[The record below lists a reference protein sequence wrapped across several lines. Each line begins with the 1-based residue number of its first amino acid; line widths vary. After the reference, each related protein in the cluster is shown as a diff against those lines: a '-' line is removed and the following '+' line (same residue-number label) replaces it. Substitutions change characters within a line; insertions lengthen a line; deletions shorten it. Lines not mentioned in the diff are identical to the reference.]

1 MNKDQKIEELRQKI
15 DMLEAQ
21 KQSLQEELY
30 KVEVAFQDF
39 KSHYSSVMLDMSAQL
54 SSLSD
59 SIRSLRSELA
69 TLTSVETEP
78 EPVVVTEQVKDE
90 TSTSDFVLNG
100 VPVDVNDETTKE
112 EAEYDT
118 SYEACVAGMDSST
131 VISDLNKTS
140 NPVQETV
147 EPEPVQEAEATE
159 QTQETVESEPV
170 QEAVA
175 TEPVQETVESEP
187 VQETVESEPVQ
198 EAVATESVQEAVAT
212 ESVQETVKEEQ
223 THETAKA
230 ESTQKTAETE
240 TARKTYNVHAS
251 AKAKPKE
258 ETIFDKLRDNFDWE
272 KFIGENLIMK
282 LGILIVLIGVAIGGK
297 YALEHQL
304 ISPAMRMIMGVV
316 FGAAL
321 QGVAIKLKKDYKKL
335 SAVLASGSMATLY
348 FMTFF
353 SYHLYGLIPM
363 PVAFVLMMLI
373 TVATV
378 WQACTYDMEI
388 IAIIGLVAAYVIPF
402 VLSTGEGSPWALFSY
417 ISIINAGV
425 MFISVKRYWR
435 ILFVS
440 AYVSSWLI
448 YGVVYRTLDFPE
460 TSDAV
465 KLLVFLFINFAIFY
479 VTFLAYKVKHKMI
492 FQNFDIVYLLSN
504 SFMFFG
510 LGYNV
515 VFNNETLAPY
525 VAWHSFANALIHG
538 IVAFILIKKN
548 MVDKSV
554 YRLITGLAISFVTI
568 AIMVWATGHWL
579 TMFWMLE
586 GTVLFTVSRIS
597 KRPFYEKMSYPVF
610 FLALISLI
618 IDWGNPNGG
627 HLRMLTPMFEA
638 FAHYRSM
645 WDTSTAAVQG
655 NALSIINTVVFI
667 LLCIFIGVIDNRY
680 PMVEDEETQNSW
692 MRKASQCLRVM
703 AVFVVTAAILVHIER
718 PWLTMVWMLEATI
731 LFTFARVRKNLFFEK
746 SAYPVFALAFSSLLI
761 DWGNPNVDHL
771 KVMTPFFKAFT
782 SDDAV
787 SLSSVLSIV
796 DTVVFA
802 LLAIF
807 VAVVDHR
814 YPMVENE
821 ETKDSWMMIAASYL
835 KSMAVFVV
843 TAAILVHIDHPWLTM
858 CWMLEATLLFGFS
871 RIRKMLFYEK
881 SSYPVFALAVISL
894 LVDWGNPNAEH
905 LDFMTFWFEELCP
918 AGYGY
923 ALYVANTIVCMALAV
938 CAAVLNYRYPLEETE
953 ETENSFV
960 VIASQFLAVMAIFV
974 VTTAIFVHIE
984 QPWMTVLW
992 CAEALLLCYLG
1003 RTKSILLVERGAYI
1017 MVVLSTLAFLNVWDD
1032 LPYSYDL
1039 GSRIEK
1045 FENNFGIKI
1054 SEIWTSV
1061 VAGLS
1066 LVATLVGQIWI
1077 INKYKPINDGV
1088 AERFDLNFRLKLFL
1102 VAVLA
1107 FIIWTHTPWVITTA
1121 LLFGLAL
1128 LTLIF
1133 ALRDDAR
1140 LKSAFV
1146 AVFCLGFFCWL
1157 CDVFTAYENTFTFG
1171 DNEDLSTNTKHIIML
1186 VGSLIDVAL
1195 IYMMRRY
1202 NEMPKFEACKISW
1215 FPFIALLVLMPFVAV
1230 GYVYC
1235 YHVGSWIDHQTLD
1248 TRVVK
1253 RLFTSFV
1260 FCYALAYFSTWTFVS
1275 LKYKLNDF
1283 KKFTMTCLCLVLLI
1297 KLFVG
1302 LFDLRIHGEEVSFN
1316 VIHLISLALTLFS
1329 GWTLYLYKKQE
1340 KCMFGMSEE
1349 ATTKAFDTFL
1359 YFGSVAVG
1367 GKELNKI
1374 CCLLDSPEA
1383 FGVVFSVFLGIVSL
1397 FGVYYGL
1404 YKDKKYLRIEGF
1416 VLLGFTLL
1424 KLFFYDM
1431 AHFDQI
1437 YKVIAL
1443 ISLGLLMLVM
1453 AFFYQKIAKEKGKTK
1468 EKGLP
1473 KTEELPNGE
1482 AESNVEKIEQPKEE
1496 DSKVEAE

>member
-1 MNKDQKIEELRQKI
+1 MNKDQKILELQQKI
-15 DMLEAQ
+15 DLLETQ
-21 KQSLQEELY
+21 KQSLQEQLN
-30 KVEVAFQDF
+30 KVGYEFHDF
-39 KSHYSSVMLDMSAQL
+39 KSKYTYVMSEMSTQL
-54 SSLSD
+54 SSLSE
-59 SIRSLRSELA
+59 SINSLRNEL
-69 TLTSVETEP
+69 TILTTAETEP
-78 EPVVVTEQVKDE
+78 QPVVTDPVYETCSTGIEKSTVVSDSVESTVKPEQVE
-90 TSTSDFVLNG
+90 T
-100 VPVDVNDETTKE
+100 
-112 EAEYDT
+112 
-118 SYEACVAGMDSST
+118 
-131 VISDLNKTS
+131 
-140 NPVQETV
+140 
-147 EPEPVQEAEATE
+147 
-159 QTQETVESEPV
+159 EPV
-170 QEAVA
+170 QEAVQ
-175 TEPVQETVESEP
+175 TEPVQETVEADP
-187 VQETVESEPVQ
+187 VQEAVQTEPVQ
-198 EAVATESVQEAVAT
+198 EAVRTEL
-212 ESVQETVKEEQ
+212 VQET
-223 THETAKA
+223 AKT
-230 ESTQKTAETE
+230 EYTQKTAATE
-240 TARKTYNVHAS
+240 TAQRNTS
-251 AKAKPKE
+251 AESCQSAPSKPQE

-304 ISPAMRMIMGVV
+304 LSPTMRIIIGTL

-321 QGVAIKLKKDYKKL
+321 QGVAIKLKKEYKKL
-335 SAVLASGSMATLY
+335 SAVLASGAMATLY
-348 FMTFF
+348 FMTYFAYDF
-353 SYHLYGLIPM
+353 YGLIPM
-363 PVAFVLMMLI
+363 PVAFVLMTLI

-378 WQACTYDMEI
+378 WQACTYDMEV

-402 VLSTGEGSPWALFSY
+402 MLSTGEGSPWALFSY

-440 AYVSSWLI
+440 AYVSSWFI

-465 KLLVFLFINFAIFY
+465 KLLLFLFINFVIFY

-515 VFNNETLAPY
+515 MFNNETLAPY
-525 VAWHSFANALIHG
+525 VAWFSFANALIHG

-627 HLRMLTPMFEA
+627 HLRMLTPLFEA
-638 FAHYRSM
+638 FTSYRSM
-645 WDTSTAAVQG
+645 WDTTTAAVQG

-667 LLCIFIGVIDNRY
+667 ILCIFIGVVDNRY

-692 MRKASQCLRVM
+692 MNLANKCLRVM
-703 AVFVVTAAILVHIER
+703 AVFVVTTAILVHIDH

-731 LFTFARVRKNLFFEK
+731 LFTFARVRKNVFFEK
-746 SAYPVFALAFSSLLI
+746 SAYPVF
-761 DWGNPNVDHL
+761 V
-771 KVMTPFFKAFT
+771 
-782 SDDAV
+782 
-787 SLSSVLSIV
+787 
-796 DTVVFA
+796 
-802 LLAIF
+802 
-807 VAVVDHR
+807 
-814 YPMVENE
+814 
-821 ETKDSWMMIAASYL
+821 
-835 KSMAVFVV
+835 
-843 TAAILVHIDHPWLTM
+843 
-858 CWMLEATLLFGFS
+858 
-871 RIRKMLFYEK
+871 
-881 SSYPVFALAVISL
+881 LAVISL
-894 LVDWGNPNAEH
+894 LIDWGNPNAEH
-905 LDFMTFWFEELCP
+905 LDFMTFWFEESCP
-918 AGYGY
+918 AGYSY
-923 ALYVANTIVCMALAV
+923 ALYVANTVVCMILAV

-953 ETENSFV
+953 ETKNSFV
-960 VIASQFLAVMAIFV
+960 MKASQYLSVMAIFV

-992 CAEALLLCYLG
+992 CAEASLLCYLG
-1003 RTKSILLVERGAYI
+1003 RTKSICLVERGAYV
-1017 MVVLSTLAFLNVWDD
+1017 MVALSSLAFLNVWND
-1032 LPYSYDL
+1032 LPYPYDFE
-1039 GSRIEK
+1039 SRIEK
-1045 FENNFGIKI
+1045 FENNFGIRI

-1066 LVATLVGQIWI
+1066 LVATLVGQIWM
-1077 INKYKPINDGV
+1077 INKFKLEKDGV
-1088 AERFDLNFRLKLFL
+1088 AERFDLNFKLKLYL

-1107 FIIWTHTPWVITTA
+1107 FFIWTHTPWVITTA

-1140 LKSAFV
+1140 LKKAFV
-1146 AVFCLGFFCWL
+1146 AVFGLGIFCWL
-1157 CDVFTAYENTFTFG
+1157 CDVFTAYESTFG
-1171 DNEDLSTNTKHIIML
+1171 DDGELSTNTKQIIML
-1186 VGSLIDVAL
+1186 LGSVIDVAL

-1202 NEMPKFEACKISW
+1202 NEMPKFEASKISW
-1215 FPFIALLVLMPFVAV
+1215 FLFIALLVLMPFVAV

-1235 YHVGSWIDHQTLD
+1235 YHVGSWMEHQTLD
-1248 TRVVK
+1248 NRVAI

-1260 FCYALAYFSTWTFVS
+1260 FCFAMAYFSTWTFVS

-1283 KKFTMTCLCLVLLI
+1283 KKFTMTCLCLVLFA

-1302 LFDLRIHGEEVSFN
+1302 LFDLRIRGEEVDFN
-1316 VIHLISLALTLFS
+1316 VIHLFSLVLTLFS
-1329 GWTLYLYKKQE
+1329 AWTLYLYKKQE

-1349 ATTKAFDTFL
+1349 MTTKAFDTFL
-1359 YFGSVAVG
+1359 FFGFVAVG
-1367 GKELNKI
+1367 GKELNKL
-1374 CCLLDSPEA
+1374 CCLVESPEA
-1383 FGVVFSVFLGIVSL
+1383 FGVAFSVFLGIVSL

-1431 AHFDQI
+1431 ARFDQI

-1453 AFFYQKIAKEKGKTK
+1453 AFFYQKIAKEKEKMK
-1468 EKGLP
+1468 EQELP
-1473 KTEELPNGE
+1473 KTGE
-1482 AESNVEKIEQPKEE
+1482 ISNDDVQPKEV

>member
-1 MNKDQKIEELRQKI
+1 MNKDQKIYELQQKI
-15 DMLEAQ
+15 ELLESQ
-21 KQSLQEELY
+21 KQGLKEQLNKIESSFYE
-30 KVEVAFQDF
+30 F
-39 KSHYSSVMLDMSAQL
+39 KTQYTSVMLDLSSQL
-54 SSLSD
+54 SFLSESVNSLRNELTILTTAETEPQPVVTDPVYETCSTGIEKSTVVSD
-59 SIRSLRSELA
+59 SVEY
-69 TLTSVETEP
+69 TVKPEQVETE
-78 EPVVVTEQVKDE
+78 
-90 TSTSDFVLNG
+90 
-100 VPVDVNDETTKE
+100 
-112 EAEYDT
+112 
-118 SYEACVAGMDSST
+118 
-131 VISDLNKTS
+131 
-140 NPVQETV
+140 PVQETV
-147 EPEPVQEAEATE
+147 EPEPVQETV
-159 QTQETVESEPV
+159 QTEPV
-170 QEAVA
+170 QEAVQ
-175 TEPVQETVESEP
+175 TEPVQETVK
-187 VQETVESEPVQ
+187 
-198 EAVATESVQEAVAT
+198 TEY
-212 ESVQETVKEEQ
+212 
-223 THETAKA
+223 
-230 ESTQKTAETE
+230 TQKTAATE
-240 TARKTYNVHAS
+240 TAQRNMS
-251 AKAKPKE
+251 AESRQSAPSKPQE

-304 ISPAMRMIMGVV
+304 LSPTMRIIIGTL

-321 QGVAIKLKKDYKKL
+321 QGVAIKLKKEYKKL
-335 SAVLASGSMATLY
+335 SAVLASGAMATLY
-348 FMTFF
+348 FMTYFAYDF
-353 SYHLYGLIPM
+353 YGLIPM
-363 PVAFVLMMLI
+363 PVAFVLMTLI

-378 WQACTYDMEI
+378 WQACTYDMEV

-402 VLSTGEGSPWALFSY
+402 MLSTGEGSPWALFSY

-440 AYVSSWLI
+440 AYVSSWFI

-465 KLLVFLFINFAIFY
+465 KLLLFLFINFVIFY

-515 VFNNETLAPY
+515 MFNNETLAPY
-525 VAWHSFANALIHG
+525 VAWFSFANALIHG

-597 KRPFYEKMSYPVF
+597 KRPFYEKLSYPVF

-627 HLRMLTPMFEA
+627 HLRMLTPLFEA
-638 FAHYRSM
+638 FASYRSM
-645 WDTSTAAVQG
+645 WDTTTAAVQG

-667 LLCIFIGVIDNRY
+667 MLCIFIGVVDNRY

-692 MRKASQCLRVM
+692 MNLANKCLRVM

-731 LFTFARVRKNLFFEK
+731 LFTFARVRKNVFFEK
-746 SAYPVFALAFSSLLI
+746 SAYPVF
-761 DWGNPNVDHL
+761 V
-771 KVMTPFFKAFT
+771 
-782 SDDAV
+782 
-787 SLSSVLSIV
+787 
-796 DTVVFA
+796 
-802 LLAIF
+802 
-807 VAVVDHR
+807 
-814 YPMVENE
+814 
-821 ETKDSWMMIAASYL
+821 
-835 KSMAVFVV
+835 
-843 TAAILVHIDHPWLTM
+843 
-858 CWMLEATLLFGFS
+858 
-871 RIRKMLFYEK
+871 
-881 SSYPVFALAVISL
+881 LAVISL
-894 LVDWGNPNAEH
+894 LIDWGNPNAEH
-905 LDFMTFWFEELCP
+905 LDFMTFWFEESCP

-923 ALYVANTIVCMALAV
+923 ALYVINTVVCMILAV
-938 CAAVLNYRYPLEETE
+938 CAAVLNYRYPLKETE
-953 ETENSFV
+953 ETKDSFV
-960 VIASQFLAVMAIFV
+960 SKSSQFLSVMAIFV

-992 CAEALLLCYLG
+992 CAEASLLCYLG
-1003 RTKSILLVERGAYI
+1003 RTKSICLVERGAYV
-1017 MVVLSTLAFLNVWDD
+1017 MVALSSLAFLNVWND
-1032 LPYSYDL
+1032 LPYPYDFE
-1039 GSRIEK
+1039 SRIEK
-1045 FENNFGIKI
+1045 FENNFGIRI

-1066 LVATLVGQIWI
+1066 LVATLVGQIWM
-1077 INKYKPINDGV
+1077 INKFKLEKDGV
-1088 AERFDLNFRLKLFL
+1088 AERFDLNFKLKLYL

-1107 FIIWTHTPWVITTA
+1107 FFIWTHTPWVITTA

-1140 LKSAFV
+1140 LKKAFV
-1146 AVFCLGFFCWL
+1146 AVFGLGIFCWL
-1157 CDVFTAYENTFTFG
+1157 CDVFTAYESTFG
-1171 DNEDLSTNTKHIIML
+1171 DDGGLSTNTKQIIML
-1186 VGSLIDVAL
+1186 LGSVIDVAL

-1202 NEMPKFEACKISW
+1202 NEMPKFEASKISW

-1235 YHVGSWIDHQTLD
+1235 YHVGSWMEHQTLD
-1248 TRVVK
+1248 NRVAI

-1260 FCYALAYFSTWTFVS
+1260 FCFAMAYFSTWTFVS

-1283 KKFTMTCLCLVLLI
+1283 KKFTMTCLCLVLFA

-1302 LFDLRIHGEEVSFN
+1302 LFDLRIRGEEVDFN
-1316 VIHLISLALTLFS
+1316 VIHLFSLVLTLFS
-1329 GWTLYLYKKQE
+1329 AWTLYLYKKQE

-1349 ATTKAFDTFL
+1349 MTTKAFDTFL
-1359 YFGSVAVG
+1359 FFGFVAVG
-1367 GKELNKI
+1367 GKELNKL
-1374 CCLLDSPEA
+1374 CCLVGSPEA
-1383 FGVVFSVFLGIVSL
+1383 FGVAFSVFLGIVSL

-1431 AHFDQI
+1431 ARFDQI

-1453 AFFYQKIAKEKGKTK
+1453 AYFYQKIAKEK
-1468 EKGLP
+1468 EKMKAQELP
-1473 KTEELPNGE
+1473 KTGE
-1482 AESNVEKIEQPKEE
+1482 ISNDDVQPKEV

>member
-1 MNKDQKIEELRQKI
+1 
-15 DMLEAQ
+15 
-21 KQSLQEELY
+21 
-30 KVEVAFQDF
+30 
-39 KSHYSSVMLDMSAQL
+39 MSEMSTQL
-54 SSLSD
+54 SSLSE
-59 SIRSLRSELA
+59 SINSLRNEL
-69 TLTSVETEP
+69 TVLTTAETEP
-78 EPVVVTEQVKDE
+78 EPVVTDPVYETCSTGIEKSTVVSDSVESTVKLEQV
-90 TSTSDFVLNG
+90 
-100 VPVDVNDETTKE
+100 
-112 EAEYDT
+112 EA
-118 SYEACVAGMDSST
+118 
-131 VISDLNKTS
+131 
-140 NPVQETV
+140 
-147 EPEPVQEAEATE
+147 EPVQESVQTE
-159 QTQETVESEPV
+159 PVQESVQTEPVQKSVQTELVQETAKTEPV
-170 QEAVA
+170 QEAVETEPVQEA
-175 TEPVQETVESEP
+175 VQTEPVHESVETEPVQEAVETEPVQEAVQTEPVQETVK
-187 VQETVESEPVQ
+187 
-198 EAVATESVQEAVAT
+198 TEY
-212 ESVQETVKEEQ
+212 
-223 THETAKA
+223 
-230 ESTQKTAETE
+230 TQKTAATE
-240 TARKTYNVHAS
+240 TAQRSTS
-251 AKAKPKE
+251 AESRQSAPSKSQE

-304 ISPAMRMIMGVV
+304 LSPTMRIIIGTL

-321 QGVAIKLKKDYKKL
+321 QGVAIKLKKEYKKL
-335 SAVLASGSMATLY
+335 SAVLASGAMATLY
-348 FMTFF
+348 FMTYFAYDF
-353 SYHLYGLIPM
+353 YGLIPM
-363 PVAFVLMMLI
+363 PVAFVLMTLI

-378 WQACTYDMEI
+378 WQACTYDMEV

-402 VLSTGEGSPWALFSY
+402 MLSTGEGSPWALFSY

-440 AYVSSWLI
+440 AYVSSWFI

-465 KLLVFLFINFAIFY
+465 KLLVFLFINFVIFY

-515 VFNNETLAPY
+515 MFNNETLASY
-525 VAWHSFANALIHG
+525 VAWFSFANALIHG

-627 HLRMLTPMFEA
+627 HLRMLTPLFEA
-638 FAHYRSM
+638 FASYRSM
-645 WDTSTAAVQG
+645 WDTTTAAVQG

-667 LLCIFIGVIDNRY
+667 MLCIFIGVVDNRY

-692 MRKASQCLRVM
+692 MNLANKCLRVM

-731 LFTFARVRKNLFFEK
+731 LFTFARVRKNVFFEK
-746 SAYPVFALAFSSLLI
+746 SAYPVFALAFSSLLV

-771 KVMTPFFKAFT
+771 KVMTPFFNALT
-782 SDDAV
+782 SPDAV
-787 SLSSVLSIV
+787 SLSSVL
-796 DTVVFA
+796 
-802 LLAIF
+802 
-807 VAVVDHR
+807 AVVNTLVFIALSVFVVVVEHR
-814 YPMVENE
+814 YPVVESE
-821 ETKDSWMMIAASYL
+821 ETKNSWIKDVAEYL
-835 KSMAVFVV
+835 KVMAVFVV
-843 TAAILVHIDHPWLTM
+843 TTAILVHIERPWLTM

-881 SSYPVFALAVISL
+881 SAYPVFTLAVISL

-905 LDFMTFWFEELCP
+905 LDFMTFWFEKSCP

-923 ALYVANTIVCMALAV
+923 ALYVINTVVCIILTV
-938 CAAVLNYRYPLEETE
+938 CAAVLNYRYPLKETE
-953 ETENSFV
+953 ETKDSFV
-960 VIASQFLAVMAIFV
+960 SKSSQFLSVMAIFV

-1003 RTKSILLVERGAYI
+1003 RTKSICLVERGAYV
-1017 MVVLSTLAFLNVWDD
+1017 MVALSSLAFLNVWND
-1032 LPYSYDL
+1032 LPYPYDFE
-1039 GSRIEK
+1039 SRIEK
-1045 FENNFGIKI
+1045 FENNFGIRI

-1066 LVATLVGQIWI
+1066 LVATLVGQIWM
-1077 INKYKPINDGV
+1077 INKFKLEKDGV
-1088 AERFDLNFRLKLFL
+1088 AERFDLNFKLKLYL

-1107 FIIWTHTPWVITTA
+1107 FFIWTHTPWVITTA

-1140 LKSAFV
+1140 LKKAFV
-1146 AVFCLGFFCWL
+1146 AVFGLGIFCWL
-1157 CDVFTAYENTFTFG
+1157 CDVFTAYESTFG
-1171 DNEDLSTNTKHIIML
+1171 DDGGLSTNTKQIIML
-1186 VGSLIDVAL
+1186 LGSVIDVAL

-1202 NEMPKFEACKISW
+1202 NEMPKFETSKISW

-1235 YHVGSWIDHQTLD
+1235 YHVGSWMEHQTLD
-1248 TRVVK
+1248 NRVAI

-1260 FCYALAYFSTWTFVS
+1260 FCFAMAYFSTWTFVS

-1283 KKFTMTCLCLVLLI
+1283 KKFTMTCLCLVLLA
-1297 KLFVG
+1297 KLITG
-1302 LFDLRIHGEEVSFN
+1302 LFDLRIRGEEVDFN
-1316 VIHLISLALTLFS
+1316 VIHLFSLVLTLFS
-1329 GWTLYLYKKQE
+1329 AWTLYLYKKQE

-1349 ATTKAFDTFL
+1349 MTTKAFDTFL
-1359 YFGSVAVG
+1359 FFGFVAVG
-1367 GKELNKI
+1367 GKELNKL
-1374 CCLLDSPEA
+1374 CCLVGSPEA
-1383 FGVVFSVFLGIVSL
+1383 FGVAFSVFLGIVSL

-1431 AHFDQI
+1431 ARFDQI

-1453 AFFYQKIAKEKGKTK
+1453 AFFYQKIAKEK
-1468 EKGLP
+1468 EKMKAQELP
-1473 KTEELPNGE
+1473 KTGE
-1482 AESNVEKIEQPKEE
+1482 ISNDDVQPKEV
-1496 DSKVEAE
+1496 DSKVDVE

>member
-1 MNKDQKIEELRQKI
+1 MNKDQKIYELQQKI
-15 DMLEAQ
+15 ELLESQ
-21 KQSLQEELY
+21 KQSLQEQLN
-30 KVEVAFQDF
+30 KVGYEFHDF
-39 KSHYSSVMLDMSAQL
+39 KSKYTYVMSEMSTQL
-54 SSLSD
+54 SSLSE
-59 SIRSLRSELA
+59 SINSLRNEL
-69 TLTSVETEP
+69 TVLTTAETEP
-78 EPVVVTEQVKDE
+78 EPVVTDPVYETCSTGIEKSTVVSDSVESTVKLEQV
-90 TSTSDFVLNG
+90 
-100 VPVDVNDETTKE
+100 
-112 EAEYDT
+112 EAE
-118 SYEACVAGMDSST
+118 
-131 VISDLNKTS
+131 
-140 NPVQETV
+140 PVQESVQT
-147 EPEPVQEAEATE
+147 EPVQEAAKT
-159 QTQETVESEPV
+159 EPV
-170 QEAVA
+170 QEAVQ
-175 TEPVQETVESEP
+175 TEPVQETVQTEPVQEAVQTEPVQETAKTEPVQEAVQTEP
-187 VQETVESEPVQ
+187 VQETVK
-198 EAVATESVQEAVAT
+198 TEY
-212 ESVQETVKEEQ
+212 
-223 THETAKA
+223 
-230 ESTQKTAETE
+230 TQKTAATE
-240 TARKTYNVHAS
+240 TAQRSTS
-251 AKAKPKE
+251 AESRQSAPSKPQE

-304 ISPAMRMIMGVV
+304 LSPTMRIIIGTL

-321 QGVAIKLKKDYKKL
+321 QGVAIKLKKEYKKL
-335 SAVLASGSMATLY
+335 SAVLASGAMATLY
-348 FMTFF
+348 FMTYFAYDF
-353 SYHLYGLIPM
+353 YGLIPM
-363 PVAFVLMMLI
+363 PVAFVLMTLI

-378 WQACTYDMEI
+378 WQACTYDMEV

-402 VLSTGEGSPWALFSY
+402 MLSTGEGSPWALFSY
-417 ISIINAGV
+417 ISIINVGV

-440 AYVSSWLI
+440 AYVSSWFI

-465 KLLVFLFINFAIFY
+465 KLLVFLFINFVIFY

-515 VFNNETLAPY
+515 MFNNETLASY
-525 VAWHSFANALIHG
+525 VAWFSFANALIHG

-627 HLRMLTPMFEA
+627 HLRMLTPLFEA
-638 FAHYRSM
+638 FASYRSM
-645 WDTSTAAVQG
+645 WDTTTAAVQG

-667 LLCIFIGVIDNRY
+667 MLCIFIGVIDNRY

-692 MRKASQCLRVM
+692 MNLANKCLRVM

-731 LFTFARVRKNLFFEK
+731 LFTFARVRKNVFFEK
-746 SAYPVFALAFSSLLI
+746 SAYPVFALAFSSLLV

-771 KVMTPFFKAFT
+771 KVMTPFFNALT
-782 SDDAV
+782 SPDAV
-787 SLSSVLSIV
+787 SLSSVLAVFNTLVFIALSV
-796 DTVVFA
+796 FVV
-802 LLAIF
+802 
-807 VAVVDHR
+807 VVEHR
-814 YPMVENE
+814 YPVVESE
-821 ETKDSWMMIAASYL
+821 ETKNSWIKDVAEYL
-835 KSMAVFVV
+835 KVMAVFVV
-843 TAAILVHIDHPWLTM
+843 TTAILVHIERPWLTM

-881 SSYPVFALAVISL
+881 SAYPVFTLAVISL

-905 LDFMTFWFEELCP
+905 LDFMTFWFENSCP

-923 ALYVANTIVCMALAV
+923 ALYVTNTVVCIILTV
-938 CAAVLNYRYPLEETE
+938 CAAVLNYRYPLKETE
-953 ETENSFV
+953 ETKDSFV
-960 VIASQFLAVMAIFV
+960 SKSSQFLSVMAIFV

-1003 RTKSILLVERGAYI
+1003 RTKSICLVERGAYV
-1017 MVVLSTLAFLNVWDD
+1017 MVALSSLAFLNVWND
-1032 LPYSYDL
+1032 LPYPYDFE
-1039 GSRIEK
+1039 SRIEK
-1045 FENNFGIKI
+1045 FENNFGIRI

-1066 LVATLVGQIWI
+1066 LVATLVGQIWM
-1077 INKYKPINDGV
+1077 INKFKLEKDGV
-1088 AERFDLNFRLKLFL
+1088 AERFDLNFKLKFYL

-1107 FIIWTHTPWVITTA
+1107 FFIWTHTPWVITTA

-1128 LTLIF
+1128 LSLIF

-1140 LKSAFV
+1140 LKKAFV
-1146 AVFCLGFFCWL
+1146 AVFGLGIFCWF
-1157 CDVFTAYENTFTFG
+1157 CDVFTAYESTFG
-1171 DNEDLSTNTKHIIML
+1171 DDGGLSTNTKQIIML
-1186 VGSLIDVAL
+1186 LGSVIDVAL

-1202 NEMPKFEACKISW
+1202 NEMPKFEASKISW

-1235 YHVGSWIDHQTLD
+1235 YHVESWMEHQTLD
-1248 TRVVK
+1248 NRVAI

-1260 FCYALAYFSTWTFVS
+1260 FCFAMAYFSTWTFVS

-1283 KKFTMTCLCLVLLI
+1283 KKFTMTCLCLVLFA

-1302 LFDLRIHGEEVSFN
+1302 LFDLRIRGEEVDFN
-1316 VIHLISLALTLFS
+1316 VIHLFSLVLTLFS
-1329 GWTLYLYKKQE
+1329 AWTLYLYKKQE

-1349 ATTKAFDTFL
+1349 MTTKAFDTFL
-1359 YFGSVAVG
+1359 FFGFVAVG
-1367 GKELNKI
+1367 GKELNKL
-1374 CCLLDSPEA
+1374 CCLVGSPEA
-1383 FGVVFSVFLGIVSL
+1383 FGVAFSVFLGIVSL

-1431 AHFDQI
+1431 ARFDQI

-1453 AFFYQKIAKEKGKTK
+1453 AFFYQKIAKEK
-1468 EKGLP
+1468 EKMKAQELP
-1473 KTEELPNGE
+1473 KTGE
-1482 AESNVEKIEQPKEE
+1482 ISNDDVQPKEV

>member
-1 MNKDQKIEELRQKI
+1 MNKDQKIYELQQKI
-15 DMLEAQ
+15 ELLESQ
-21 KQSLQEELY
+21 KQGLKEQLNKIESSFYE
-30 KVEVAFQDF
+30 F
-39 KSHYSSVMLDMSAQL
+39 KTQYTSVMLDLSSQL
-54 SSLSD
+54 SFLSE
-59 SIRSLRSELA
+59 SVNSLRNEL
-69 TLTSVETEP
+69 TILTTAETEP
-78 EPVVVTEQVKDE
+78 EPVVTEPVYETCSTGIEKSTVVSDSVEYTVKPEQVKPEQVE
-90 TSTSDFVLNG
+90 T
-100 VPVDVNDETTKE
+100 E
-112 EAEYDT
+112 
-118 SYEACVAGMDSST
+118 
-131 VISDLNKTS
+131 
-140 NPVQETV
+140 PVQEAV
-147 EPEPVQEAEATE
+147 EPEPVQE
-159 QTQETVESEPV
+159 TVEADPV
-170 QEAVA
+170 QEAVQ
-175 TEPVQETVESEP
+175 TEPVQETVK
-187 VQETVESEPVQ
+187 
-198 EAVATESVQEAVAT
+198 TEY
-212 ESVQETVKEEQ
+212 
-223 THETAKA
+223 
-230 ESTQKTAETE
+230 TQKTAATE
-240 TARKTYNVHAS
+240 TAQRNTS
-251 AKAKPKE
+251 AESRQSAPSKPQE

-304 ISPAMRMIMGVV
+304 LSPTMRIIIGTL

-321 QGVAIKLKKDYKKL
+321 QGVAIKLKKEYKKL
-335 SAVLASGSMATLY
+335 SAVLASGAMATLY
-348 FMTFF
+348 FMTYFAYDF
-353 SYHLYGLIPM
+353 YGLIPM
-363 PVAFVLMMLI
+363 PVAFVLMTLI

-378 WQACTYDMEI
+378 WQACTYDMEV

-402 VLSTGEGSPWALFSY
+402 MLSTGEGSPWALFSY

-440 AYVSSWLI
+440 AYVSSWFI

-465 KLLVFLFINFAIFY
+465 KLLLFLFINFVIFY

-515 VFNNETLAPY
+515 MFNNETLAPY
-525 VAWHSFANALIHG
+525 VAWFSFANALIHG

-627 HLRMLTPMFEA
+627 HLRMLTPLFEA
-638 FAHYRSM
+638 FASYRSM
-645 WDTSTAAVQG
+645 WDTTTAAVQG

-667 LLCIFIGVIDNRY
+667 MLCIFIGVVDNRY

-692 MRKASQCLRVM
+692 MNLANKCLRVM

-731 LFTFARVRKNLFFEK
+731 LFTFARVRKNVFFEK
-746 SAYPVFALAFSSLLI
+746 SAYPVF
-761 DWGNPNVDHL
+761 V
-771 KVMTPFFKAFT
+771 
-782 SDDAV
+782 
-787 SLSSVLSIV
+787 
-796 DTVVFA
+796 
-802 LLAIF
+802 
-807 VAVVDHR
+807 
-814 YPMVENE
+814 
-821 ETKDSWMMIAASYL
+821 
-835 KSMAVFVV
+835 
-843 TAAILVHIDHPWLTM
+843 
-858 CWMLEATLLFGFS
+858 
-871 RIRKMLFYEK
+871 
-881 SSYPVFALAVISL
+881 LAVISL
-894 LVDWGNPNAEH
+894 LIDWGNPNAEH
-905 LDFMTFWFEELCP
+905 LDFMTFWFEESCP

-923 ALYVANTIVCMALAV
+923 ALYVINTVVCMILAV
-938 CAAVLNYRYPLEETE
+938 CAAVLNYRYPLKETE
-953 ETENSFV
+953 ETKDSFV
-960 VIASQFLAVMAIFV
+960 SKSSQFLSVMAIFV

-992 CAEALLLCYLG
+992 CAEASLLCYLG
-1003 RTKSILLVERGAYI
+1003 RSKSICLVERGAYV
-1017 MVVLSTLAFLNVWDD
+1017 MVALSSLAFLNVWND
-1032 LPYSYDL
+1032 LPYPYDFE
-1039 GSRIEK
+1039 SRIEK
-1045 FENNFGIKI
+1045 FENNFGIRI

-1066 LVATLVGQIWI
+1066 LVATLVGQIWM
-1077 INKYKPINDGV
+1077 INKFKLEKDGV
-1088 AERFDLNFRLKLFL
+1088 AERFDLNFKLKLYL

-1107 FIIWTHTPWVITTA
+1107 FFIWTHTPWVITTA
-1121 LLFGLAL
+1121 LLFGLAH

-1140 LKSAFV
+1140 LKKAFV
-1146 AVFCLGFFCWL
+1146 AVFGLGIFCWL
-1157 CDVFTAYENTFTFG
+1157 CDVFTAYESTFG
-1171 DNEDLSTNTKHIIML
+1171 DDGELSTNTKQIIML
-1186 VGSLIDVAL
+1186 LGSVIDVAL

-1202 NEMPKFEACKISW
+1202 NEMPKFEASKISW

-1235 YHVGSWIDHQTLD
+1235 YHVGSWMEHQTLD
-1248 TRVVK
+1248 NRVAI

-1260 FCYALAYFSTWTFVS
+1260 FCFAMAYFSTWTFVS

-1283 KKFTMTCLCLVLLI
+1283 KKFTMTCLCLVLFA

-1302 LFDLRIHGEEVSFN
+1302 LFDLRIRGEEVDFN
-1316 VIHLISLALTLFS
+1316 VIHLFSLVLTLFS
-1329 GWTLYLYKKQE
+1329 AWTLYLYKKQE
-1340 KCMFGMSEE
+1340 KRMFGFTESQ
-1349 ATTKAFDTFL
+1349 TTKAFDTFL
-1359 YFGSVAVG
+1359 FFGFVAVG
-1367 GKELNKI
+1367 GKELNKL
-1374 CCLLDSPEA
+1374 CCLVGSPEA
-1383 FGVVFSVFLGIVSL
+1383 FGVAFSVFLGIVSL

-1431 AHFDQI
+1431 ARFDQI

-1453 AFFYQKIAKEKGKTK
+1453 AYFYQRIAKEK
-1468 EKGLP
+1468 EKMKAQELP
-1473 KTEELPNGE
+1473 KTGE
-1482 AESNVEKIEQPKEE
+1482 ISNDDVQPKEV

>member
-1 MNKDQKIEELRQKI
+1 MNKDQKIYELQQKI
-15 DMLEAQ
+15 ELLESQ

-30 KVEVAFQDF
+30 KVEVSFQQF
-39 KSHYSSVMLDMSAQL
+39 KSQCSSVISELEKQL
-54 SSLSD
+54 TSLSD
-59 SIRSLRSELA
+59 SIMSLRNEL
-69 TLTSVETEP
+69 TVLTTAETEP
-78 EPVVVTEQVKDE
+78 EPVVTDPVYE
-90 TSTSDFVLNG
+90 TCSTG
-100 VPVDVNDETTKE
+100 IEK
-112 EAEYDT
+112 
-118 SYEACVAGMDSST
+118 ST
-131 VISDLNKTS
+131 VVSDS
-140 NPVQETV
+140 V
-147 EPEPVQEAEATE
+147 EAEPVQESVQTE
-159 QTQETVESEPV
+159 PVQESVQTEPV
-170 QEAVA
+170 QEAVQ
-175 TEPVQETVESEP
+175 TEPVQESVQTEP
-187 VQETVESEPVQ
+187 VQESVQTEPVQESVQTEPVQ
-198 EAVATESVQEAVAT
+198 EAAKTEY
-212 ESVQETVKEEQ
+212 
-223 THETAKA
+223 
-230 ESTQKTAETE
+230 TQKTAATE
-240 TARKTYNVHAS
+240 AQRSTS
-251 AKAKPKE
+251 AESRQSAPSKPQE

-304 ISPAMRMIMGVV
+304 LSPTMRIIIGTL

-321 QGVAIKLKKDYKKL
+321 QGVAIKLKKEYKKL
-335 SAVLASGSMATLY
+335 SAVLASGAMATLY
-348 FMTFF
+348 FMTYFAYDF
-353 SYHLYGLIPM
+353 YGLIPM
-363 PVAFVLMMLI
+363 PVAFVLMTLI

-378 WQACTYDMEI
+378 WQACTYDMEV

-402 VLSTGEGSPWALFSY
+402 MLSTGEGSPWALFSY

-440 AYVSSWLI
+440 AYVSSWFI

-465 KLLVFLFINFAIFY
+465 KLLVFLFINFVIFY

-515 VFNNETLAPY
+515 MFNNETLAPY
-525 VAWHSFANALIHG
+525 VAWFSFANALIHG

-627 HLRMLTPMFEA
+627 HLRMLTPLFEA
-638 FAHYRSM
+638 FASYRSM
-645 WDTSTAAVQG
+645 WDTTTAAVQG

-667 LLCIFIGVIDNRY
+667 MLCIFIGVVDNRY

-692 MRKASQCLRVM
+692 MNLANKCLRVM

-731 LFTFARVRKNLFFEK
+731 LFTFARVRKNVFFEK
-746 SAYPVFALAFSSLLI
+746 SAYRVFALAFSSLLV

-771 KVMTPFFKAFT
+771 KVMTPFFNALT
-782 SDDAV
+782 SADAV
-787 SLSSVLSIV
+787 SLSSVL
-796 DTVVFA
+796 
-802 LLAIF
+802 
-807 VAVVDHR
+807 AVVNTLVFIALSVFVVVVEHR
-814 YPMVENE
+814 YPVVESE
-821 ETKDSWMMIAASYL
+821 ETKNSWIKDVAEYL
-835 KSMAVFVV
+835 KVMAVFVV
-843 TAAILVHIDHPWLTM
+843 TTAILVHIERPWLTM

-881 SSYPVFALAVISL
+881 SAYPVFTLAVISL

-905 LDFMTFWFEELCP
+905 LDFMTFWFEKSCP

-923 ALYVANTIVCMALAV
+923 ALYVANTVVCIILTV
-938 CAAVLNYRYPLEETE
+938 CAAVLNYRYPLKETE
-953 ETENSFV
+953 ETKDSFV
-960 VIASQFLAVMAIFV
+960 SKSSQFLSVMAIFV

-1003 RTKSILLVERGAYI
+1003 RTKNDSVVERGAYI
-1017 MVVLSTLAFLNVWDD
+1017 MVILSTFAFLNVWGN
-1032 LPYSYDL
+1032 LPWPYDL
-1039 GSRIEK
+1039 ESRIEK
-1045 FENNFGIKI
+1045 FENNFGINYA
-1054 SEIWTSV
+1054 EIWTSV

-1066 LVATLVGQIWI
+1066 LVATLVGQIWM
-1077 INKYKPINDGV
+1077 INKFKLEKDGV
-1088 AERFDLNFRLKLFL
+1088 AERFDLNFKLKFYL

-1107 FIIWTHTPWVITTA
+1107 FFIWTHTPWVITTA

-1140 LKSAFV
+1140 LKKAFV
-1146 AVFCLGFFCWL
+1146 AVFGLGIFCWL
-1157 CDVFTAYENTFTFG
+1157 CDVFTAYESTFG
-1171 DNEDLSTNTKHIIML
+1171 DDGGLSTNTKQIIML
-1186 VGSLIDVAL
+1186 LGSVIDVAL

-1202 NEMPKFEACKISW
+1202 NEMPKFEASKISW
-1215 FPFIALLVLMPFVAV
+1215 FPFIALLVLMPFVAA

-1235 YHVGSWIDHQTLD
+1235 YHVGSWMEHQTLD
-1248 TRVVK
+1248 NRVAI

-1260 FCYALAYFSTWTFVS
+1260 FCFAMAYFSTWTFVS

-1283 KKFTMTCLCLVLLI
+1283 KKFTMTCLCLVLFA

-1302 LFDLRIHGEEVSFN
+1302 LFDLRIRGEEVDFN
-1316 VIHLISLALTLFS
+1316 VIHLFSLVLTLFS
-1329 GWTLYLYKKQE
+1329 AWTLYLYKKQE

-1349 ATTKAFDTFL
+1349 MTTKAFDTFL

-1367 GKELNKI
+1367 GKELNKL
-1374 CCLLDSPEA
+1374 CCLFGSPES

-1431 AHFDQI
+1431 ARFDQI

-1453 AFFYQKIAKEKGKTK
+1453 AFFYQKIAKEK
-1468 EKGLP
+1468 EKMKAQELP
-1473 KTEELPNGE
+1473 KTGE
-1482 AESNVEKIEQPKEE
+1482 ISNDDVQPKDE

>member
-1 MNKDQKIEELRQKI
+1 MNKDQKIYELQQKI
-15 DMLEAQ
+15 ELLETQ
-21 KQSLQEELY
+21 KQSLQEQLN
-30 KVEVAFQDF
+30 KVGYEFHDF
-39 KSHYSSVMLDMSAQL
+39 KSKYTYVMSEMSTQL
-54 SSLSD
+54 SFLSESVNSLRNELTILTTAETEPQPVVTDPVYETCSTGIEKSTVVSD
-59 SIRSLRSELA
+59 SVESTVKPEQ
-69 TLTSVETEP
+69 VETE
-78 EPVVVTEQVKDE
+78 
-90 TSTSDFVLNG
+90 L
-100 VPVDVNDETTKE
+100 
-112 EAEYDT
+112 
-118 SYEACVAGMDSST
+118 
-131 VISDLNKTS
+131 
-140 NPVQETV
+140 VQKAVQT
-147 EPEPVQEAEATE
+147 EPEQESVQT
-159 QTQETVESEPV
+159 EPV
-170 QEAVA
+170 QEAVQ
-175 TEPVQETVESEP
+175 TEPVQETVEAEP
-187 VQETVESEPVQ
+187 VQETVEADPVQEAVQTEPVQ
-198 EAVATESVQEAVAT
+198 EAVETEY
-212 ESVQETVKEEQ
+212 
-223 THETAKA
+223 
-230 ESTQKTAETE
+230 TQKTAATE
-240 TARKTYNVHAS
+240 TAQRNTS
-251 AKAKPKE
+251 AESRQSAPSKPQE

-304 ISPAMRMIMGVV
+304 LSPTMRIIIGTL

-321 QGVAIKLKKDYKKL
+321 QGVAIKLKKEYKKL
-335 SAVLASGSMATLY
+335 SAVLASGAMATLY
-348 FMTFF
+348 FMTYFAYDF
-353 SYHLYGLIPM
+353 YGLIPM
-363 PVAFVLMMLI
+363 PVAFVLMTLI

-378 WQACTYDMEI
+378 WQACTYDMEV

-402 VLSTGEGSPWALFSY
+402 MLSTGEGSPWALFSY

-440 AYVSSWLI
+440 AYVSSWFI

-465 KLLVFLFINFAIFY
+465 KLLVFLFINFVIFY

-492 FQNFDIVYLLSN
+492 FQNFDIIYLLSN

-515 VFNNETLAPY
+515 MFNNETLAPY
-525 VAWHSFANALIHG
+525 VAWFSFTNALIHG

-627 HLRMLTPMFEA
+627 HLRMLTPLFEA
-638 FAHYRSM
+638 FASYRSM
-645 WDTSTAAVQG
+645 WDTTTAAVQG

-667 LLCIFIGVIDNRY
+667 MLCIFIGVIDNRY

-692 MRKASQCLRVM
+692 MNLANKCLRVM
-703 AVFVVTAAILVHIER
+703 AVFVVTTAILVHIER
-718 PWLTMVWMLEATI
+718 PWLTMFWMLEATI
-731 LFTFARVRKNLFFEK
+731 LFTFARVRKNVFFEK
-746 SAYPVFALAFSSLLI
+746 SAYPVF
-761 DWGNPNVDHL
+761 V
-771 KVMTPFFKAFT
+771 
-782 SDDAV
+782 
-787 SLSSVLSIV
+787 
-796 DTVVFA
+796 
-802 LLAIF
+802 
-807 VAVVDHR
+807 
-814 YPMVENE
+814 
-821 ETKDSWMMIAASYL
+821 
-835 KSMAVFVV
+835 
-843 TAAILVHIDHPWLTM
+843 
-858 CWMLEATLLFGFS
+858 
-871 RIRKMLFYEK
+871 
-881 SSYPVFALAVISL
+881 LAVISL
-894 LVDWGNPNAEH
+894 LIDWGNPNAEH
-905 LDFMTFWFEELCP
+905 LDFMTFWFEESCP

-923 ALYVANTIVCMALAV
+923 ALYVINTVVCMILAV

-953 ETENSFV
+953 ETKNSFV
-960 VIASQFLAVMAIFV
+960 TKASQYLSVMAIFV

-992 CAEALLLCYLG
+992 CAEASLLCYLG
-1003 RTKSILLVERGAYI
+1003 RTKSICLVERGAYV
-1017 MVVLSTLAFLNVWDD
+1017 MVALSSLAFLNVWND
-1032 LPYSYDL
+1032 LPYPYDFE
-1039 GSRIEK
+1039 SRIEK
-1045 FENNFGIKI
+1045 FENNFGIRI

-1066 LVATLVGQIWI
+1066 LVATLVGQIWM
-1077 INKYKPINDGV
+1077 INKFKLEKDGV
-1088 AERFDLNFRLKLFL
+1088 AERFDLNFKLKLYL

-1107 FIIWTHTPWVITTA
+1107 FFIWTHTPWVITTA

-1140 LKSAFV
+1140 LKKAFV
-1146 AVFCLGFFCWL
+1146 AVFGLGIFCWL
-1157 CDVFTAYENTFTFG
+1157 CDVFTAYESTFG
-1171 DNEDLSTNTKHIIML
+1171 DDGGLSTNTKQIIML
-1186 VGSLIDVAL
+1186 LGSVIDVTL

-1202 NEMPKFEACKISW
+1202 NEMPKFEASKISW

-1235 YHVGSWIDHQTLD
+1235 YHVGSWMEHQTLD
-1248 TRVVK
+1248 NRVAI

-1260 FCYALAYFSTWTFVS
+1260 FCFAMAYFSTWTFVS

-1283 KKFTMTCLCLVLLI
+1283 KKFTMTCLCLVLFA

-1302 LFDLRIHGEEVSFN
+1302 LFDLRIRGEEVDFN
-1316 VIHLISLALTLFS
+1316 VIHLFSLVLTLFS
-1329 GWTLYLYKKQE
+1329 AWTLYLYKKQE
-1340 KCMFGMSEE
+1340 KCMFEMSEDM
-1349 ATTKAFDTFL
+1349 TTKAFDTFL
-1359 YFGSVAVG
+1359 FFGFVAVG
-1367 GKELNKI
+1367 GKELNKL
-1374 CCLLDSPEA
+1374 CCLVGSPEA
-1383 FGVVFSVFLGIVSL
+1383 FGVAFSVFLGIVSL

-1431 AHFDQI
+1431 ARFDQI

-1453 AFFYQKIAKEKGKTK
+1453 AFFYQKIAKEK
-1468 EKGLP
+1468 EKMKVQELP
-1473 KTEELPNGE
+1473 KTGE
-1482 AESNVEKIEQPKEE
+1482 ISNDDVQPKEE

>member
-1 MNKDQKIEELRQKI
+1 MNKDQKIYELQQKI
-15 DMLEAQ
+15 ELLESQ

-30 KVEVAFQDF
+30 KVEVHFQQF
-39 KSHYSSVMLDMSAQL
+39 KSQCSSVISELEKQL
-54 SSLSD
+54 TSLSD
-59 SIRSLRSELA
+59 SIMSLRNEL
-69 TLTSVETEP
+69 TVLTTVETEQ
-78 EPVVVTEQVKDE
+78 EPVVTDPVYETCSTGIEKSTVVSDSVESTVKPEQV
-90 TSTSDFVLNG
+90 
-100 VPVDVNDETTKE
+100 
-112 EAEYDT
+112 EA
-118 SYEACVAGMDSST
+118 
-131 VISDLNKTS
+131 
-140 NPVQETV
+140 
-147 EPEPVQEAEATE
+147 EPVQESV
-159 QTQETVESEPV
+159 QTEPV
-170 QEAVA
+170 QEAVQTVPVQETVQTEPVQEA
-175 TEPVQETVESEP
+175 AKTEPVQETAKTEPVQEAVQTEPVQETVK
-187 VQETVESEPVQ
+187 
-198 EAVATESVQEAVAT
+198 TEY
-212 ESVQETVKEEQ
+212 
-223 THETAKA
+223 
-230 ESTQKTAETE
+230 TQKTAETE
-240 TARKTYNVHAS
+240 TAQRNTS
-251 AKAKPKE
+251 AESRQSAPSKPQE

-304 ISPAMRMIMGVV
+304 LSPTMRIIIGTL

-321 QGVAIKLKKDYKKL
+321 QGVAIKLKKEYKKL
-335 SAVLASGSMATLY
+335 SAVLASGAMATLY
-348 FMTFF
+348 FMTYFAYDF
-353 SYHLYGLIPM
+353 YGLIPM
-363 PVAFVLMMLI
+363 PVAFVLMTLI

-378 WQACTYDMEI
+378 WQACTYDMEV

-402 VLSTGEGSPWALFSY
+402 MLSTGEGSPWALFSY

-440 AYVSSWLI
+440 AYVSSWFI

-465 KLLVFLFINFAIFY
+465 KLLVFLFINFVIFY

-515 VFNNETLAPY
+515 MFNNETLAPY
-525 VAWHSFANALIHG
+525 VAWFSFANALIHG

-627 HLRMLTPMFEA
+627 HLRMLTPLFEA
-638 FAHYRSM
+638 FASYRSM
-645 WDTSTAAVQG
+645 WDTTTAAVQG

-667 LLCIFIGVIDNRY
+667 MLCIFIGVVDNRY

-692 MRKASQCLRVM
+692 MKLANKFMKVM

-746 SAYPVFALAFSSLLI
+746 SAYPVFVLAFSSLMI

-771 KVMTPFFKAFT
+771 NVMTPFFKAFT
-782 SDDAV
+782 SNDAV
-787 SLSSVLSIV
+787 SNSSALAIVNTIFFIALS
-796 DTVVFA
+796 VFA
-802 LLAIF
+802 
-807 VAVVDHR
+807 AVVDRR

-821 ETKDSWMMIAASYL
+821 ETKDSWMVIAASYL

-843 TAAILVHIDHPWLTM
+843 TTAILVHIDHPWLTM
-858 CWMLEATLLFGFS
+858 CWMLEGTLLFGFS

-881 SSYPVFALAVISL
+881 SSYPVLALALISL
-894 LVDWGNPNAEH
+894 LIDWGNPNAEN
-905 LDFMTFWFEELCP
+905 LDFMTFWYEEFCP

-923 ALYVANTIVCMALAV
+923 ALYVTNTIVCMILAV
-938 CAAVLNYRYPLEETE
+938 CVAVLNYRYPLEETE
-953 ETENSFV
+953 ETKGSFAIV
-960 VIASQFLAVMAIFV
+960 ASQFLYVMAIFV
-974 VTTAIFVHIE
+974 VTMAIYVHIE

-1003 RTKSILLVERGAYI
+1003 RTKSISMVERGAYV
-1017 MVVLSTLAFLNVWDD
+1017 MVALSSIAFLNVWND
-1032 LPYSYDL
+1032 LPWPYDFE
-1039 GSRIEK
+1039 SRIEK
-1045 FENNFGIKI
+1045 FENNFGIRI

-1066 LVATLVGQIWI
+1066 LVATLVGQIWM
-1077 INKYKPINDGV
+1077 INKFKLEKDGV
-1088 AERFDLNFRLKLFL
+1088 AERFDLNFKLKFYL
-1102 VAVLA
+1102 VAVLT
-1107 FIIWTHTPWVITTA
+1107 FFIWTHTPWVITTA

-1140 LKSAFV
+1140 LKKAFV
-1146 AVFCLGFFCWL
+1146 AVFGLGLFCWL
-1157 CDVFTAYENTFTFG
+1157 CDVFTAYENTFG
-1171 DNEDLSTNTKHIIML
+1171 YNDDLSTNTKHIIML

-1235 YHVGSWIDHQTLD
+1235 CHVGSLIDFQSLD
-1248 TRVVK
+1248 TRVAK

-1283 KKFTMTCLCLVLLI
+1283 KKFTMTCLCLVLFA

-1302 LFDLRIHGEEVSFN
+1302 LFDLRIRGEEVDFN
-1316 VIHLISLALTLFS
+1316 VIHLFSLVLTLFS
-1329 GWTLYLYKKQE
+1329 AWTLYLYKKQE

-1349 ATTKAFDTFL
+1349 MTTKAFDTFL
-1359 YFGSVAVG
+1359 FFGFVAVG
-1367 GKELNKI
+1367 GKELNKL
-1374 CCLLDSPEA
+1374 CCLVGSPEA
-1383 FGVVFSVFLGIVSL
+1383 FGVAFSVFLGIVSL

-1431 AHFDQI
+1431 ARFDQI

-1453 AFFYQKIAKEKGKTK
+1453 AFFYQKIAKEKEQTK
-1468 EKGLP
+1468 EKNLP
-1473 KTEELPNGE
+1473 KTEETPKD
-1482 AESNVEKIEQPKEE
+1482 ESQPNVEKQMIETEQSEEE

>member
-1 MNKDQKIEELRQKI
+1 MNKDQKILELQQKI
-15 DMLEAQ
+15 DLLETQ
-21 KQSLQEELY
+21 KQSLQEQLN
-30 KVEVAFQDF
+30 KVGYEFHDF
-39 KSHYSSVMLDMSAQL
+39 KSKYTYVMSEMSTQL
-54 SSLSD
+54 SSLSE
-59 SIRSLRSELA
+59 SINSLRNEL
-69 TLTSVETEP
+69 TILTTAETEP
-78 EPVVVTEQVKDE
+78 QPVVTDPVYETCSTGIEKSTVVPDSVESTVKPEQVE
-90 TSTSDFVLNG
+90 
-100 VPVDVNDETTKE
+100 
-112 EAEYDT
+112 
-118 SYEACVAGMDSST
+118 
-131 VISDLNKTS
+131 
-140 NPVQETV
+140 
-147 EPEPVQEAEATE
+147 
-159 QTQETVESEPV
+159 
-170 QEAVA
+170 
-175 TEPVQETVESEP
+175 TEPVQETVEADPVQEAVQTEP
-187 VQETVESEPVQ
+187 VQETVE
-198 EAVATESVQEAVAT
+198 AD
-212 ESVQETVKEEQ
+212 SVQETVKTEY
-223 THETAKA
+223 
-230 ESTQKTAETE
+230 TQKTAATE
-240 TARKTYNVHAS
+240 TAQSNTS
-251 AKAKPKE
+251 AESRQSAPSKPQE

-304 ISPAMRMIMGVV
+304 LSPTMRIIIGTL

-321 QGVAIKLKKDYKKL
+321 QGVAIKLKKEYKKL
-335 SAVLASGSMATLY
+335 SAVLASGAMATLY
-348 FMTFF
+348 FMTYFAYDF
-353 SYHLYGLIPM
+353 YGLIPM
-363 PVAFVLMMLI
+363 PVAFVLMTLI

-378 WQACTYDMEI
+378 WQACTYDMEV

-402 VLSTGEGSPWALFSY
+402 MLSTGEGSPWALFSY

-440 AYVSSWLI
+440 AYVSSWFI

-465 KLLVFLFINFAIFY
+465 KLLLFLFINFVIFY

-515 VFNNETLAPY
+515 MFNNETLAPY
-525 VAWHSFANALIHG
+525 VAWFSFANALIHG

-627 HLRMLTPMFEA
+627 HLRMLTPLFEA
-638 FAHYRSM
+638 FASYRSM
-645 WDTSTAAVQG
+645 WDTTTAAVQG

-667 LLCIFIGVIDNRY
+667 MLCIFIGVIDNRY

-692 MRKASQCLRVM
+692 MNLANKCLRVM

-718 PWLTMVWMLEATI
+718 PWLTMAWMLEATI
-731 LFTFARVRKNLFFEK
+731 LFTFARVRKNVFFEK
-746 SAYPVFALAFSSLLI
+746 SAYPVFVLAVISLLI

-771 KVMTPFFKAFT
+771 KVMTPFFNALT
-782 SDDAV
+782 SPDAV
-787 SLSSVLSIV
+787 SLSSVL
-796 DTVVFA
+796 
-802 LLAIF
+802 
-807 VAVVDHR
+807 AVVNTLVFIALSVFVVVVEHR
-814 YPMVENE
+814 YPVVESE
-821 ETKDSWMMIAASYL
+821 ETKNSWIKDVAEYL
-835 KSMAVFVV
+835 KVMAVFVV
-843 TAAILVHIDHPWLTM
+843 TTAILVHIERPWLTM

-881 SSYPVFALAVISL
+881 SAYPVFTLAVISL

-905 LDFMTFWFEELCP
+905 LDFMTFWFEKSCP

-923 ALYVANTIVCMALAV
+923 ALYVTNTVVCIILTV
-938 CAAVLNYRYPLEETE
+938 CAAVLNYRYPLKETE
-953 ETENSFV
+953 ETKNSFV
-960 VIASQFLAVMAIFV
+960 SKSSQFLSVMAIFV

-1003 RTKSILLVERGAYI
+1003 RTKSICLVERGAYV
-1017 MVVLSTLAFLNVWDD
+1017 MVALSSIAFLNVWND
-1032 LPYSYDL
+1032 LPYPYDFE
-1039 GSRIEK
+1039 SRIEK
-1045 FENNFGIKI
+1045 FENNFGIRL

-1066 LVATLVGQIWI
+1066 LVATLVGQIWM
-1077 INKYKPINDGV
+1077 INKFKLEKDGV
-1088 AERFDLNFRLKLFL
+1088 AERFDLNFKLKFYL

-1107 FIIWTHTPWVITTA
+1107 FFIWTHTPWVITTA

-1140 LKSAFV
+1140 LKKAFV
-1146 AVFCLGFFCWL
+1146 AVFGLGIFCWL
-1157 CDVFTAYENTFTFG
+1157 CDVFTAYESTFG
-1171 DNEDLSTNTKHIIML
+1171 DDGGLSTNTKQIIML
-1186 VGSLIDVAL
+1186 LGSVIDVAL

-1202 NEMPKFEACKISW
+1202 NEMPKFEASKISW

-1235 YHVGSWIDHQTLD
+1235 YHVESWMEHQTLD
-1248 TRVVK
+1248 NRVAI

-1260 FCYALAYFSTWTFVS
+1260 FCFAMAYFSTWTFVS

-1283 KKFTMTCLCLVLLI
+1283 KKFTMTCLCLVLFA

-1302 LFDLRIHGEEVSFN
+1302 LFDLRIRGEEVDFN
-1316 VIHLISLALTLFS
+1316 VIHLFSLVLTLFS
-1329 GWTLYLYKKQE
+1329 AWTLYLYKKQE

-1349 ATTKAFDTFL
+1349 MTTKAFDTFL
-1359 YFGSVAVG
+1359 FFGFVAVG
-1367 GKELNKI
+1367 GKELNKL
-1374 CCLLDSPEA
+1374 CCLVGSPEA
-1383 FGVVFSVFLGIVSL
+1383 FGVAFSVFLGIVSL

-1431 AHFDQI
+1431 ARFDQI

-1453 AFFYQKIAKEKGKTK
+1453 AFFYQKIAKEK
-1468 EKGLP
+1468 EKMKAQELP
-1473 KTEELPNGE
+1473 KTGE
-1482 AESNVEKIEQPKEE
+1482 ISNDDEQPKEV

>member
-1 MNKDQKIEELRQKI
+1 MNKDQKILELQQKI
-15 DMLEAQ
+15 DLLETQ
-21 KQSLQEELY
+21 KQSFQEQLN
-30 KVEVAFQDF
+30 KVGYEFHDF
-39 KSHYSSVMLDMSAQL
+39 KSKYTYVMSEMSTQL
-54 SSLSD
+54 SSLSE
-59 SIRSLRSELA
+59 SINSLRNEL
-69 TLTSVETEP
+69 TVLTTAETEP
-78 EPVVVTEQVKDE
+78 EPVVTDPVYETCSTGIEKSTVVSDSVESTVKPEQV
-90 TSTSDFVLNG
+90 
-100 VPVDVNDETTKE
+100 
-112 EAEYDT
+112 EAE
-118 SYEACVAGMDSST
+118 
-131 VISDLNKTS
+131 
-140 NPVQETV
+140 PVQESVQT
-147 EPEPVQEAEATE
+147 EPVQEAAKTE
-159 QTQETVESEPV
+159 PVQETAKTEPV
-170 QEAVA
+170 QEAVQTEPVQEA
-175 TEPVQETVESEP
+175 VQTEPVQETV
-187 VQETVESEPVQ
+187 QTEPVQ
-198 EAVATESVQEAVAT
+198 EAAKTEY
-212 ESVQETVKEEQ
+212 
-223 THETAKA
+223 
-230 ESTQKTAETE
+230 TQKTAATE
-240 TARKTYNVHAS
+240 AQRSTSAESRQSAPSKTQ
-251 AKAKPKE
+251 E

-304 ISPAMRMIMGVV
+304 LSPTMRIIIGTL

-321 QGVAIKLKKDYKKL
+321 QGVAIKLKKEYKKL
-335 SAVLASGSMATLY
+335 SAVLASGAMATLY
-348 FMTFF
+348 FMTYFAYDF
-353 SYHLYGLIPM
+353 YGLIPM
-363 PVAFVLMMLI
+363 PVAFVLMTLI

-378 WQACTYDMEI
+378 WQACTYDMEV

-402 VLSTGEGSPWALFSY
+402 MLSTGEGSPWALFSY

-440 AYVSSWLI
+440 AYVSSWFI

-465 KLLVFLFINFAIFY
+465 KLLVFLFINFVIFY

-515 VFNNETLAPY
+515 MFNNETLASY
-525 VAWHSFANALIHG
+525 VAWFSFANALIHG

-627 HLRMLTPMFEA
+627 HLRMLTPLFEA
-638 FAHYRSM
+638 FASYRSM
-645 WDTSTAAVQG
+645 WDTTTAAVQG

-667 LLCIFIGVIDNRY
+667 MLCIFIGVVDNRY

-692 MRKASQCLRVM
+692 MNLANKCLRVM

-731 LFTFARVRKNLFFEK
+731 LFTFARVRKNVFFEK
-746 SAYPVFALAFSSLLI
+746 SAYPVFALAFSSLLV

-771 KVMTPFFKAFT
+771 KVMTPFFNALT
-782 SDDAV
+782 SLDAV
-787 SLSSVLSIV
+787 SLSSVL
-796 DTVVFA
+796 
-802 LLAIF
+802 
-807 VAVVDHR
+807 AVVNTLVFIALSVFVVVVEHR
-814 YPMVENE
+814 YPVVESE
-821 ETKDSWMMIAASYL
+821 ETKDSWIKDVAEYL
-835 KSMAVFVV
+835 KVMAVFVV
-843 TAAILVHIDHPWLTM
+843 TTAILVHIERPWLTM

-871 RIRKMLFYEK
+871 RIHKMLFYEK
-881 SSYPVFALAVISL
+881 SAYPVFTLAVISL

-905 LDFMTFWFEELCP
+905 LDFMTFWFEKSCP

-923 ALYVANTIVCMALAV
+923 ALYVINTVVCMILAV
-938 CAAVLNYRYPLEETE
+938 CAAVLNYRYPLKETE
-953 ETENSFV
+953 ETKDSFV
-960 VIASQFLAVMAIFV
+960 SKSSQFLSVMAIFV

-1003 RTKSILLVERGAYI
+1003 RTKSICLVERGAYV
-1017 MVVLSTLAFLNVWDD
+1017 MVALSSLAFLNVWND
-1032 LPYSYDL
+1032 LPYPYDFE
-1039 GSRIEK
+1039 SRIEK
-1045 FENNFGIKI
+1045 FENNFGIRI

-1066 LVATLVGQIWI
+1066 LVATLVGQIWM
-1077 INKYKPINDGV
+1077 INKFKLEKDGV
-1088 AERFDLNFRLKLFL
+1088 AERFDLNFKLKFYL

-1107 FIIWTHTPWVITTA
+1107 FFIWTHTPWVITTA

-1128 LTLIF
+1128 LSLIF

-1140 LKSAFV
+1140 LKKAFV
-1146 AVFCLGFFCWL
+1146 AVFGLGIFCWL
-1157 CDVFTAYENTFTFG
+1157 CDVFTAYESTFG
-1171 DNEDLSTNTKHIIML
+1171 DDGGLSTNTKQIIML
-1186 VGSLIDVAL
+1186 LGSVIDVAL

-1202 NEMPKFEACKISW
+1202 NEMPKFEASKISW

-1235 YHVGSWIDHQTLD
+1235 YHVGSWMEHQTLD
-1248 TRVVK
+1248 NRVAI

-1260 FCYALAYFSTWTFVS
+1260 FCFAMAYFSTWTFVS

-1283 KKFTMTCLCLVLLI
+1283 KKFTMTCLCLVLFA

-1302 LFDLRIHGEEVSFN
+1302 LFDLRIRGEEVDFN
-1316 VIHLISLALTLFS
+1316 VIHLFSLVLTLFS
-1329 GWTLYLYKKQE
+1329 AWTLYLYKKQE

-1349 ATTKAFDTFL
+1349 MTTKAFDTFL
-1359 YFGSVAVG
+1359 FFGFVAVG
-1367 GKELNKI
+1367 GKELNKL
-1374 CCLLDSPEA
+1374 CCLVGSPEA
-1383 FGVVFSVFLGIVSL
+1383 FGVAFSVFLGIVSL

-1431 AHFDQI
+1431 ARFDQI

-1453 AFFYQKIAKEKGKTK
+1453 AFFYQKIAKEK
-1468 EKGLP
+1468 EKMKAQELP
-1473 KTEELPNGE
+1473 KTGE
-1482 AESNVEKIEQPKEE
+1482 ISNDDVQPKEE

>member
-1 MNKDQKIEELRQKI
+1 MNKDQKIYELQQKI
-15 DMLEAQ
+15 ELLESQ
-21 KQSLQEELY
+21 KQGLKEQLNKIESSFHE
-30 KVEVAFQDF
+30 F
-39 KSHYSSVMLDMSAQL
+39 KTQYTYVMSEMSTQL
-54 SSLSD
+54 SSLSE
-59 SIRSLRSELA
+59 SINSLRNEL
-69 TLTSVETEP
+69 TVLTTAETEP
-78 EPVVVTEQVKDE
+78 EPVVTDPVYETCSTGIEKSTVVSDSVESTVKPEQV
-90 TSTSDFVLNG
+90 
-100 VPVDVNDETTKE
+100 
-112 EAEYDT
+112 EA
-118 SYEACVAGMDSST
+118 
-131 VISDLNKTS
+131 
-140 NPVQETV
+140 
-147 EPEPVQEAEATE
+147 EPVQE
-159 QTQETVESEPV
+159 SV
-170 QEAVA
+170 Q
-175 TEPVQETVESEP
+175 TEPVQET
-187 VQETVESEPVQ
+187 
-198 EAVATESVQEAVAT
+198 AKTEY
-212 ESVQETVKEEQ
+212 
-223 THETAKA
+223 
-230 ESTQKTAETE
+230 TQKTAATE
-240 TARKTYNVHAS
+240 AQRSTS
-251 AKAKPKE
+251 AESRQSAPSKPQE

-304 ISPAMRMIMGVV
+304 LSPTMRIIIGTL

-321 QGVAIKLKKDYKKL
+321 QGVAIKLKKEYKKL
-335 SAVLASGSMATLY
+335 SAVLASGAMATLY
-348 FMTFF
+348 FMTYFAYDF
-353 SYHLYGLIPM
+353 YGLIPM
-363 PVAFVLMMLI
+363 PVAFVLMTLI

-378 WQACTYDMEI
+378 WQACTYDMEV

-402 VLSTGEGSPWALFSY
+402 MLSTGEGSPWALFSY

-440 AYVSSWLI
+440 AYVSSWFI

-465 KLLVFLFINFAIFY
+465 KLLVFLFINFVIFY

-515 VFNNETLAPY
+515 MFNNETLAPY
-525 VAWHSFANALIHG
+525 VAWFSFANALIHG

-627 HLRMLTPMFEA
+627 HLRMLTPLFEA
-638 FAHYRSM
+638 FASYRSM
-645 WDTSTAAVQG
+645 WDTTTAAVQG

-667 LLCIFIGVIDNRY
+667 MLCIFIGVIDNRY

-692 MRKASQCLRVM
+692 MNLANKCLRVM

-731 LFTFARVRKNLFFEK
+731 LFTFARVRKNVFFEK
-746 SAYPVFALAFSSLLI
+746 SAYPVFALAFSSLLV

-771 KVMTPFFKAFT
+771 KVMTPFFNALT
-782 SDDAV
+782 SPDAV
-787 SLSSVLSIV
+787 SLSSVL
-796 DTVVFA
+796 
-802 LLAIF
+802 
-807 VAVVDHR
+807 AVVNTLVFIALSVFVVVVEHR
-814 YPMVENE
+814 YPVVESE
-821 ETKDSWMMIAASYL
+821 ETKNSWIKDVAEYL
-835 KSMAVFVV
+835 KVMVVFVV
-843 TAAILVHIDHPWLTM
+843 TTAILVHIERPWLTM

-881 SSYPVFALAVISL
+881 SAYPVFTLAVISL

-905 LDFMTFWFEELCP
+905 LDFMTFWFENSCP

-923 ALYVANTIVCMALAV
+923 ALYVTNTVVCIILTV

-953 ETENSFV
+953 ETKNSFV
-960 VIASQFLAVMAIFV
+960 SKSSQFLSVMAIFV

-1003 RTKSILLVERGAYI
+1003 RTKSICLVERGAYV
-1017 MVVLSTLAFLNVWDD
+1017 MVALSSIAFLNVWND
-1032 LPYSYDL
+1032 LPYPYDFE
-1039 GSRIEK
+1039 SRIEK
-1045 FENNFGIKI
+1045 FENNFGIRI

-1066 LVATLVGQIWI
+1066 LVATLVGQIWM
-1077 INKYKPINDGV
+1077 INKFKLEKDGV
-1088 AERFDLNFRLKLFL
+1088 AERFDLNFKLKFYL

-1107 FIIWTHTPWVITTA
+1107 FFIWTHTPWVITTA

-1140 LKSAFV
+1140 LKKAFV
-1146 AVFCLGFFCWL
+1146 AVFCLGIFCWL
-1157 CDVFTAYENTFTFG
+1157 CDVFTAYESTFG
-1171 DNEDLSTNTKHIIML
+1171 DDGGLSTNAKQIIML
-1186 VGSLIDVAL
+1186 LGSVIDVAL

-1202 NEMPKFEACKISW
+1202 NEMPKFEASKISW

-1235 YHVGSWIDHQTLD
+1235 YHVGSWMEHQTLD
-1248 TRVVK
+1248 NRVAI

-1260 FCYALAYFSTWTFVS
+1260 FCFAMAYFSTWTFVS

-1283 KKFTMTCLCLVLLI
+1283 KKFTMTCLCLVLLA
-1297 KLFVG
+1297 KLITG
-1302 LFDLRIHGEEVSFN
+1302 LFDLRIRGEEVDFN
-1316 VIHLISLALTLFS
+1316 VIHLFSLVLTLFS
-1329 GWTLYLYKKQE
+1329 AWTLYLYKKQE

-1349 ATTKAFDTFL
+1349 MTTKAFDTFL
-1359 YFGSVAVG
+1359 FFGFVAVG
-1367 GKELNKI
+1367 GKELNKL
-1374 CCLLDSPEA
+1374 CCLVGSPEA
-1383 FGVVFSVFLGIVSL
+1383 FGVAFSVFLGIVSL

-1431 AHFDQI
+1431 ARFDQI

-1453 AFFYQKIAKEKGKTK
+1453 AFFYQKIAKEK
-1468 EKGLP
+1468 EKMKAQELP
-1473 KTEELPNGE
+1473 KTGE
-1482 AESNVEKIEQPKEE
+1482 ISNDDVQPKEE

>member
-1 MNKDQKIEELRQKI
+1 MNKDQKIYELQQKI
-15 DMLEAQ
+15 DLLETQ
-21 KQSLQEELY
+21 KQSLQKELY
-30 KVEVAFQDF
+30 KVEVSFQQF
-39 KSHYSSVMLDMSAQL
+39 KSQCSSVISELEKQL
-54 SSLSD
+54 TSLSD
-59 SIRSLRSELA
+59 SIMSLRNEL
-69 TLTSVETEP
+69 TVLTTAETEP
-78 EPVVVTEQVKDE
+78 EPVVTDPVYETCSTGIEKSTVVSDSVESTVKPEQV
-90 TSTSDFVLNG
+90 
-100 VPVDVNDETTKE
+100 
-112 EAEYDT
+112 EAE
-118 SYEACVAGMDSST
+118 
-131 VISDLNKTS
+131 
-140 NPVQETV
+140 PVQESVQT
-147 EPEPVQEAEATE
+147 EPVQESVQTEPVQEAAKT
-159 QTQETVESEPV
+159 EPV
-170 QEAVA
+170 QETAKTEPVQESVE
-175 TEPVQETVESEP
+175 TEPVQETVQTEPVQEAAKTEP
-187 VQETVESEPVQ
+187 VQETVQTEPVQ
-198 EAVATESVQEAVAT
+198 ETAKTEPVQETVQT
-212 ESVQETVKEEQ
+212 EPVQETVKTEY
-223 THETAKA
+223 
-230 ESTQKTAETE
+230 TQKTAATE
-240 TARKTYNVHAS
+240 TAQRNTS
-251 AKAKPKE
+251 AESRQSAPSKPQE

-304 ISPAMRMIMGVV
+304 LSPTMRIIIGTL

-321 QGVAIKLKKDYKKL
+321 QGVAIKLKKEYKKL
-335 SAVLASGSMATLY
+335 SAVLASGAMATLY
-348 FMTFF
+348 FMTYFAYDF
-353 SYHLYGLIPM
+353 YGLIPM
-363 PVAFVLMMLI
+363 PVAFVLMTLI

-378 WQACTYDMEI
+378 WQACTYDMEV

-402 VLSTGEGSPWALFSY
+402 MLSTGEGSPWALFTY

-440 AYVSSWLI
+440 AYVSSWFI

-465 KLLVFLFINFAIFY
+465 KLLVFLFINFVIFY

-515 VFNNETLAPY
+515 MFNNETLAPY
-525 VAWHSFANALIHG
+525 VAWFSFANALIHG

-627 HLRMLTPMFEA
+627 HLRMLTPLFEA
-638 FAHYRSM
+638 FASYRSM
-645 WDTSTAAVQG
+645 WDTTTAAVQG

-667 LLCIFIGVIDNRY
+667 MLCIFIGVVDNRY

-692 MRKASQCLRVM
+692 MNLANKCLRVM

-731 LFTFARVRKNLFFEK
+731 LFTFARVRKNVFFEK
-746 SAYPVFALAFSSLLI
+746 SAYPVFALAFSSLLV

-771 KVMTPFFKAFT
+771 KVMTPFFNALT
-782 SDDAV
+782 SADAV
-787 SLSSVLSIV
+787 SLSSVL
-796 DTVVFA
+796 
-802 LLAIF
+802 
-807 VAVVDHR
+807 AVVNTLVFIALSVFVVVVEHR
-814 YPMVENE
+814 YPVVESE
-821 ETKDSWMMIAASYL
+821 ETKDSWIKDVAEYL
-835 KSMAVFVV
+835 KVMAVFVV
-843 TAAILVHIDHPWLTM
+843 TTAILVHIERPWLTM

-881 SSYPVFALAVISL
+881 SAYPVFTLAVISL

-905 LDFMTFWFEELCP
+905 LDFMTFWFEKSCP

-923 ALYVANTIVCMALAV
+923 ALYVANTVVCIILTV
-938 CAAVLNYRYPLEETE
+938 CAAVLNYRYPLKETE
-953 ETENSFV
+953 ETKDSLV
-960 VIASQFLAVMAIFV
+960 SKSSQFLSVMAIFV

-1003 RTKSILLVERGAYI
+1003 RTKSICLVERGAYV
-1017 MVVLSTLAFLNVWDD
+1017 MVALSSLAFLNVWND
-1032 LPYSYDL
+1032 LPYPYDFE
-1039 GSRIEK
+1039 SRIEK
-1045 FENNFGIKI
+1045 FENNFGINYA
-1054 SEIWTSV
+1054 EIWTSV

-1066 LVATLVGQIWI
+1066 LVATLVGQIWM
-1077 INKYKPINDGV
+1077 INKFKLEKDGV
-1088 AERFDLNFRLKLFL
+1088 AERFDLNFKLKLYF

-1107 FIIWTHTPWVITTA
+1107 FFIWTHTPWVITTA

-1140 LKSAFV
+1140 LKKAFV
-1146 AVFCLGFFCWL
+1146 AVFGLGIFCWL
-1157 CDVFTAYENTFTFG
+1157 CDVFTAYESTFG
-1171 DNEDLSTNTKHIIML
+1171 DDGGLSTNTKQIIML
-1186 VGSLIDVAL
+1186 LGSVIDVAL

-1202 NEMPKFEACKISW
+1202 NEMPKFEASKISW
-1215 FPFIALLVLMPFVAV
+1215 FPFIALLVLMPFVAA

-1235 YHVGSWIDHQTLD
+1235 YHVGSWMEHQTLD
-1248 TRVVK
+1248 NRVAI

-1260 FCYALAYFSTWTFVS
+1260 FCFAMAYFSTWTFVS

-1283 KKFTMTCLCLVLLI
+1283 KKFTMTCLCLVLLA
-1297 KLFVG
+1297 KLITG
-1302 LFDLRIHGEEVSFN
+1302 LFDLRIRGEEVDFN
-1316 VIHLISLALTLFS
+1316 VIHLFSLVLTLFS
-1329 GWTLYLYKKQE
+1329 AWTLYLYKKQE

-1349 ATTKAFDTFL
+1349 MTTKAFDTFL
-1359 YFGSVAVG
+1359 FFGFVAVG
-1367 GKELNKI
+1367 GKELNKL
-1374 CCLLDSPEA
+1374 CCLVGSPEA
-1383 FGVVFSVFLGIVSL
+1383 FGVAFSVFLGIVSL

-1431 AHFDQI
+1431 ARFDQI

-1453 AFFYQKIAKEKGKTK
+1453 AYFYQKIAKEK
-1468 EKGLP
+1468 EKMKAQELP
-1473 KTEELPNGE
+1473 KTGE
-1482 AESNVEKIEQPKEE
+1482 FSNDDVQPKEE

>member
-1 MNKDQKIEELRQKI
+1 MNKDQKIYELQQKI
-15 DMLEAQ
+15 ELLESQ
-21 KQSLQEELY
+21 KQGLKEQLNKMESSFYE
-30 KVEVAFQDF
+30 F
-39 KSHYSSVMLDMSAQL
+39 KTQYTSVMLDLSSQL
-54 SSLSD
+54 SFLSE
-59 SIRSLRSELA
+59 SVNSLRNEL
-69 TLTSVETEP
+69 TFLTTAETEP
-78 EPVVVTEQVKDE
+78 QPVVTDPVYETCSTGIEKSTVVSDSVEYTVKPEQV
-90 TSTSDFVLNG
+90 
-100 VPVDVNDETTKE
+100 
-112 EAEYDT
+112 EA
-118 SYEACVAGMDSST
+118 
-131 VISDLNKTS
+131 
-140 NPVQETV
+140 
-147 EPEPVQEAEATE
+147 
-159 QTQETVESEPV
+159 EPV
-170 QEAVA
+170 QEAVQTEPVQEA
-175 TEPVQETVESEP
+175 VQTEPVHETVQTEPVQETVK
-187 VQETVESEPVQ
+187 
-198 EAVATESVQEAVAT
+198 TEY
-212 ESVQETVKEEQ
+212 
-223 THETAKA
+223 
-230 ESTQKTAETE
+230 TQKTAATE
-240 TARKTYNVHAS
+240 TAQRNTS
-251 AKAKPKE
+251 AESRQSAPSKPQE

-297 YALEHQL
+297 YALEHKL
-304 ISPAMRMIMGVV
+304 LSPTMRIIIGTL
-316 FGAAL
+316 FGGAL
-321 QGVAIKLKKDYKKL
+321 QGVAIKLKKEYKKL
-335 SAVLASGSMATLY
+335 SAVLASGAMATLY
-348 FMTFF
+348 FMTYFAYDF
-353 SYHLYGLIPM
+353 YGLIPM
-363 PVAFVLMMLI
+363 PVAFVLMTLI

-378 WQACTYDMEI
+378 WQACTYDMEV

-402 VLSTGEGSPWALFSY
+402 MLSTGEGSPWALFSY

-440 AYVSSWLI
+440 AYVSSWFI

-465 KLLVFLFINFAIFY
+465 KLLVFLFINFVIFY

-515 VFNNETLAPY
+515 MFNNETLAPY
-525 VAWHSFANALIHG
+525 VAWFSFANALIHG

-627 HLRMLTPMFEA
+627 HLRMLTPLFEA
-638 FAHYRSM
+638 FASYRSM
-645 WDTSTAAVQG
+645 WDTTTAAVQG

-667 LLCIFIGVIDNRY
+667 MLCIFIGVIDNRY

-692 MRKASQCLRVM
+692 MNLANKCLRVM
-703 AVFVVTAAILVHIER
+703 AVFVVTAAILVHIDH

-731 LFTFARVRKNLFFEK
+731 LFTFARVRKNVFFEK
-746 SAYPVFALAFSSLLI
+746 SAYPVF
-761 DWGNPNVDHL
+761 V
-771 KVMTPFFKAFT
+771 
-782 SDDAV
+782 
-787 SLSSVLSIV
+787 
-796 DTVVFA
+796 
-802 LLAIF
+802 
-807 VAVVDHR
+807 
-814 YPMVENE
+814 
-821 ETKDSWMMIAASYL
+821 
-835 KSMAVFVV
+835 
-843 TAAILVHIDHPWLTM
+843 
-858 CWMLEATLLFGFS
+858 
-871 RIRKMLFYEK
+871 
-881 SSYPVFALAVISL
+881 LAVISL
-894 LVDWGNPNAEH
+894 LIDWGNPNAEH
-905 LDFMTFWFEELCP
+905 LDFMTFWFEESCP

-923 ALYVANTIVCMALAV
+923 ALYVINTVVCMILAV

-953 ETENSFV
+953 ETKNSFV
-960 VIASQFLAVMAIFV
+960 TKASQYLSVMAIFV

-1003 RTKSILLVERGAYI
+1003 RTKSICLVERGAYV
-1017 MVVLSTLAFLNVWDD
+1017 MVALSSIAFLNVWND
-1032 LPYSYDL
+1032 LPWPYDFE
-1039 GSRIEK
+1039 SRIEK
-1045 FENNFGIKI
+1045 FENNFGIRL

-1066 LVATLVGQIWI
+1066 LVATLVGQIWM
-1077 INKYKPINDGV
+1077 INKFKLEKDGV
-1088 AERFDLNFRLKLFL
+1088 AERFDLNFKLKLYL

-1107 FIIWTHTPWVITTA
+1107 FFIWTHTPWVITTA

-1140 LKSAFV
+1140 LKKAFV
-1146 AVFCLGFFCWL
+1146 AVFGLGIFCWL
-1157 CDVFTAYENTFTFG
+1157 CDVFTAYESTFG
-1171 DNEDLSTNTKHIIML
+1171 DDGGLSTNIKQIIML
-1186 VGSLIDVAL
+1186 LGSVIDVAL

-1202 NEMPKFEACKISW
+1202 NEMPKFEASKISW

-1235 YHVGSWIDHQTLD
+1235 YHVGSWMEHQTLD
-1248 TRVVK
+1248 NRVAI

-1260 FCYALAYFSTWTFVS
+1260 FCFAMAYFSTWTFVS

-1283 KKFTMTCLCLVLLI
+1283 KKFTMTCLCLVLFA

-1302 LFDLRIHGEEVSFN
+1302 LFDLRIRGEDVDFN
-1316 VIHLISLALTLFS
+1316 VIHLFSLVLTLFS
-1329 GWTLYLYKKQE
+1329 AWTLYLYKKQE
-1340 KCMFGMSEE
+1340 KCMFEMSEE
-1349 ATTKAFDTFL
+1349 MTTKAFDTFL
-1359 YFGSVAVG
+1359 FFGFVAVG
-1367 GKELNKI
+1367 GKELNKL
-1374 CCLLDSPEA
+1374 CCLVGSPEA
-1383 FGVVFSVFLGIVSL
+1383 FGVAFSVFLGIVSL

-1431 AHFDQI
+1431 ARFDQI

-1453 AFFYQKIAKEKGKTK
+1453 AYFYQRIAKEK
-1468 EKGLP
+1468 EKMKAQELP
-1473 KTEELPNGE
+1473 KTGE
-1482 AESNVEKIEQPKEE
+1482 ISNDDVQPKEE

>member
-1 MNKDQKIEELRQKI
+1 MNKDQKIYELQQKI
-15 DMLEAQ
+15 DLLETQ
-21 KQSLQEELY
+21 KQSLQEDLY
-30 KVEVAFQDF
+30 KVEASFQQF
-39 KSHYSSVMLDMSAQL
+39 KSQCSSVISELEKQL
-54 SSLSD
+54 TSLSD
-59 SIRSLRSELA
+59 SILSLRNEL
-69 TLTSVETEP
+69 TVLTTAEMEP
-78 EPVVVTEQVKDE
+78 EPVVTEQTKEDSPSSGFVLDGIPVDEATGKSQVGVESVPVYETCATGIEKSTVVSGLEESTVQPEQVKVQVE
-90 TSTSDFVLNG
+90 TEQAK
-100 VPVDVNDETTKE
+100 ETI
-112 EAEYDT
+112 D
-118 SYEACVAGMDSST
+118 
-131 VISDLNKTS
+131 
-140 NPVQETV
+140 
-147 EPEPVQEAEATE
+147 PEPVRESVEVENAQK
-159 QTQETVESEPV
+159 TVE
-170 QEAVA
+170 
-175 TEPVQETVESEP
+175 TEPVKEK
-187 VQETVESEPVQ
+187 
-198 EAVATESVQEAVAT
+198 
-212 ESVQETVKEEQ
+212 TVKTEY
-223 THETAKA
+223 
-230 ESTQKTAETE
+230 TQKTEE
-240 TARKTYNVHAS
+240 SRQS
-251 AKAKPKE
+251 APSKPQE

-304 ISPAMRMIMGVV
+304 LSPTMRIIIGTL
-316 FGAAL
+316 FGAVL
-321 QGVAIKLKKDYKKL
+321 QGVAIKLKKEYKKL
-335 SAVLASGSMATLY
+335 SAVLASGAMATLY
-348 FMTFF
+348 FMTYFAYDF
-353 SYHLYGLIPM
+353 YGLIPM
-363 PVAFVLMMLI
+363 PVAFVLMTLI

-378 WQACTYDMEI
+378 WQACTYDMEV

-402 VLSTGEGSPWALFSY
+402 MLSTGEGSPWALFSY

-440 AYVSSWLI
+440 AYVSSWFI

-465 KLLVFLFINFAIFY
+465 KLLVFLFINFVIFY

-515 VFNNETLAPY
+515 IFNNETLAPY
-525 VAWHSFANALIHG
+525 VAWFSFANALIHG
-538 IVAFILIKKN
+538 SVAFILIKNN

-627 HLRMLTPMFEA
+627 HLRMLTPLFEA
-638 FAHYRSM
+638 FASYRSM
-645 WDTSTAAVQG
+645 WDTTTAAVQG

-667 LLCIFIGVIDNRY
+667 MLCIFIGVIDNRY

-692 MRKASQCLRVM
+692 MNLANKCLRVM
-703 AVFVVTAAILVHIER
+703 AVFVVTTAILVHIDH

-731 LFTFARVRKNLFFEK
+731 LFTFARVRKNVFFEK
-746 SAYPVFALAFSSLLI
+746 SAYPVF
-761 DWGNPNVDHL
+761 V
-771 KVMTPFFKAFT
+771 
-782 SDDAV
+782 
-787 SLSSVLSIV
+787 
-796 DTVVFA
+796 
-802 LLAIF
+802 
-807 VAVVDHR
+807 
-814 YPMVENE
+814 
-821 ETKDSWMMIAASYL
+821 
-835 KSMAVFVV
+835 
-843 TAAILVHIDHPWLTM
+843 
-858 CWMLEATLLFGFS
+858 
-871 RIRKMLFYEK
+871 
-881 SSYPVFALAVISL
+881 LAVISL
-894 LVDWGNPNAEH
+894 LIDWGNPNAEH
-905 LDFMTFWFEELCP
+905 LDFMTFWFEESCP

-923 ALYVANTIVCMALAV
+923 ALYVINTVVCMILAV

-953 ETENSFV
+953 ETKNSFV
-960 VIASQFLAVMAIFV
+960 TKASQYLSVMAIFV

-992 CAEALLLCYLG
+992 CAEASLLCYLG
-1003 RTKSILLVERGAYI
+1003 RTKSICLVERGAYV
-1017 MVVLSTLAFLNVWDD
+1017 MVALSSLAFLNVWND
-1032 LPYSYDL
+1032 LPYPYDFE
-1039 GSRIEK
+1039 SRIEK
-1045 FENNFGIKI
+1045 FENNFGIRI

-1066 LVATLVGQIWI
+1066 LVATLVGQIWM
-1077 INKYKPINDGV
+1077 INKFKLEKDGV
-1088 AERFDLNFRLKLFL
+1088 AERFDLNFKLKLYL

-1107 FIIWTHTPWVITTA
+1107 FFIWTHTPWVITTA

-1140 LKSAFV
+1140 LKKAFV
-1146 AVFCLGFFCWL
+1146 AVFCLGIFCWL
-1157 CDVFTAYENTFTFG
+1157 CDVFTAYESTFG
-1171 DNEDLSTNTKHIIML
+1171 DDGGLSTNTKQIIML
-1186 VGSLIDVAL
+1186 LGSVIDVAL

-1202 NEMPKFEACKISW
+1202 NEMPKFEASKISW

-1235 YHVGSWIDHQTLD
+1235 YHVGSWMEHQTLD
-1248 TRVVK
+1248 NRVAI

-1260 FCYALAYFSTWTFVS
+1260 FCFAMAYFSTWTFVS

-1283 KKFTMTCLCLVLLI
+1283 KKFTMTCLCLVLFA

-1302 LFDLRIHGEEVSFN
+1302 LFDLRIRGEEVDFN
-1316 VIHLISLALTLFS
+1316 VIHLFSLVLTLFS
-1329 GWTLYLYKKQE
+1329 AWTLYLYKKQE
-1340 KCMFGMSEE
+1340 KCMFEMSEE
-1349 ATTKAFDTFL
+1349 MTTKAFDTFL
-1359 YFGSVAVG
+1359 FFGFVAVG
-1367 GKELNKI
+1367 GKELNKL
-1374 CCLLDSPEA
+1374 CCLVGSPEA
-1383 FGVVFSVFLGIVSL
+1383 FGVAFSVFLGIVSL

-1431 AHFDQI
+1431 ARFDQI

-1453 AFFYQKIAKEKGKTK
+1453 AFFYQKIAKEKMK
-1468 EKGLP
+1468 EKELP
-1473 KTEELPNGE
+1473 KTGKI
-1482 AESNVEKIEQPKEE
+1482 SNDDVQPKEV

>member
-1 MNKDQKIEELRQKI
+1 MNKDQKIYELQQKI
-15 DMLEAQ
+15 ELLESQ

-30 KVEVAFQDF
+30 KVEASFQQF
-39 KSHYSSVMLDMSAQL
+39 KSQCSSVISELEKQL
-54 SSLSD
+54 TSLSD
-59 SIRSLRSELA
+59 SIMSLRNEL
-69 TLTSVETEP
+69 TVLTTAETEP
-78 EPVVVTEQVKDE
+78 EPVVTEPVYETCSTGIEKSTVVSDSVESTVKPEQVE
-90 TSTSDFVLNG
+90 T
-100 VPVDVNDETTKE
+100 
-112 EAEYDT
+112 
-118 SYEACVAGMDSST
+118 
-131 VISDLNKTS
+131 
-140 NPVQETV
+140 
-147 EPEPVQEAEATE
+147 
-159 QTQETVESEPV
+159 EPV
-170 QEAVA
+170 QEAVQTEPVQEA
-175 TEPVQETVESEP
+175 VKTEPVQESVQTEPVQEAVQTEPVQESVQTEPVQESVQTEPVQEAVETEPVQEAVQTEPVQETVK
-187 VQETVESEPVQ
+187 
-198 EAVATESVQEAVAT
+198 TEY
-212 ESVQETVKEEQ
+212 
-223 THETAKA
+223 
-230 ESTQKTAETE
+230 TQKTAATE
-240 TARKTYNVHAS
+240 AQRSTS
-251 AKAKPKE
+251 AESRQSAPSKSQE

-304 ISPAMRMIMGVV
+304 LSPTMRIIIGTL
-316 FGAAL
+316 FGASL
-321 QGVAIKLKKDYKKL
+321 QGVAIKLKKEYKKL
-335 SAVLASGSMATLY
+335 SAVLASGAMATLY
-348 FMTFF
+348 FMTYFAYDF
-353 SYHLYGLIPM
+353 YGLIPM
-363 PVAFVLMMLI
+363 PVAFVLMTLI

-378 WQACTYDMEI
+378 WQACTYDMEV

-402 VLSTGEGSPWALFSY
+402 MLSTGEGSPWALFSY

-440 AYVSSWLI
+440 AYVSSWFI

-465 KLLVFLFINFAIFY
+465 KLLVFLFINFVIFY

-515 VFNNETLAPY
+515 MFNNETLASY
-525 VAWHSFANALIHG
+525 VAWFSFANALIHG

-627 HLRMLTPMFEA
+627 HLRMLTPLFEA
-638 FAHYRSM
+638 FASYRSM
-645 WDTSTAAVQG
+645 WDTTTAAVQG

-667 LLCIFIGVIDNRY
+667 MLCIFIGVVDNRY

-692 MRKASQCLRVM
+692 MNFANKCLRVM

-731 LFTFARVRKNLFFEK
+731 LFTFARVRKNVFFEK
-746 SAYPVFALAFSSLLI
+746 SAYPVFALAFSSLLV

-771 KVMTPFFKAFT
+771 KVMTPFFNALT
-782 SDDAV
+782 SADAV
-787 SLSSVLSIV
+787 SLSSVL
-796 DTVVFA
+796 
-802 LLAIF
+802 
-807 VAVVDHR
+807 AVVYTLVFIALSVFVVVVEHR
-814 YPMVENE
+814 YPVVESE
-821 ETKDSWMMIAASYL
+821 ETKDSWIKNVAEYL
-835 KSMAVFVV
+835 KVMAVFVV
-843 TAAILVHIDHPWLTM
+843 TTAILVHIERPWLTM

-881 SSYPVFALAVISL
+881 SAYPVFTLAVISL

-905 LDFMTFWFEELCP
+905 LDFMTFWFENSCP

-923 ALYVANTIVCMALAV
+923 ALYVTNTVVCIILTV
-938 CAAVLNYRYPLEETE
+938 CAAVLNYRYPLKETE
-953 ETENSFV
+953 ETKDSFV
-960 VIASQFLAVMAIFV
+960 SKSSQFLSVMAIFV

-992 CAEALLLCYLG
+992 CAEASLLCYLG
-1003 RTKSILLVERGAYI
+1003 RTKSICLVERGAYV
-1017 MVVLSTLAFLNVWDD
+1017 MVALSSIAFLNVWND
-1032 LPYSYDL
+1032 LPWPYDFE
-1039 GSRIEK
+1039 SRIEK
-1045 FENNFGIKI
+1045 FENNFGIRL

-1066 LVATLVGQIWI
+1066 LVATLVGQIWM
-1077 INKYKPINDGV
+1077 INKFKLEKDGV
-1088 AERFDLNFRLKLFL
+1088 AERFDLNFKLKFYL

-1107 FIIWTHTPWVITTA
+1107 FFIWTHTPWVITTA

-1128 LTLIF
+1128 LSLIF

-1140 LKSAFV
+1140 LKKAFV
-1146 AVFCLGFFCWL
+1146 AVFGLGIFCWL
-1157 CDVFTAYENTFTFG
+1157 CDVFTAYESTFG
-1171 DNEDLSTNTKHIIML
+1171 DDGGLSTNTKQIIML
-1186 VGSLIDVAL
+1186 LGSVIDVAL

-1202 NEMPKFEACKISW
+1202 NEMPKFEASKISW

-1235 YHVGSWIDHQTLD
+1235 YHVGSWMEHQTLD
-1248 TRVVK
+1248 NRVAI

-1260 FCYALAYFSTWTFVS
+1260 FCFAMAYFSTWTFVS

-1283 KKFTMTCLCLVLLI
+1283 KKFTMTCLCLVLFA

-1302 LFDLRIHGEEVSFN
+1302 LFDLRIRGEEVDFN
-1316 VIHLISLALTLFS
+1316 VIHLFSLVLTLFS
-1329 GWTLYLYKKQE
+1329 AWTLYLYKKQE

-1349 ATTKAFDTFL
+1349 MTTKAFDTFL
-1359 YFGSVAVG
+1359 FFGFVAVG
-1367 GKELNKI
+1367 GKELNKL
-1374 CCLLDSPEA
+1374 CCLVGSPEA
-1383 FGVVFSVFLGIVSL
+1383 FGVAFSVFLGIVSL

-1431 AHFDQI
+1431 ARFDQI

-1453 AFFYQKIAKEKGKTK
+1453 AFFYQKIAKEK
-1468 EKGLP
+1468 EKMKAQELP
-1473 KTEELPNGE
+1473 KTGE
-1482 AESNVEKIEQPKEE
+1482 ISNDDVQPKEE

>member
-1 MNKDQKIEELRQKI
+1 MNKDQKILELQQKI
-15 DMLEAQ
+15 DLLETQ
-21 KQSLQEELY
+21 KQSLQEQLN
-30 KVEVAFQDF
+30 KVGYEFHDF
-39 KSHYSSVMLDMSAQL
+39 KSKYTYVMSEMSTQL
-54 SSLSD
+54 SFLSE
-59 SIRSLRSELA
+59 SVNSLRNEL
-69 TLTSVETEP
+69 TILTTAETEP
-78 EPVVVTEQVKDE
+78 QPVVTDPVYETCSTGIEKSTVVSDSVESTVKPEQV
-90 TSTSDFVLNG
+90 
-100 VPVDVNDETTKE
+100 
-112 EAEYDT
+112 EA
-118 SYEACVAGMDSST
+118 
-131 VISDLNKTS
+131 
-140 NPVQETV
+140 
-147 EPEPVQEAEATE
+147 
-159 QTQETVESEPV
+159 EPV
-170 QEAVA
+170 QEAVQTDPVQEA
-175 TEPVQETVESEP
+175 VQTEPVQETVK
-187 VQETVESEPVQ
+187 
-198 EAVATESVQEAVAT
+198 TEY
-212 ESVQETVKEEQ
+212 
-223 THETAKA
+223 
-230 ESTQKTAETE
+230 TQKTAATE
-240 TARKTYNVHAS
+240 TAQRNTS
-251 AKAKPKE
+251 AEFRQSAPSKPQE

-304 ISPAMRMIMGVV
+304 LSPTMRIIIGTL

-321 QGVAIKLKKDYKKL
+321 QGVAIKLKKEYKKL
-335 SAVLASGSMATLY
+335 SAVLASGAMATLY
-348 FMTFF
+348 FMTYFAYDF
-353 SYHLYGLIPM
+353 YGLIPM
-363 PVAFVLMMLI
+363 PVAFVLMTLI

-378 WQACTYDMEI
+378 WQACTYDMEV

-402 VLSTGEGSPWALFSY
+402 MLSTGEGSPWALFSY

-440 AYVSSWLI
+440 AYVSSWFI

-465 KLLVFLFINFAIFY
+465 KLLVFLFINFVIFY

-504 SFMFFG
+504 SFVFFG

-515 VFNNETLAPY
+515 IFNNETLAPY
-525 VAWHSFANALIHG
+525 VAWFSFANALIHG
-538 IVAFILIKKN
+538 IVAFILIKNN

-627 HLRMLTPMFEA
+627 HLRMLTPLFEA
-638 FAHYRSM
+638 FASYRSM
-645 WDTSTAAVQG
+645 WDTTTAAVQG

-667 LLCIFIGVIDNRY
+667 MLCIFIGVVDNRY

-692 MRKASQCLRVM
+692 MRKALQWLRVM

-731 LFTFARVRKNLFFEK
+731 LFTFARVRKNVFFEK
-746 SAYPVFALAFSSLLI
+746 SAYPVF
-761 DWGNPNVDHL
+761 V
-771 KVMTPFFKAFT
+771 
-782 SDDAV
+782 
-787 SLSSVLSIV
+787 
-796 DTVVFA
+796 
-802 LLAIF
+802 
-807 VAVVDHR
+807 
-814 YPMVENE
+814 
-821 ETKDSWMMIAASYL
+821 
-835 KSMAVFVV
+835 
-843 TAAILVHIDHPWLTM
+843 
-858 CWMLEATLLFGFS
+858 
-871 RIRKMLFYEK
+871 
-881 SSYPVFALAVISL
+881 LAVISL
-894 LVDWGNPNAEH
+894 LIDWGNPNAEH
-905 LDFMTFWFEELCP
+905 LDFMTFWFEESCP

-923 ALYVANTIVCMALAV
+923 ALYVINTVVCMILAV

-953 ETENSFV
+953 ETKNSFV
-960 VIASQFLAVMAIFV
+960 TKASQYLSVMAIFV

-1003 RTKSILLVERGAYI
+1003 RTKSICLVERGAYV
-1017 MVVLSTLAFLNVWDD
+1017 MVALSSLAFLNVWND
-1032 LPYSYDL
+1032 LPYPYDFE
-1039 GSRIEK
+1039 SRIEK
-1045 FENNFGIKI
+1045 FENNFGIRI

-1066 LVATLVGQIWI
+1066 LVATLVGQIWM
-1077 INKYKPINDGV
+1077 INKFKLEKDGV
-1088 AERFDLNFRLKLFL
+1088 AERFDLNFKLKLYL

-1107 FIIWTHTPWVITTA
+1107 FFIWTHTPWVITTA

-1140 LKSAFV
+1140 LKKAFV
-1146 AVFCLGFFCWL
+1146 AVFCLGIFCWL
-1157 CDVFTAYENTFTFG
+1157 CDVFTAYESTFG
-1171 DNEDLSTNTKHIIML
+1171 DDGGLSTNTKQIIML
-1186 VGSLIDVAL
+1186 LGSVIDVAL

-1202 NEMPKFEACKISW
+1202 NEMPKFEASKISW
-1215 FPFIALLVLMPFVAV
+1215 FPFIALLVLMPFVAA

-1235 YHVGSWIDHQTLD
+1235 YHVGSWMEHQTLD
-1248 TRVVK
+1248 NRVAI

-1260 FCYALAYFSTWTFVS
+1260 FCFAMAYFSTWTFVS

-1283 KKFTMTCLCLVLLI
+1283 KKFTMTCLCLVLFA

-1302 LFDLRIHGEEVSFN
+1302 LFDLRIRGEEVDFN
-1316 VIHLISLALTLFS
+1316 VIHLFSLVLTLFS
-1329 GWTLYLYKKQE
+1329 AWTLYLYKKQE

-1349 ATTKAFDTFL
+1349 MTTKAFDTFL
-1359 YFGSVAVG
+1359 FFGFVAVG
-1367 GKELNKI
+1367 GKELNKL
-1374 CCLLDSPEA
+1374 CCLVGSPEA
-1383 FGVVFSVFLGIVSL
+1383 FGVAFSVFLGIVSL

-1431 AHFDQI
+1431 ARFDQI

-1453 AFFYQKIAKEKGKTK
+1453 AFFYQKIAKEK
-1468 EKGLP
+1468 EKMKAQELP
-1473 KTEELPNGE
+1473 KTGE
-1482 AESNVEKIEQPKEE
+1482 ISNDDVQPKDE
-1496 DSKVEAE
+1496 DSKVDVE

>member
-21 KQSLQEELY
+21 KQRLQEELY
-30 KVEVAFQDF
+30 KVEVAFQEF
-39 KSHYSSVMLDMSAQL
+39 KSQYSSVMLDMSAQL
-54 SSLSD
+54 SSLSE

-69 TLTSVETEP
+69 VLTSAETEP
-78 EPVVVTEQVKDE
+78 EPVVTEQVKE
-90 TSTSDFVLNG
+90 EASASDFVLDG
-100 VPVDVNDETTKE
+100 APVDVVNVTAKE
-112 EAEYDT
+112 EVEPAA

-131 VISDLNKTS
+131 VVSDLNKS
-140 NPVQETV
+140 
-147 EPEPVQEAEATE
+147 
-159 QTQETVESEPV
+159 TVESEPV
-170 QEAVA
+170 QEAV
-175 TEPVQETVESEP
+175 ESEP
-187 VQETVESEPVQ
+187 VQEAVESEPVQ
-198 EAVATESVQEAVAT
+198 EAVESEPVQEAAASEPVQEAVAS
-212 ESVQETVKEEQ
+212 EPVQEAAASEPVQEAVNPEQ
-223 THETAKA
+223 TQERVKSEQTQESFRA
-230 ESTQKTAETE
+230 ESTQKTTEAET
-240 TARKTYNVHAS
+240 TRKTNTAQTS
-251 AKAKPKE
+251 AKAEPKE
-258 ETIFDKLRDNFDWE
+258 ETIFDKLRNNFDWE

-363 PVAFVLMMLI
+363 PVAFVAMTLI

-378 WQACTYDMEI
+378 WLACSYDMEI
-388 IAIIGLVAAYVIPF
+388 IAIIGLVGAYVIPF
-402 VLSTGEGSPWALFSY
+402 ALSTGEGGSPWILFSY

-440 AYVSSWLI
+440 AFLSSWLI
-448 YGVVYRTLDFPE
+448 LIAIYRFGNFKADPD
-460 TSDAV
+460 SV
-465 KLLVFLFINFAIFY
+465 KMLLFLFVNFTIFY
-479 VTFLAYKVKHKMI
+479 VTFLAYKVKHSLI
-492 FQNFDIVYLLSN
+492 FQHFDIHFLLSN
-504 SFMFFG
+504 SFLFFG

-515 VFNNETLAPY
+515 MYNNAMLAPS
-525 VAWHSFANALIHG
+525 VVWFSLFNAILHG
-538 IVAFILIKKN
+538 AVAFMLVKKD

-554 YRLITGLAISFVTI
+554 SRLIAGLAISFLTI
-568 AIMVWATGHWL
+568 AILVWMTGHWL

-586 GTVLFTVSRIS
+586 GTVLFTVSRIYQ
-597 KRPFYEKMSYPVF
+597 RPFYEKMSYPVL
-610 FLALISLI
+610 FLALVSLI

-627 HLRMLTPMFEA
+627 HLRLLTPMFEA

-645 WDTSTAAVQG
+645 WDVSTAAVQG
-655 NALSIINTVVFI
+655 SALSIINTLVFI
-667 LLCIFIGVIDNRY
+667 ALCVFLTVVNHRY
-680 PMVEDEETQNSW
+680 PLVDNEETQNSW
-692 MRKASQCLRVM
+692 MRKASLCLKVM

-718 PWLTMVWMLEATI
+718 PWLTMCWMLEATI
-731 LFTFARVRKNLFFEK
+731 LFTFARVGKNMFFEK
-746 SAYPVFALAFSSLLI
+746 SSYPVFALAFSSLMI

-771 KVMTPFFKAFT
+771 NFMTPFFNAFT
-782 SDDAV
+782 SEDAV
-787 SLSSVLSIV
+787 SLSTTLSIV
-796 DTVVFA
+796 DSIVFVV
-802 LLAIF
+802 LSIF
-807 VAVVDHR
+807 VAVVDRR

-843 TAAILVHIDHPWLTM
+843 TTAILVHIDHPWLTM
-858 CWMLEATLLFGFS
+858 CWMLEGTLLFGFS
-871 RIRKMLFYEK
+871 RIRKMLFYER
-881 SSYPVFALAVISL
+881 SSYPVFVLALISL
-894 LVDWGNPNAEH
+894 LIDWGNPNAEH
-905 LDFMTFWFEELCP
+905 LEFTTFWFEQFCP

-923 ALYVANTIVCMALAV
+923 ALYVTNTIVCMVLAV
-938 CAAVLNYRYPLEETE
+938 CVAVLNYRYPLEETE
-953 ETENSFV
+953 ETKNSFV
-960 VIASQFLAVMAIFV
+960 PKASQFLAVMAIFV
-974 VTTAIFVHIE
+974 VTMAIYVHIE

-992 CAEALLLCYLG
+992 SAESLLLCYLG
-1003 RTKSILLVERGAYI
+1003 RTKSLYLVERGAYF

-1032 LPYSYDL
+1032 LPCIYDM

-1066 LVATLVGQIWI
+1066 LVASLVGQIWI
-1077 INKYKPINDGV
+1077 TNKFKSTSDS
-1088 AERFDLNFRLKLFL
+1088 AEEMFDVNFFLKLWL
-1102 VAVLA
+1102 VTVLT
-1107 FIIWTHTPWVITTA
+1107 FFIWTHTPWVITTA

-1140 LKSAFV
+1140 LKKAFL
-1146 AVFCLGFFCWL
+1146 AVVGLGLFCWL
-1157 CDVFTAYENTFTFG
+1157 CDVFTAYENTFG
-1171 DNEDLSTNTKHIIML
+1171 YNDDLSTNTKHIIML

-1235 YHVGSWIDHQTLD
+1235 CHVGSLIDSQSLD
-1248 TRVVK
+1248 TRVAY

-1260 FCYALAYFSTWTFVS
+1260 FCFAMAYFSTWTFVS

-1283 KKFTMTCLCLVLLI
+1283 KKFTMTCLCLVLFI
-1297 KLFVG
+1297 KLFIG

-1367 GKELNKI
+1367 GKELNKL
-1374 CCLLDSPEA
+1374 CCLLGSPEA

-1453 AFFYQKIAKEKGKTK
+1453 AFFYQKIAKEKEQTK
-1468 EKGLP
+1468 EKNLP
-1473 KTEELPNGE
+1473 KTEETPKDE
-1482 AESNVEKIEQPKEE
+1482 AQPNVEKQMIETEQSEEE

>member
-1 MNKDQKIEELRQKI
+1 MNKDQKIYELQQKI
-15 DMLEAQ
+15 DLLETQ
-21 KQSLQEELY
+21 KQSLQKELY
-30 KVEVAFQDF
+30 EVEVSFQQF
-39 KSHYSSVMLDMSAQL
+39 KSQCSSVISELENQL
-54 SSLSD
+54 TSLSD
-59 SIRSLRSELA
+59 SIMSLRNEL
-69 TLTSVETEP
+69 TVLTTAETDP
-78 EPVVVTEQVKDE
+78 EPVVTEQVKE
-90 TSTSDFVLNG
+90 EASASDFVLNE
-100 VPVDVNDETTKE
+100 VPVDVEDGTAKE
-112 EAEYDT
+112 EFEPAA

-131 VISDLNKTS
+131 VVSDLNKS
-140 NPVQETV
+140 
-147 EPEPVQEAEATE
+147 
-159 QTQETVESEPV
+159 
-170 QEAVA
+170 
-175 TEPVQETVESEP
+175 TVESEP
-187 VQETVESEPVQ
+187 VQETAASEPVQ
-198 EAVATESVQEAVAT
+198 EAVNP
-212 ESVQETVKEEQ
+212 EQ
-223 THETAKA
+223 TQERVKSEQTQESFRA
-230 ESTQKTAETE
+230 ESTQKTTEAET
-240 TARKTYNVHAS
+240 TRKTNTAQTS
-251 AKAKPKE
+251 AKAEPKE
-258 ETIFDKLRDNFDWE
+258 ETIFDKLRNNFDWE

-304 ISPAMRMIMGVV
+304 LSPTMRIIIGTL

-321 QGVAIKLKKDYKKL
+321 QGVAIKLKNEYKKL
-335 SAVLASGSMATLY
+335 SAVLASGAMATLY
-348 FMTFF
+348 FMTYFAYDF
-353 SYHLYGLIPM
+353 YGLIPM
-363 PVAFVLMMLI
+363 PVAFVLMTLI

-378 WQACTYDMEI
+378 WQACTYDMEV

-402 VLSTGEGSPWALFSY
+402 MLSTGEGSPWALFTY

-440 AYVSSWLI
+440 AYVSSWFI

-465 KLLVFLFINFAIFY
+465 KLLVFLFINFVIFY

-515 VFNNETLAPY
+515 MFNNETLAPY
-525 VAWHSFANALIHG
+525 VAWFSFANALIHG

-627 HLRMLTPMFEA
+627 HLRMLTPLFEA
-638 FAHYRSM
+638 FASYRSM
-645 WDTSTAAVQG
+645 WDTTTAAVQG

-667 LLCIFIGVIDNRY
+667 MLCIFIGVVDNRY

-692 MRKASQCLRVM
+692 MNLANKCLRVM

-731 LFTFARVRKNLFFEK
+731 LFTFARVRKNVFFEK
-746 SAYPVFALAFSSLLI
+746 SAYPVFALAFSSLLV

-771 KVMTPFFKAFT
+771 KVMTPFFNALT
-782 SDDAV
+782 SADAV
-787 SLSSVLSIV
+787 SLSSVL
-796 DTVVFA
+796 
-802 LLAIF
+802 
-807 VAVVDHR
+807 AVVNTLVFIALSVFVVVVEHR
-814 YPMVENE
+814 YPVVESE
-821 ETKDSWMMIAASYL
+821 ETKDSWIKDVAEYL
-835 KSMAVFVV
+835 KVMVVFVV
-843 TAAILVHIDHPWLTM
+843 TTAILVHIERPWLTM

-881 SSYPVFALAVISL
+881 SAYPVFTLAVISL

-905 LDFMTFWFEELCP
+905 LDFMTFWFEKSCP

-923 ALYVANTIVCMALAV
+923 ALYVANTVVCIILTV
-938 CAAVLNYRYPLEETE
+938 CAAVLNYRYPLKETE
-953 ETENSFV
+953 ETKDSLV
-960 VIASQFLAVMAIFV
+960 SKSSQFLSVMAIFV

-1003 RTKSILLVERGAYI
+1003 RTKSICLVERGAYV
-1017 MVVLSTLAFLNVWDD
+1017 MVALSSLAFLNVWND
-1032 LPYSYDL
+1032 LPYPYDFE
-1039 GSRIEK
+1039 SRIEK
-1045 FENNFGIKI
+1045 FENNFGINYA
-1054 SEIWTSV
+1054 EIWTSV

-1066 LVATLVGQIWI
+1066 LVATLVGQIWM
-1077 INKYKPINDGV
+1077 INKFKLEKDGV
-1088 AERFDLNFRLKLFL
+1088 AERFDLNFKLKLYF

-1107 FIIWTHTPWVITTA
+1107 FFIWTHTPWVITTA

-1140 LKSAFV
+1140 LKKAFV
-1146 AVFCLGFFCWL
+1146 AVFGLGIFCWL
-1157 CDVFTAYENTFTFG
+1157 CDVFTAYESTFG
-1171 DNEDLSTNTKHIIML
+1171 DDGGLSTNTKQIIML
-1186 VGSLIDVAL
+1186 LGSVIDVAL

-1202 NEMPKFEACKISW
+1202 NEMPKFEASKISW
-1215 FPFIALLVLMPFVAV
+1215 FPFIALLVLMPFVAA

-1235 YHVGSWIDHQTLD
+1235 YHVGSWMEHQTLD
-1248 TRVVK
+1248 NRVAI

-1260 FCYALAYFSTWTFVS
+1260 FCFAMAYFSTWTFVS

-1283 KKFTMTCLCLVLLI
+1283 KKFTMTCLCLVLFA

-1302 LFDLRIHGEEVSFN
+1302 LFDLRIRGEEVDFN
-1316 VIHLISLALTLFS
+1316 VIHLFSLVLTLFS
-1329 GWTLYLYKKQE
+1329 AWTLYLYKKQE

-1349 ATTKAFDTFL
+1349 MTTKAFDTFL
-1359 YFGSVAVG
+1359 FFGFVAVG
-1367 GKELNKI
+1367 GKELNKL
-1374 CCLLDSPEA
+1374 CCLVGSPEA
-1383 FGVVFSVFLGIVSL
+1383 FGVAFSVFLGIVSL

-1431 AHFDQI
+1431 ARFDQI

-1453 AFFYQKIAKEKGKTK
+1453 AFFYQKIAKEKEKTK

-1473 KTEELPNGE
+1473 KTEDLPNGE

>member
-1 MNKDQKIEELRQKI
+1 MNKDQKIYELQQKI
-15 DMLEAQ
+15 ELLESQ
-21 KQSLQEELY
+21 KQGLKEQLNKIESSFYE
-30 KVEVAFQDF
+30 F
-39 KSHYSSVMLDMSAQL
+39 KTQYTSVMLDLSSQL
-54 SSLSD
+54 SFLSE
-59 SIRSLRSELA
+59 SVNSLRNEL
-69 TLTSVETEP
+69 TILTTAETEP
-78 EPVVVTEQVKDE
+78 EPVVTEPVYETCSTGIEKSTVVSDSVEYTVKPEQVE
-90 TSTSDFVLNG
+90 T
-100 VPVDVNDETTKE
+100 E
-112 EAEYDT
+112 
-118 SYEACVAGMDSST
+118 
-131 VISDLNKTS
+131 
-140 NPVQETV
+140 PVQEAV
-147 EPEPVQEAEATE
+147 EPEPVQE
-159 QTQETVESEPV
+159 TVEADPV
-170 QEAVA
+170 QEAVQ
-175 TEPVQETVESEP
+175 TEPVQETVK
-187 VQETVESEPVQ
+187 
-198 EAVATESVQEAVAT
+198 TEY
-212 ESVQETVKEEQ
+212 
-223 THETAKA
+223 
-230 ESTQKTAETE
+230 TQKTAETE
-240 TARKTYNVHAS
+240 TAQRNTS
-251 AKAKPKE
+251 AESRQSAPSKPQE

-304 ISPAMRMIMGVV
+304 LSPTMRIIIGTL

-321 QGVAIKLKKDYKKL
+321 QGVAIKLKKEYKKL
-335 SAVLASGSMATLY
+335 SAVLASGAMATLY
-348 FMTFF
+348 FMTYFAYDF
-353 SYHLYGLIPM
+353 YGLIPM
-363 PVAFVLMMLI
+363 PVAFVLMTLI

-378 WQACTYDMEI
+378 WQACTYDMEV

-402 VLSTGEGSPWALFSY
+402 MLSTGEGSPWALFSY

-440 AYVSSWLI
+440 AYVSSWFI

-465 KLLVFLFINFAIFY
+465 KLLLFLFINFVIFY

-515 VFNNETLAPY
+515 MFNNETLAPY
-525 VAWHSFANALIHG
+525 VAWFSFANALIHG

-627 HLRMLTPMFEA
+627 HLRMLTPLFEA
-638 FAHYRSM
+638 FASYRSM
-645 WDTSTAAVQG
+645 WDTTTAAVQG

-667 LLCIFIGVIDNRY
+667 MLCIFIGVVDNRY

-692 MRKASQCLRVM
+692 MNLANKCLRVM
-703 AVFVVTAAILVHIER
+703 AVFVVTTAILVHIER

-731 LFTFARVRKNLFFEK
+731 LFTFARVRKNVFFEK
-746 SAYPVFALAFSSLLI
+746 SAYPVF
-761 DWGNPNVDHL
+761 V
-771 KVMTPFFKAFT
+771 
-782 SDDAV
+782 
-787 SLSSVLSIV
+787 
-796 DTVVFA
+796 
-802 LLAIF
+802 
-807 VAVVDHR
+807 
-814 YPMVENE
+814 
-821 ETKDSWMMIAASYL
+821 
-835 KSMAVFVV
+835 
-843 TAAILVHIDHPWLTM
+843 
-858 CWMLEATLLFGFS
+858 
-871 RIRKMLFYEK
+871 
-881 SSYPVFALAVISL
+881 LAVISL
-894 LVDWGNPNAEH
+894 LIDWGNPNAEH
-905 LDFMTFWFEELCP
+905 LDFMTFWFEESCP

-923 ALYVANTIVCMALAV
+923 ALYVINTVVCMILAV

-953 ETENSFV
+953 ETKNSFV
-960 VIASQFLAVMAIFV
+960 TKASQYLSVMAIFV

-992 CAEALLLCYLG
+992 CAEASLLCYLG
-1003 RTKSILLVERGAYI
+1003 RTKSICLVERGAYV
-1017 MVVLSTLAFLNVWDD
+1017 MVALSSLAFLNVWND
-1032 LPYSYDL
+1032 LPYPYDF

-1045 FENNFGIKI
+1045 FENNFGIRI

-1066 LVATLVGQIWI
+1066 LVATLVGQIWM
-1077 INKYKPINDGV
+1077 INKFKLEKDGV
-1088 AERFDLNFRLKLFL
+1088 AERFDLNFKLKLYL

-1107 FIIWTHTPWVITTA
+1107 FFIWTHTPWVITTA
-1121 LLFGLAL
+1121 LLFGLAH

-1140 LKSAFV
+1140 LKKAFV
-1146 AVFCLGFFCWL
+1146 AVFGLGIFCWL
-1157 CDVFTAYENTFTFG
+1157 CDVFTAYESTFG
-1171 DNEDLSTNTKHIIML
+1171 DDGELSTNTKQIIML
-1186 VGSLIDVAL
+1186 LGSVIDVAL

-1202 NEMPKFEACKISW
+1202 NEMPKFEASKISW

-1235 YHVGSWIDHQTLD
+1235 YHVGSWMEHQTLD
-1248 TRVVK
+1248 NRVAI

-1260 FCYALAYFSTWTFVS
+1260 FCFAMAYFSTWTFVS

-1283 KKFTMTCLCLVLLI
+1283 KKFTMTCLCLVLFA

-1302 LFDLRIHGEEVSFN
+1302 LFDLRIRGEEVDFN
-1316 VIHLISLALTLFS
+1316 VIHLFSLVLTLFS
-1329 GWTLYLYKKQE
+1329 AWTLYLYKKQE
-1340 KCMFGMSEE
+1340 KCMFEMSEE
-1349 ATTKAFDTFL
+1349 MTTKAFDTFL
-1359 YFGSVAVG
+1359 FFGFVAVG
-1367 GKELNKI
+1367 GKELNKL
-1374 CCLLDSPEA
+1374 CCLVGSPEA
-1383 FGVVFSVFLGIVSL
+1383 FGVAFSVFLGIVSL

-1431 AHFDQI
+1431 ARFDQI

-1453 AFFYQKIAKEKGKTK
+1453 AYFYQKIAKEK
-1468 EKGLP
+1468 EKMKAQELP
-1473 KTEELPNGE
+1473 KTGE
-1482 AESNVEKIEQPKEE
+1482 ISNDDVQPKEV

>member
-1 MNKDQKIEELRQKI
+1 MNKDQKIYELQQKI
-15 DMLEAQ
+15 ELLESQ
-21 KQSLQEELY
+21 KQGLKEQLNKIESSFYE
-30 KVEVAFQDF
+30 F
-39 KSHYSSVMLDMSAQL
+39 KTQYTSVMLDLSSQL
-54 SSLSD
+54 SFLSESVNSLRNELTILTTAETKPQPVVTDPVYETCSTGIEKSTVVSD
-59 SIRSLRSELA
+59 SVESTVKPEQ
-69 TLTSVETEP
+69 VET
-78 EPVVVTEQVKDE
+78 
-90 TSTSDFVLNG
+90 
-100 VPVDVNDETTKE
+100 
-112 EAEYDT
+112 
-118 SYEACVAGMDSST
+118 
-131 VISDLNKTS
+131 
-140 NPVQETV
+140 
-147 EPEPVQEAEATE
+147 
-159 QTQETVESEPV
+159 EPV
-170 QEAVA
+170 QEAVQTESVQETVETEPVQEA
-175 TEPVQETVESEP
+175 VETEPVQEAVETEPVQEAVETEPVQETVK
-187 VQETVESEPVQ
+187 
-198 EAVATESVQEAVAT
+198 TEY
-212 ESVQETVKEEQ
+212 
-223 THETAKA
+223 
-230 ESTQKTAETE
+230 TQKTAATE
-240 TARKTYNVHAS
+240 TAQRNTS
-251 AKAKPKE
+251 AESRQSAPSKPQE

-304 ISPAMRMIMGVV
+304 LSPTMRIIIGTL

-321 QGVAIKLKKDYKKL
+321 QGVAIKLKKEYKKL
-335 SAVLASGSMATLY
+335 SAVLASGAMATLY
-348 FMTFF
+348 FMTYFAYDF
-353 SYHLYGLIPM
+353 YGLIPM
-363 PVAFVLMMLI
+363 PVAFVLMTLI

-378 WQACTYDMEI
+378 WQACTYDMEV

-402 VLSTGEGSPWALFSY
+402 MLSTGEGSPWALFSY

-440 AYVSSWLI
+440 AYVSSWFI

-465 KLLVFLFINFAIFY
+465 KLLVFLFINFVIFY

-515 VFNNETLAPY
+515 MFNNETLASY
-525 VAWHSFANALIHG
+525 VAWFSFANALIHG

-627 HLRMLTPMFEA
+627 HLRMLTPLFEA
-638 FAHYRSM
+638 FASYRSM
-645 WDTSTAAVQG
+645 WDTTTAAVQG

-667 LLCIFIGVIDNRY
+667 MLCIFIGVIDNRY

-692 MRKASQCLRVM
+692 MNLANKCLRVM

-731 LFTFARVRKNLFFEK
+731 LFTFARVRKNVFFEK
-746 SAYPVFALAFSSLLI
+746 SSYPVFALAFSSLLV

-771 KVMTPFFKAFT
+771 KVMTPFFNALT
-782 SDDAV
+782 SADAV
-787 SLSSVLSIV
+787 SLSSVL
-796 DTVVFA
+796 
-802 LLAIF
+802 
-807 VAVVDHR
+807 AVVNTLVFIALSVFVVVVEHR
-814 YPMVENE
+814 YPVVESE
-821 ETKDSWMMIAASYL
+821 ETKDSWIKDVAEYL
-835 KSMAVFVV
+835 KVMAVFVV
-843 TAAILVHIDHPWLTM
+843 TTAILVHIERPWLTM

-881 SSYPVFALAVISL
+881 SAYPVFVLAVISL
-894 LVDWGNPNAEH
+894 LIDWGNPNAEH
-905 LDFMTFWFEELCP
+905 LDFMTFWFEESCP

-923 ALYVANTIVCMALAV
+923 ALYVINTVVCMILAV

-953 ETENSFV
+953 ETKNSFV
-960 VIASQFLAVMAIFV
+960 TKASQYLSVMAIFV

-992 CAEALLLCYLG
+992 CAEASLLCYLG
-1003 RTKSILLVERGAYI
+1003 RTKSICLVERGAYV
-1017 MVVLSTLAFLNVWDD
+1017 MVALSSLAFLNVWND
-1032 LPYSYDL
+1032 LPYPYEFE
-1039 GSRIEK
+1039 SRIEK
-1045 FENNFGIKI
+1045 FENNFGIRI

-1066 LVATLVGQIWI
+1066 LVATLVGQIWM
-1077 INKYKPINDGV
+1077 INKFKLEKDGV
-1088 AERFDLNFRLKLFL
+1088 AERFDLNFKLKLYL

-1107 FIIWTHTPWVITTA
+1107 FFIWTHTPWVITTA

-1140 LKSAFV
+1140 LKKAFV
-1146 AVFCLGFFCWL
+1146 AVFGLGLFCWL
-1157 CDVFTAYENTFTFG
+1157 CDVFTAYESTFG
-1171 DNEDLSTNTKHIIML
+1171 DDGELSTNTKQIIML
-1186 VGSLIDVAL
+1186 LGSVIDVAL

-1202 NEMPKFEACKISW
+1202 NEMPKFEASKISW

-1235 YHVGSWIDHQTLD
+1235 YHVGSWMEHQTLD
-1248 TRVVK
+1248 NRVAI

-1260 FCYALAYFSTWTFVS
+1260 FCFAMAYFSTWTFVS

-1283 KKFTMTCLCLVLLI
+1283 KKFTMTCLCLVLFA

-1302 LFDLRIHGEEVSFN
+1302 LFDLRIRGEEVDFN
-1316 VIHLISLALTLFS
+1316 VIHLFSLVLTLFS
-1329 GWTLYLYKKQE
+1329 AWTLYLYKKQE
-1340 KCMFGMSEE
+1340 KCMFEMSEE
-1349 ATTKAFDTFL
+1349 MTTKAFDTFL
-1359 YFGSVAVG
+1359 FFGFVAVG
-1367 GKELNKI
+1367 GKELNKL
-1374 CCLLDSPEA
+1374 CCLVGSPEA
-1383 FGVVFSVFLGIVSL
+1383 FGVAFSVFLGIVSL

-1431 AHFDQI
+1431 ARFDQI

-1453 AFFYQKIAKEKGKTK
+1453 AFFYQKIAKEKEKMK
-1468 EKGLP
+1468 EKELP
-1473 KTEELPNGE
+1473 KTGE
-1482 AESNVEKIEQPKEE
+1482 ISNDDVQPKEV

>member
-1 MNKDQKIEELRQKI
+1 MNKDQKILELQQKI
-15 DMLEAQ
+15 DLLETQ
-21 KQSLQEELY
+21 KQSLQEQLN
-30 KVEVAFQDF
+30 KVGYEFHDF
-39 KSHYSSVMLDMSAQL
+39 KSKYTYVMSEMSTQL
-54 SSLSD
+54 SSLSE
-59 SIRSLRSELA
+59 SINSLRNEL
-69 TLTSVETEP
+69 TILTTAETEP
-78 EPVVVTEQVKDE
+78 QPVVTDPVYETCSTGIEKSTVVSDSVESTVKPEQVE
-90 TSTSDFVLNG
+90 
-100 VPVDVNDETTKE
+100 
-112 EAEYDT
+112 
-118 SYEACVAGMDSST
+118 
-131 VISDLNKTS
+131 
-140 NPVQETV
+140 
-147 EPEPVQEAEATE
+147 
-159 QTQETVESEPV
+159 
-170 QEAVA
+170 
-175 TEPVQETVESEP
+175 TEPVQETAKTEP
-187 VQETVESEPVQ
+187 VQESVQTEPVQ
-198 EAVATESVQEAVAT
+198 EAAKTEY
-212 ESVQETVKEEQ
+212 
-223 THETAKA
+223 
-230 ESTQKTAETE
+230 TQKTAATE
-240 TARKTYNVHAS
+240 TAQRNTS
-251 AKAKPKE
+251 AEPRQSAPSKPQE

-304 ISPAMRMIMGVV
+304 LSPTMRIIIGTL

-321 QGVAIKLKKDYKKL
+321 QGVAIKLKKEYKKL
-335 SAVLASGSMATLY
+335 SAVLTSGAMATLY
-348 FMTFF
+348 FMTYFAYDF
-353 SYHLYGLIPM
+353 YGLIPM
-363 PVAFVLMMLI
+363 PVAFVLMTLI

-378 WQACTYDMEI
+378 WQACTYDMEV

-402 VLSTGEGSPWALFSY
+402 MLSTGEGSPWALFSY

-425 MFISVKRYWR
+425 MFISVNRYWR

-440 AYVSSWLI
+440 AYVSSWFI

-465 KLLVFLFINFAIFY
+465 KLLLFLFINFVIFY

-492 FQNFDIVYLLSN
+492 FQNFDIIYLLSN

-515 VFNNETLAPY
+515 MFNNETLASY
-525 VAWHSFANALIHG
+525 VAWFSFANALIHG

-627 HLRMLTPMFEA
+627 HLRMLTPLFEA
-638 FAHYRSM
+638 FASYRSM
-645 WDTSTAAVQG
+645 WDTTTAAVQG

-667 LLCIFIGVIDNRY
+667 MLCIFIGVVENRY

-692 MRKASQCLRVM
+692 MNLANKCMKVM

-731 LFTFARVRKNLFFEK
+731 LFTFARVRKNVFFEK
-746 SAYPVFALAFSSLLI
+746 SAYPVF
-761 DWGNPNVDHL
+761 V
-771 KVMTPFFKAFT
+771 
-782 SDDAV
+782 
-787 SLSSVLSIV
+787 
-796 DTVVFA
+796 
-802 LLAIF
+802 
-807 VAVVDHR
+807 
-814 YPMVENE
+814 
-821 ETKDSWMMIAASYL
+821 
-835 KSMAVFVV
+835 
-843 TAAILVHIDHPWLTM
+843 
-858 CWMLEATLLFGFS
+858 
-871 RIRKMLFYEK
+871 
-881 SSYPVFALAVISL
+881 LAVISL
-894 LVDWGNPNAEH
+894 LIDWGNPNAEH
-905 LDFMTFWFEELCP
+905 LDFMTFWFEESCP

-923 ALYVANTIVCMALAV
+923 ALYVINTIVCMAFTV
-938 CAAVLNYRYPLEETE
+938 CAAVLNYRYPLKETE
-953 ETENSFV
+953 ETKDSFV
-960 VIASQFLAVMAIFV
+960 SKSSQFLSVMAIFV

-1003 RTKSILLVERGAYI
+1003 RTKSICLVERGAYV
-1017 MVVLSTLAFLNVWDD
+1017 MVALSSLAFINVWND
-1032 LPYSYDL
+1032 LPCPYDFE
-1039 GSRIEK
+1039 SRIEK
-1045 FENNFGIKI
+1045 FENNFGINYA
-1054 SEIWTSV
+1054 EIWTSV

-1066 LVATLVGQIWI
+1066 LVATLVGQIWM
-1077 INKYKPINDGV
+1077 INKFKLEKDGV
-1088 AERFDLNFRLKLFL
+1088 AERFDLNFKLKLYL

-1107 FIIWTHTPWVITTA
+1107 FFIWTHTPWVITTA

-1140 LKSAFV
+1140 LKKAFV
-1146 AVFCLGFFCWL
+1146 AVFGLGIFCWL
-1157 CDVFTAYENTFTFG
+1157 CDVFTAYESTFG
-1171 DNEDLSTNTKHIIML
+1171 DDGGLSTNTKQIIML
-1186 VGSLIDVAL
+1186 LGSVIDVAL

-1202 NEMPKFEACKISW
+1202 NEMPKFEASKISW

-1235 YHVGSWIDHQTLD
+1235 YHVGSWMEHQTLD
-1248 TRVVK
+1248 NRVAI

-1260 FCYALAYFSTWTFVS
+1260 FCFAMAYFSTWTFVS

-1283 KKFTMTCLCLVLLI
+1283 KKFTMTCLCLVLFA

-1302 LFDLRIHGEEVSFN
+1302 LFDLRIRGEEVDFN
-1316 VIHLISLALTLFS
+1316 VIHLFSLVLTLFS
-1329 GWTLYLYKKQE
+1329 AWTLYLYKKQE

-1349 ATTKAFDTFL
+1349 MTTKAFDTFL
-1359 YFGSVAVG
+1359 FFGFVAVG
-1367 GKELNKI
+1367 GKELNKL
-1374 CCLLDSPEA
+1374 CCLVGSPEA
-1383 FGVVFSVFLGIVSL
+1383 FGVAFSVFLGIVSL

-1431 AHFDQI
+1431 ARFDQI

-1453 AFFYQKIAKEKGKTK
+1453 AFFYQKIAKEKEKMK
-1468 EKGLP
+1468 EQELP
-1473 KTEELPNGE
+1473 KTGE
-1482 AESNVEKIEQPKEE
+1482 ISNDDEQLKEE

>member
-1 MNKDQKIEELRQKI
+1 MNKDQKILELQQKI
-15 DMLEAQ
+15 QLLETQ
-21 KQSLQEELY
+21 KQGLKEQLNKIESSFHE
-30 KVEVAFQDF
+30 F
-39 KSHYSSVMLDMSAQL
+39 KAQYTSVMLNMSAQL
-54 SSLSD
+54 SSLSE
-59 SIRSLRSELA
+59 SINSLRNEL
-69 TLTSVETEP
+69 TILTSSEKEP
-78 EPVVVTEQVKDE
+78 EPVVTEPVYETCSTGIEKSTVVSDSVESTVKPEQV
-90 TSTSDFVLNG
+90 
-100 VPVDVNDETTKE
+100 
-112 EAEYDT
+112 EA
-118 SYEACVAGMDSST
+118 
-131 VISDLNKTS
+131 
-140 NPVQETV
+140 
-147 EPEPVQEAEATE
+147 EPVQESVKT
-159 QTQETVESEPV
+159 EPV
-170 QEAVA
+170 QEAVQ
-175 TEPVQETVESEP
+175 TEPV
-187 VQETVESEPVQ
+187 
-198 EAVATESVQEAVAT
+198 
-212 ESVQETVKEEQ
+212 K
-223 THETAKA
+223 ETAKT
-230 ESTQKTAETE
+230 EYTQKTAETE
-240 TARKTYNVHAS
+240 TAQRSTS
-251 AKAKPKE
+251 AESRQSAPSKPQE

-304 ISPAMRMIMGVV
+304 LSPTMRIIIGTL
-316 FGAAL
+316 FGAVL
-321 QGVAIKLKKDYKKL
+321 QGVAIKLKKEYKKL
-335 SAVLASGSMATLY
+335 SAVLASGAMATLY
-348 FMTFF
+348 FMTYFAYDF
-353 SYHLYGLIPM
+353 YGLIPM
-363 PVAFVLMMLI
+363 PVAFVLMTLI

-378 WQACTYDMEI
+378 WQACTYDMEV

-402 VLSTGEGSPWALFSY
+402 MLSTGEGSPWALFSY

-440 AYVSSWLI
+440 AYVSSWFI

-465 KLLVFLFINFAIFY
+465 KLLVFLFINFVIFY

-492 FQNFDIVYLLSN
+492 FQNFDIIYLLSN

-515 VFNNETLAPY
+515 MFNNETFAPY
-525 VAWHSFANALIHG
+525 VAWFSFANALIHG
-538 IVAFILIKKN
+538 TVAFILIKKN

-627 HLRMLTPMFEA
+627 HLRMLTPLFEA
-638 FAHYRSM
+638 FASYRSM
-645 WDTSTAAVQG
+645 WDTTTAAVQG

-667 LLCIFIGVIDNRY
+667 MLCIFIGVVDNRY

-692 MRKASQCLRVM
+692 MNLANKCLRVM
-703 AVFVVTAAILVHIER
+703 AVFVVTTAILVHIDH

-731 LFTFARVRKNLFFEK
+731 LFTFARVRKNVFFEK
-746 SAYPVFALAFSSLLI
+746 SAYPVF
-761 DWGNPNVDHL
+761 V
-771 KVMTPFFKAFT
+771 
-782 SDDAV
+782 
-787 SLSSVLSIV
+787 
-796 DTVVFA
+796 
-802 LLAIF
+802 
-807 VAVVDHR
+807 
-814 YPMVENE
+814 
-821 ETKDSWMMIAASYL
+821 
-835 KSMAVFVV
+835 
-843 TAAILVHIDHPWLTM
+843 
-858 CWMLEATLLFGFS
+858 
-871 RIRKMLFYEK
+871 
-881 SSYPVFALAVISL
+881 LAVISL
-894 LVDWGNPNAEH
+894 LIDWGNPNAEH
-905 LDFMTFWFEELCP
+905 LDFMTFWFENSCP

-923 ALYVANTIVCMALAV
+923 ALYVINTVVCMILAV

-953 ETENSFV
+953 ETKNSFV
-960 VIASQFLAVMAIFV
+960 TKASQYLSVMAIFV

-1003 RTKSILLVERGAYI
+1003 RTKSICLVERGAYV
-1017 MVVLSTLAFLNVWDD
+1017 MVALSSLAFLNVWNA
-1032 LPYSYDL
+1032 LPYPYDFE
-1039 GSRIEK
+1039 SRIEK
-1045 FENNFGIKI
+1045 FENNFGIRI

-1077 INKYKPINDGV
+1077 INKFKLEKDGV
-1088 AERFDLNFRLKLFL
+1088 AERFDLNFKLKLYL

-1140 LKSAFV
+1140 LKKAFV
-1146 AVFCLGFFCWL
+1146 AVFGLGLFCWL
-1157 CDVFTAYENTFTFG
+1157 CDVFTAYESTFG
-1171 DNEDLSTNTKHIIML
+1171 DDGGLSTNTKQIIML
-1186 VGSLIDVAL
+1186 LGSVIDVAL

-1202 NEMPKFEACKISW
+1202 NEMPKFEASKISW
-1215 FPFIALLVLMPFVAV
+1215 FPFVALLVLMPFVAA

-1235 YHVGSWIDHQTLD
+1235 YHVGSWMEHQTLD
-1248 TRVVK
+1248 NRVAM

-1260 FCYALAYFSTWTFVS
+1260 FCFAMAYFSIWTFVS

-1283 KKFTMTCLCLVLLI
+1283 KKFTMTCLCLVLFA

-1302 LFDLRIHGEEVSFN
+1302 LFDLRIRGEEVDFN
-1316 VIHLISLALTLFS
+1316 VIHLFSLVLTLFS
-1329 GWTLYLYKKQE
+1329 AWTLYLYKKQE

-1349 ATTKAFDTFL
+1349 MTTKAFDTFL
-1359 YFGSVAVG
+1359 FFGFVAVG
-1367 GKELNKI
+1367 GKELNKL
-1374 CCLLDSPEA
+1374 CCLVGSPEA
-1383 FGVVFSVFLGIVSL
+1383 FGVAFSVFLGIVSL

-1431 AHFDQI
+1431 ARFDQI

-1453 AFFYQKIAKEKGKTK
+1453 AYFYQKIAKEK
-1468 EKGLP
+1468 EKMKAQELP
-1473 KTEELPNGE
+1473 KTGE
-1482 AESNVEKIEQPKEE
+1482 ISNDDVQLKEE

>member
-1 MNKDQKIEELRQKI
+1 MNKDQKIYELQQKI
-15 DMLEAQ
+15 ELLESQ
-21 KQSLQEELY
+21 KQGLKEQLNKIESSFYE
-30 KVEVAFQDF
+30 F
-39 KSHYSSVMLDMSAQL
+39 KTQYTSVMLDLSSQL
-54 SSLSD
+54 SFLSESVNSLRNELTILTTAETEPQPVVTDPVYETCSTGIEKSTVVSD
-59 SIRSLRSELA
+59 SVESTVKPEQ
-69 TLTSVETEP
+69 VETEP
-78 EPVVVTEQVKDE
+78 
-90 TSTSDFVLNG
+90 
-100 VPVDVNDETTKE
+100 
-112 EAEYDT
+112 
-118 SYEACVAGMDSST
+118 
-131 VISDLNKTS
+131 
-140 NPVQETV
+140 VQETVQTEPTV
-147 EPEPVQEAEATE
+147 EPEPVQE
-159 QTQETVESEPV
+159 TVETEPV
-170 QEAVA
+170 QEAVE
-175 TEPVQETVESEP
+175 TEPVQETVK
-187 VQETVESEPVQ
+187 
-198 EAVATESVQEAVAT
+198 TEY
-212 ESVQETVKEEQ
+212 
-223 THETAKA
+223 
-230 ESTQKTAETE
+230 TQKTAATE
-240 TARKTYNVHAS
+240 TAQRNTS
-251 AKAKPKE
+251 AESRQSAPSKPQE

-304 ISPAMRMIMGVV
+304 LSPTMRIIIGTL

-321 QGVAIKLKKDYKKL
+321 QGVAIKLKKEYKKL
-335 SAVLASGSMATLY
+335 SAVLASGAMATLY
-348 FMTFF
+348 FMTYFAYDF
-353 SYHLYGLIPM
+353 YGLIPM
-363 PVAFVLMMLI
+363 PVAFVLMTLI

-378 WQACTYDMEI
+378 WQACTYDMEV

-402 VLSTGEGSPWALFSY
+402 MLSTGEGSPWALFSY

-440 AYVSSWLI
+440 AYVSSWFI

-465 KLLVFLFINFAIFY
+465 KLLLFLFINFVIFY

-515 VFNNETLAPY
+515 MFNNETLAPY
-525 VAWHSFANALIHG
+525 VAWFSFANALIHG

-627 HLRMLTPMFEA
+627 HLRMLTPLFEA
-638 FAHYRSM
+638 FTSYRSM
-645 WDTSTAAVQG
+645 WDTTTAAVQG

-667 LLCIFIGVIDNRY
+667 MLCIFIGVIDNRY

-692 MRKASQCLRVM
+692 MNLANKCLRVM
-703 AVFVVTAAILVHIER
+703 AVFVVTTAILVHIDH

-731 LFTFARVRKNLFFEK
+731 LFTFARVRKNVFFEK
-746 SAYPVFALAFSSLLI
+746 SAYPVF
-761 DWGNPNVDHL
+761 V
-771 KVMTPFFKAFT
+771 
-782 SDDAV
+782 
-787 SLSSVLSIV
+787 
-796 DTVVFA
+796 
-802 LLAIF
+802 
-807 VAVVDHR
+807 
-814 YPMVENE
+814 
-821 ETKDSWMMIAASYL
+821 
-835 KSMAVFVV
+835 
-843 TAAILVHIDHPWLTM
+843 
-858 CWMLEATLLFGFS
+858 
-871 RIRKMLFYEK
+871 
-881 SSYPVFALAVISL
+881 LAVISL
-894 LVDWGNPNAEH
+894 LIDWGNPNAEH
-905 LDFMTFWFEELCP
+905 LDFMTFWFEESCP

-923 ALYVANTIVCMALAV
+923 ALYVINTVVCMILAV

-953 ETENSFV
+953 ETKNSFV
-960 VIASQFLAVMAIFV
+960 MKASQYLSVMAIFV

-992 CAEALLLCYLG
+992 CAEASLLCYLG
-1003 RTKSILLVERGAYI
+1003 RTKSICLVERGAYV
-1017 MVVLSTLAFLNVWDD
+1017 MVALSSLAFLNVWND
-1032 LPYSYDL
+1032 LPYPYDFE
-1039 GSRIEK
+1039 SRIEK
-1045 FENNFGIKI
+1045 FENNFGIRI

-1066 LVATLVGQIWI
+1066 LVATLVGQIWM
-1077 INKYKPINDGV
+1077 INKFKLEKDGV
-1088 AERFDLNFRLKLFL
+1088 AERFDLNFKLKLYL

-1107 FIIWTHTPWVITTA
+1107 FFIWTHTPWVITTA
-1121 LLFGLAL
+1121 LLFGLAH

-1140 LKSAFV
+1140 LKKAFV
-1146 AVFCLGFFCWL
+1146 AVFCLGIFCWL
-1157 CDVFTAYENTFTFG
+1157 CDVFTAYESTFG
-1171 DNEDLSTNTKHIIML
+1171 DDGGLSTNTKQIIML
-1186 VGSLIDVAL
+1186 LGSVIDVAL

-1202 NEMPKFEACKISW
+1202 NEMPKFEASKISW

-1235 YHVGSWIDHQTLD
+1235 YHVGSWMEHQTLD
-1248 TRVVK
+1248 NRVAI

-1260 FCYALAYFSTWTFVS
+1260 FCFAMAYFSTWTFVS

-1283 KKFTMTCLCLVLLI
+1283 KKFTMTCLCLVLFA

-1302 LFDLRIHGEEVSFN
+1302 LFDLRIRGEEVDFN
-1316 VIHLISLALTLFS
+1316 VIHLFSLVLTLFS
-1329 GWTLYLYKKQE
+1329 AWTLYLYKKQE
-1340 KCMFGMSEE
+1340 KCMFEMSEE
-1349 ATTKAFDTFL
+1349 MTTKAFDTFL
-1359 YFGSVAVG
+1359 FFGFVAVG
-1367 GKELNKI
+1367 GKELNKL
-1374 CCLLDSPEA
+1374 CCLVGSPET
-1383 FGVVFSVFLGIVSL
+1383 FGVAFSVFLGIVSL

-1431 AHFDQI
+1431 ARFDQI

-1453 AFFYQKIAKEKGKTK
+1453 AYFYQKIAKEKEKMKAQELLKT
-1468 EKGLP
+1468 
-1473 KTEELPNGE
+1473 GE
-1482 AESNVEKIEQPKEE
+1482 ISNDDVQPKEE

>member
-1 MNKDQKIEELRQKI
+1 MNKDQKIYELQQKI
-15 DMLEAQ
+15 ELLETQ
-21 KQSLQEELY
+21 KQSLQEQLN
-30 KVEVAFQDF
+30 KVGYEFHDF
-39 KSHYSSVMLDMSAQL
+39 KSKYTYVMSEMSTQL
-54 SSLSD
+54 SSLSE
-59 SIRSLRSELA
+59 SINSLRNEL
-69 TLTSVETEP
+69 TILTTAETEP
-78 EPVVVTEQVKDE
+78 QPVVTDPVYETCSTGIEKSTVVSDSVESTVKPEQV
-90 TSTSDFVLNG
+90 
-100 VPVDVNDETTKE
+100 
-112 EAEYDT
+112 EA
-118 SYEACVAGMDSST
+118 
-131 VISDLNKTS
+131 
-140 NPVQETV
+140 
-147 EPEPVQEAEATE
+147 
-159 QTQETVESEPV
+159 EPV
-170 QEAVA
+170 QEAVETEPVQEA
-175 TEPVQETVESEP
+175 VETEPVQESVQTEPVQETVQTEPVQEAAKTEPVQEAVQTEPVQEAVQTEP
-187 VQETVESEPVQ
+187 VQETVK
-198 EAVATESVQEAVAT
+198 TEY
-212 ESVQETVKEEQ
+212 
-223 THETAKA
+223 
-230 ESTQKTAETE
+230 TQKTAATE
-240 TARKTYNVHAS
+240 TAQRNTS
-251 AKAKPKE
+251 AESRQSAPSKPQE

-304 ISPAMRMIMGVV
+304 LSPTMRIIIGTL

-321 QGVAIKLKKDYKKL
+321 QGVAIKLKKEYKKL
-335 SAVLASGSMATLY
+335 SAVLASGAMATLY
-348 FMTFF
+348 FMTYFAYDF
-353 SYHLYGLIPM
+353 YGLIPM
-363 PVAFVLMMLI
+363 PVAFVLMTLI

-378 WQACTYDMEI
+378 WQACTYDMEV

-402 VLSTGEGSPWALFSY
+402 MLSTGEGSPWALFSY

-440 AYVSSWLI
+440 AYVSSWFI

-465 KLLVFLFINFAIFY
+465 KLLVFLFINFVIFY

-515 VFNNETLAPY
+515 MFNNETLASY
-525 VAWHSFANALIHG
+525 VAWFSFANALIHG

-627 HLRMLTPMFEA
+627 HLRMLTPLFEA
-638 FAHYRSM
+638 FASYRSM
-645 WDTSTAAVQG
+645 WDTTTAAVQG

-667 LLCIFIGVIDNRY
+667 MLCIFIGVVDNRY

-692 MRKASQCLRVM
+692 MNLANKCLRVM

-731 LFTFARVRKNLFFEK
+731 LFTFARVRKNVFFEK
-746 SAYPVFALAFSSLLI
+746 SAYPVFALAFSSLLV

-771 KVMTPFFKAFT
+771 KVMTPFFNALT
-782 SDDAV
+782 SADAV
-787 SLSSVLSIV
+787 SLSSVL
-796 DTVVFA
+796 
-802 LLAIF
+802 
-807 VAVVDHR
+807 AVVNTLVFIALSVFVVVVEHR
-814 YPMVENE
+814 YPVVESE
-821 ETKDSWMMIAASYL
+821 ETKDSWIKDVAEYL
-835 KSMAVFVV
+835 KVMAVFVV
-843 TAAILVHIDHPWLTM
+843 TTAILVHIERPWLTM

-881 SSYPVFALAVISL
+881 SAYPVFTLAVISL

-905 LDFMTFWFEELCP
+905 LDFMTFWFEKSCP

-923 ALYVANTIVCMALAV
+923 ALYVINTIVCMAFTI
-938 CAAVLNYRYPLEETE
+938 CAAVLNYRYPLKETE
-953 ETENSFV
+953 ETKDSFV
-960 VIASQFLAVMAIFV
+960 SKSSQFLSVMAIFV

-1003 RTKSILLVERGAYI
+1003 RTKSICLVERGAYV
-1017 MVVLSTLAFLNVWDD
+1017 MVALSSLAFLNVWND
-1032 LPYSYDL
+1032 LPYPYDFE
-1039 GSRIEK
+1039 SRIEK
-1045 FENNFGIKI
+1045 FENNFGINYA
-1054 SEIWTSV
+1054 EIWTSV

-1066 LVATLVGQIWI
+1066 LVATLVGQIWM
-1077 INKYKPINDGV
+1077 INKFKLEKDGV
-1088 AERFDLNFRLKLFL
+1088 AERFDLNFKLKLYL
-1102 VAVLA
+1102 VAVLT
-1107 FIIWTHTPWVITTA
+1107 FFIWTHTPWVITTA

-1140 LKSAFV
+1140 LKKAFV
-1146 AVFCLGFFCWL
+1146 AVFGLGIFCWL
-1157 CDVFTAYENTFTFG
+1157 CDVFTAYESTFG
-1171 DNEDLSTNTKHIIML
+1171 DDGGLSTNTKQIIML
-1186 VGSLIDVAL
+1186 LGSVIDVAL

-1202 NEMPKFEACKISW
+1202 NEMPKFEASKISW

-1235 YHVGSWIDHQTLD
+1235 YHVGSWMEHQTLD
-1248 TRVVK
+1248 NRVAI

-1260 FCYALAYFSTWTFVS
+1260 FCFAMAYFSTWTFVS

-1283 KKFTMTCLCLVLLI
+1283 KKFTMTCLCLVLFA

-1302 LFDLRIHGEEVSFN
+1302 LFDLRIRGEEVDFN
-1316 VIHLISLALTLFS
+1316 VIHLFSLVLTLFS
-1329 GWTLYLYKKQE
+1329 AWTLYLYKKQE
-1340 KCMFGMSEE
+1340 KCMFEMSEE
-1349 ATTKAFDTFL
+1349 MTTKAFDTFL
-1359 YFGSVAVG
+1359 FFGFVAVG
-1367 GKELNKI
+1367 GKELNKL
-1374 CCLLDSPEA
+1374 CCLVGSPEA
-1383 FGVVFSVFLGIVSL
+1383 FGVAFSVFLGIVSL

-1431 AHFDQI
+1431 ARFDQI

-1453 AFFYQKIAKEKGKTK
+1453 AYFYQKIAKEK
-1468 EKGLP
+1468 EKMKAQELP
-1473 KTEELPNGE
+1473 KTGE
-1482 AESNVEKIEQPKEE
+1482 ISNDDVQPKEV

>member
-1 MNKDQKIEELRQKI
+1 MNKDQKIYELQQKI
-15 DMLEAQ
+15 ELLESQ
-21 KQSLQEELY
+21 KQSLQEQLN
-30 KVEVAFQDF
+30 KVGYEFHDF
-39 KSHYSSVMLDMSAQL
+39 KSKYTYVMSEMSTQL
-54 SSLSD
+54 SSLSE
-59 SIRSLRSELA
+59 SIRSLRNEL
-69 TLTSVETEP
+69 TILTSAETEP
-78 EPVVVTEQVKDE
+78 EPVVTDPVYETCSTGIEKSTVVSDSVESTVKPEQVE
-90 TSTSDFVLNG
+90 T
-100 VPVDVNDETTKE
+100 E
-112 EAEYDT
+112 
-118 SYEACVAGMDSST
+118 
-131 VISDLNKTS
+131 
-140 NPVQETV
+140 PVQETAKT
-147 EPEPVQEAEATE
+147 EPVQE
-159 QTQETVESEPV
+159 SV
-170 QEAVA
+170 Q
-175 TEPVQETVESEP
+175 TEPVQETVQTEPVQEAVETEPVQEAVQTEPVQETAKTEPVQEAVQTEPVQEAVQTEP
-187 VQETVESEPVQ
+187 VQETVK
-198 EAVATESVQEAVAT
+198 TEY
-212 ESVQETVKEEQ
+212 
-223 THETAKA
+223 
-230 ESTQKTAETE
+230 TQKTAATE
-240 TARKTYNVHAS
+240 TAQRSTS
-251 AKAKPKE
+251 AESRQSAPSKPQE

-304 ISPAMRMIMGVV
+304 LSPTMRIVIGTL

-321 QGVAIKLKKDYKKL
+321 QGVAIKLKKEYKKL
-335 SAVLASGSMATLY
+335 SAVLASGAMATLY
-348 FMTFF
+348 FMTYFAYDF
-353 SYHLYGLIPM
+353 YGLIPM
-363 PVAFVLMMLI
+363 PVAFVLMTLI

-378 WQACTYDMEI
+378 WQACTYDMEV

-402 VLSTGEGSPWALFSY
+402 MLSTGEGSPWALFSY

-440 AYVSSWLI
+440 AYVSSWFI

-465 KLLVFLFINFAIFY
+465 KLLVFLFINFVIFY

-515 VFNNETLAPY
+515 MFNNETLAPY
-525 VAWHSFANALIHG
+525 VAWFSFANALIHG

-627 HLRMLTPMFEA
+627 HLRMLTPLFEA
-638 FAHYRSM
+638 FTSYRSM
-645 WDTSTAAVQG
+645 WDTTTAAVQG

-667 LLCIFIGVIDNRY
+667 MLCIFIGVIDNRY

-692 MRKASQCLRVM
+692 MNLANKCLRVM
-703 AVFVVTAAILVHIER
+703 AVFVVTTAILVHIDH

-731 LFTFARVRKNLFFEK
+731 LFTFARVRKNVFFEK
-746 SAYPVFALAFSSLLI
+746 SAYPVF
-761 DWGNPNVDHL
+761 V
-771 KVMTPFFKAFT
+771 
-782 SDDAV
+782 
-787 SLSSVLSIV
+787 
-796 DTVVFA
+796 
-802 LLAIF
+802 
-807 VAVVDHR
+807 
-814 YPMVENE
+814 
-821 ETKDSWMMIAASYL
+821 
-835 KSMAVFVV
+835 
-843 TAAILVHIDHPWLTM
+843 
-858 CWMLEATLLFGFS
+858 
-871 RIRKMLFYEK
+871 
-881 SSYPVFALAVISL
+881 LAVISL
-894 LVDWGNPNAEH
+894 LIDWGNPNAEH
-905 LDFMTFWFEELCP
+905 LDFMTFWFEESCP

-923 ALYVANTIVCMALAV
+923 ALYVINTVVCMILAV

-953 ETENSFV
+953 ETKNSFV
-960 VIASQFLAVMAIFV
+960 TKASQYLSVMAIFV

-992 CAEALLLCYLG
+992 CAEALLLCYFG
-1003 RTKSILLVERGAYI
+1003 RTKSICLVERGAYV
-1017 MVVLSTLAFLNVWDD
+1017 MVALSSIAFLNVWND
-1032 LPYSYDL
+1032 LPYPYDFE
-1039 GSRIEK
+1039 SRIEK
-1045 FENNFGIKI
+1045 FENNFGIRI

-1066 LVATLVGQIWI
+1066 LVATLVGQIWM
-1077 INKYKPINDGV
+1077 INKFKLEKDGV
-1088 AERFDLNFRLKLFL
+1088 AERFDLNFKLKLYL

-1107 FIIWTHTPWVITTA
+1107 FFIWTHTPWVITTA

-1140 LKSAFV
+1140 LKKAFV
-1146 AVFCLGFFCWL
+1146 AVFGLGIFCWL
-1157 CDVFTAYENTFTFG
+1157 CDVFTAYESTFG
-1171 DNEDLSTNTKHIIML
+1171 DDGGLSTNTKQIIML
-1186 VGSLIDVAL
+1186 LGSVIDVAL

-1202 NEMPKFEACKISW
+1202 NEMPKFEASKISW

-1235 YHVGSWIDHQTLD
+1235 YHVGSWMEHQTLD
-1248 TRVVK
+1248 NRVAI

-1260 FCYALAYFSTWTFVS
+1260 FCFAMAYFSTWTFVS

-1283 KKFTMTCLCLVLLI
+1283 KKFTMTCLCLVLFA

-1302 LFDLRIHGEEVSFN
+1302 LFDLRIRGEEVDFN
-1316 VIHLISLALTLFS
+1316 VIHLFSLVLTLFS
-1329 GWTLYLYKKQE
+1329 AWTLYLYKKQE
-1340 KCMFGMSEE
+1340 KCMFEMSEE
-1349 ATTKAFDTFL
+1349 MTTKAFDTFL
-1359 YFGSVAVG
+1359 FFGFVAVG
-1367 GKELNKI
+1367 GKELNKL
-1374 CCLLDSPEA
+1374 CCLVGSPEA
-1383 FGVVFSVFLGIVSL
+1383 FGVAFSVFLGIVSL

-1431 AHFDQI
+1431 ARFDQI

-1453 AFFYQKIAKEKGKTK
+1453 AYFYQKIAKEK
-1468 EKGLP
+1468 EKMKAQELP
-1473 KTEELPNGE
+1473 KTGE
-1482 AESNVEKIEQPKEE
+1482 ISNDDVQPKEV

>member
-1 MNKDQKIEELRQKI
+1 MNKDQKIYELQQKI
-15 DMLEAQ
+15 ELLETQ
-21 KQSLQEELY
+21 KQSLQEQLN
-30 KVEVAFQDF
+30 KVGYEFHDF
-39 KSHYSSVMLDMSAQL
+39 KSKYTYVMSEMSTQL
-54 SSLSD
+54 SFLSE
-59 SIRSLRSELA
+59 SVNSLRNEL
-69 TLTSVETEP
+69 TILTTAETEP
-78 EPVVVTEQVKDE
+78 QPVVTDPVYETCSTEIEKSTVVSDSVGSTVKPEQV
-90 TSTSDFVLNG
+90 
-100 VPVDVNDETTKE
+100 
-112 EAEYDT
+112 EA
-118 SYEACVAGMDSST
+118 
-131 VISDLNKTS
+131 
-140 NPVQETV
+140 
-147 EPEPVQEAEATE
+147 
-159 QTQETVESEPV
+159 EPV
-170 QEAVA
+170 QEAVQTDPVQEA
-175 TEPVQETVESEP
+175 VQTEPVQEAVQTEPVQETVK
-187 VQETVESEPVQ
+187 
-198 EAVATESVQEAVAT
+198 TEY
-212 ESVQETVKEEQ
+212 
-223 THETAKA
+223 
-230 ESTQKTAETE
+230 TQKTAATE
-240 TARKTYNVHAS
+240 TAQRNTS
-251 AKAKPKE
+251 AESRQSAPSKPQE

-304 ISPAMRMIMGVV
+304 LSPTMRIIIGTL

-321 QGVAIKLKKDYKKL
+321 QGVAIKLKKEYKKL
-335 SAVLASGSMATLY
+335 SAVLASGAMATLY
-348 FMTFF
+348 FMTYFAYDF
-353 SYHLYGLIPM
+353 YGLIPM
-363 PVAFVLMMLI
+363 PVAFVLMTLI

-378 WQACTYDMEI
+378 WQACAYDMEV

-402 VLSTGEGSPWALFSY
+402 MLSTGEGSPWALFSY

-440 AYVSSWLI
+440 AYVSSWFI

-465 KLLVFLFINFAIFY
+465 KLLVFLFINFVIFY

-515 VFNNETLAPY
+515 MFNNETLAPY
-525 VAWHSFANALIHG
+525 VAWFSFANALIHG
-538 IVAFILIKKN
+538 IVAFILIKNN

-627 HLRMLTPMFEA
+627 HLRMLTPLFEA
-638 FAHYRSM
+638 FASYRSM
-645 WDTSTAAVQG
+645 WDTTTAAVQG

-667 LLCIFIGVIDNRY
+667 MLCIFIGVIDNRY

-692 MRKASQCLRVM
+692 MNLANKCLRVM
-703 AVFVVTAAILVHIER
+703 AVFVVTTAILVHIER

-731 LFTFARVRKNLFFEK
+731 LFTFARVRKNVFFEK
-746 SAYPVFALAFSSLLI
+746 SAYPVFVLALISLLI
-761 DWGNPNVDHL
+761 
-771 KVMTPFFKAFT
+771 
-782 SDDAV
+782 
-787 SLSSVLSIV
+787 
-796 DTVVFA
+796 
-802 LLAIF
+802 
-807 VAVVDHR
+807 
-814 YPMVENE
+814 
-821 ETKDSWMMIAASYL
+821 
-835 KSMAVFVV
+835 
-843 TAAILVHIDHPWLTM
+843 
-858 CWMLEATLLFGFS
+858 
-871 RIRKMLFYEK
+871 
-881 SSYPVFALAVISL
+881 
-894 LVDWGNPNAEH
+894 DWGNPNAEH
-905 LDFMTFWFEELCP
+905 LDFMTFWFEESCP

-923 ALYVANTIVCMALAV
+923 ALYVINTVVCMILAV

-953 ETENSFV
+953 ETKDSFV
-960 VIASQFLAVMAIFV
+960 TKASQYLSVMAIFV

-1003 RTKSILLVERGAYI
+1003 RTKSICLVERGAYV
-1017 MVVLSTLAFLNVWDD
+1017 MVALSSLAFLNVWND
-1032 LPYSYDL
+1032 LPYPYDFE
-1039 GSRIEK
+1039 SRIEK
-1045 FENNFGIKI
+1045 FENNFGIRI

-1066 LVATLVGQIWI
+1066 LVATLVGQIWM
-1077 INKYKPINDGV
+1077 INKFKLEKDGV
-1088 AERFDLNFRLKLFL
+1088 AERFDLNFKLKLYL

-1107 FIIWTHTPWVITTA
+1107 FFIWTHTPWVITTA

-1140 LKSAFV
+1140 LKKAFV
-1146 AVFCLGFFCWL
+1146 AVFCLGIFCWL
-1157 CDVFTAYENTFTFG
+1157 CDVFTAYESTFG
-1171 DNEDLSTNTKHIIML
+1171 DDGGLSTNTKQIIML
-1186 VGSLIDVAL
+1186 LGSVIDVAL

-1202 NEMPKFEACKISW
+1202 NEMPKFEASKISW
-1215 FPFIALLVLMPFVAV
+1215 FPFIALLVLMPFVAA

-1235 YHVGSWIDHQTLD
+1235 YHVGSWMEHQTLD
-1248 TRVVK
+1248 NRVAI

-1260 FCYALAYFSTWTFVS
+1260 FCFAMAYFSTWTFVS

-1283 KKFTMTCLCLVLLI
+1283 KKFTMTCLCLVLFA

-1302 LFDLRIHGEEVSFN
+1302 LFDLRIRGEEVDFN
-1316 VIHLISLALTLFS
+1316 VIHLFSLVLTLFS
-1329 GWTLYLYKKQE
+1329 AWTLYLYKKQE
-1340 KCMFGMSEE
+1340 KCMFEMSEE
-1349 ATTKAFDTFL
+1349 MTTKAFDTFL
-1359 YFGSVAVG
+1359 FFGFVAVG
-1367 GKELNKI
+1367 GKELNKL
-1374 CCLLDSPEA
+1374 CCLVGSPEA
-1383 FGVVFSVFLGIVSL
+1383 FGVAFSVFLGIVSL

-1431 AHFDQI
+1431 ARFDQI

-1453 AFFYQKIAKEKGKTK
+1453 AFFYQKIAKEK
-1468 EKGLP
+1468 EKMKAQELP
-1473 KTEELPNGE
+1473 KTGE
-1482 AESNVEKIEQPKEE
+1482 ISNDDVQPKDE

>member
-1 MNKDQKIEELRQKI
+1 MNKDQKIYELQQKI
-15 DMLEAQ
+15 ELLESQ
-21 KQSLQEELY
+21 KQGLKEQLNKIESSFHE
-30 KVEVAFQDF
+30 F
-39 KSHYSSVMLDMSAQL
+39 KTQYTSVMLDLSSQL
-54 SSLSD
+54 SFLSE
-59 SIRSLRSELA
+59 SVNSLRNEL
-69 TLTSVETEP
+69 TILTTAETEP
-78 EPVVVTEQVKDE
+78 EPVVTDPGYETCSTGIEKSTVVSDSVESTVKPEQVE
-90 TSTSDFVLNG
+90 T
-100 VPVDVNDETTKE
+100 
-112 EAEYDT
+112 
-118 SYEACVAGMDSST
+118 
-131 VISDLNKTS
+131 
-140 NPVQETV
+140 
-147 EPEPVQEAEATE
+147 
-159 QTQETVESEPV
+159 EPV
-170 QEAVA
+170 QEAVQTEPVQEA
-175 TEPVQETVESEP
+175 VETESVQEAVQTEPVQETVETEP
-187 VQETVESEPVQ
+187 VQETVK
-198 EAVATESVQEAVAT
+198 TEY
-212 ESVQETVKEEQ
+212 
-223 THETAKA
+223 
-230 ESTQKTAETE
+230 TQKTAATE
-240 TARKTYNVHAS
+240 TAQRSTS
-251 AKAKPKE
+251 AESRQSAPSKPQE

-304 ISPAMRMIMGVV
+304 LSPTMRIIIGTLFGV
-316 FGAAL
+316 AL
-321 QGVAIKLKKDYKKL
+321 QGVAIKLKKEYKKL
-335 SAVLASGSMATLY
+335 SAVLASGAMATLY
-348 FMTFF
+348 FMTYFAYDF
-353 SYHLYGLIPM
+353 YGLIPM
-363 PVAFVLMMLI
+363 PVAFVLMTLI

-378 WQACTYDMEI
+378 WQACTYDMEV

-402 VLSTGEGSPWALFSY
+402 MLSTGEGSPWALFSY

-440 AYVSSWLI
+440 AYVSSWFI

-465 KLLVFLFINFAIFY
+465 KLLVFLFINFVIFY

-515 VFNNETLAPY
+515 MFNNETLAPY
-525 VAWHSFANALIHG
+525 VAWFSFANALIHG

-597 KRPFYEKMSYPVF
+597 KRPFYEKLSYPVL

-627 HLRMLTPMFEA
+627 HLRMLTPLFEA
-638 FAHYRSM
+638 FASYRSM
-645 WDTSTAAVQG
+645 WDTTTAAVQG

-667 LLCIFIGVIDNRY
+667 MLCIFIGVVDNRY

-692 MRKASQCLRVM
+692 MNLANKCLRVM

-731 LFTFARVRKNLFFEK
+731 LFTFARVRKNVFFEK
-746 SAYPVFALAFSSLLI
+746 SAYPVF
-761 DWGNPNVDHL
+761 V
-771 KVMTPFFKAFT
+771 
-782 SDDAV
+782 
-787 SLSSVLSIV
+787 
-796 DTVVFA
+796 
-802 LLAIF
+802 
-807 VAVVDHR
+807 
-814 YPMVENE
+814 
-821 ETKDSWMMIAASYL
+821 
-835 KSMAVFVV
+835 
-843 TAAILVHIDHPWLTM
+843 
-858 CWMLEATLLFGFS
+858 
-871 RIRKMLFYEK
+871 
-881 SSYPVFALAVISL
+881 LAVISL
-894 LVDWGNPNAEH
+894 LIDWGNPNAEH
-905 LDFMTFWFEELCP
+905 LDFMTFWFEESCP

-923 ALYVANTIVCMALAV
+923 ALYVINTVVCIILAV

-953 ETENSFV
+953 ETKNSFV
-960 VIASQFLAVMAIFV
+960 TKASQYLSVMAIFV

-992 CAEALLLCYLG
+992 CAEALLLCYFG
-1003 RTKSILLVERGAYI
+1003 RTKSICLVERGAYV
-1017 MVVLSTLAFLNVWDD
+1017 MVALSSLAFLNVWND
-1032 LPYSYDL
+1032 LPYPYDFE
-1039 GSRIEK
+1039 SRIEK
-1045 FENNFGIKI
+1045 FENNFGIRL

-1066 LVATLVGQIWI
+1066 LVATLVGQIWM
-1077 INKYKPINDGV
+1077 INKFKLEKDGV
-1088 AERFDLNFRLKLFL
+1088 AERFDLNFKLKFYM
-1102 VAVLA
+1102 VAVLT

-1140 LKSAFV
+1140 LKKAFV
-1146 AVFCLGFFCWL
+1146 AVFCLGIFCWL
-1157 CDVFTAYENTFTFG
+1157 CDVFTAYESTYG
-1171 DNEDLSTNTKHIIML
+1171 DDGGLSTNTKQIIML
-1186 VGSLIDVAL
+1186 LGSVIDVAL

-1202 NEMPKFEACKISW
+1202 NEMPKFEASKISW

-1235 YHVGSWIDHQTLD
+1235 YHVGSWMEHQTLD
-1248 TRVVK
+1248 NRVAI

-1260 FCYALAYFSTWTFVS
+1260 FCFAMAYFSTWTFVS

-1283 KKFTMTCLCLVLLI
+1283 KKFTMTCLCLVLFA

-1302 LFDLRIHGEEVSFN
+1302 LFDLRIRGEEVDFN
-1316 VIHLISLALTLFS
+1316 VIHLFSLVLTLFS
-1329 GWTLYLYKKQE
+1329 AWTLYLYKKQE

-1349 ATTKAFDTFL
+1349 MTTKAFDTFL
-1359 YFGSVAVG
+1359 FFGFVAVG
-1367 GKELNKI
+1367 GKELNKL
-1374 CCLLDSPEA
+1374 CCLVGSPEA
-1383 FGVVFSVFLGIVSL
+1383 FGVAFSVFLGIVSL

-1431 AHFDQI
+1431 ARFDQI

-1453 AFFYQKIAKEKGKTK
+1453 AYFYQKIAKEK
-1468 EKGLP
+1468 EKMKAQELP
-1473 KTEELPNGE
+1473 KTGE
-1482 AESNVEKIEQPKEE
+1482 ISNDDVQPKEE

>member
-1 MNKDQKIEELRQKI
+1 MNKDQKILELQQKI
-15 DMLEAQ
+15 DLLETQ
-21 KQSLQEELY
+21 KQSLQEQLN
-30 KVEVAFQDF
+30 KVGYEFHDF
-39 KSHYSSVMLDMSAQL
+39 KSKYTYVMSEMSTQL
-54 SSLSD
+54 SSLSE
-59 SIRSLRSELA
+59 SIRSLRNEL
-69 TLTSVETEP
+69 TILTSAETEP
-78 EPVVVTEQVKDE
+78 EPVVTDPVYETCSTGIEKSTVVSDSVESTVKPEQV
-90 TSTSDFVLNG
+90 
-100 VPVDVNDETTKE
+100 
-112 EAEYDT
+112 EA
-118 SYEACVAGMDSST
+118 
-131 VISDLNKTS
+131 
-140 NPVQETV
+140 
-147 EPEPVQEAEATE
+147 
-159 QTQETVESEPV
+159 EPV
-170 QEAVA
+170 QEAVETEPVQEA
-175 TEPVQETVESEP
+175 VETEPVQEAVETEPVQETVK
-187 VQETVESEPVQ
+187 
-198 EAVATESVQEAVAT
+198 TEY
-212 ESVQETVKEEQ
+212 
-223 THETAKA
+223 
-230 ESTQKTAETE
+230 TQKTAATE
-240 TARKTYNVHAS
+240 TAQRNTS
-251 AKAKPKE
+251 AESRQSAPSKPQE

-304 ISPAMRMIMGVV
+304 LSPTMRIIIGTL

-321 QGVAIKLKKDYKKL
+321 QGVAIKLKKEYKKL
-335 SAVLASGSMATLY
+335 SAVLASGAMATLY
-348 FMTFF
+348 FMTYFAYDF
-353 SYHLYGLIPM
+353 YGLIPM
-363 PVAFVLMMLI
+363 PVAFVLMTLI

-378 WQACTYDMEI
+378 WQACTYDMEV

-402 VLSTGEGSPWALFSY
+402 MLSTGEGSPWALFSY

-440 AYVSSWLI
+440 AYVSSWFI

-465 KLLVFLFINFAIFY
+465 KLLVFLFINFVIFY

-515 VFNNETLAPY
+515 MFNNETLASY
-525 VAWHSFANALIHG
+525 VAWFSFANALIHG

-627 HLRMLTPMFEA
+627 HLRMLTPLFEA
-638 FAHYRSM
+638 FASYRSM
-645 WDTSTAAVQG
+645 WDTTTAAVQG

-667 LLCIFIGVIDNRY
+667 MLCIFIGVIDNRY

-692 MRKASQCLRVM
+692 MNLANKCLRVM
-703 AVFVVTAAILVHIER
+703 AVFVVTAAILVHIDH

-731 LFTFARVRKNLFFEK
+731 LFTFARVRKNVFFEK
-746 SAYPVFALAFSSLLI
+746 SAYPVFVLAVISLLI
-761 DWGNPNVDHL
+761 DWGNPN
-771 KVMTPFFKAFT
+771 
-782 SDDAV
+782 
-787 SLSSVLSIV
+787 
-796 DTVVFA
+796 
-802 LLAIF
+802 
-807 VAVVDHR
+807 
-814 YPMVENE
+814 
-821 ETKDSWMMIAASYL
+821 
-835 KSMAVFVV
+835 
-843 TAAILVHIDHPWLTM
+843 
-858 CWMLEATLLFGFS
+858 
-871 RIRKMLFYEK
+871 
-881 SSYPVFALAVISL
+881 
-894 LVDWGNPNAEH
+894 AEH
-905 LDFMTFWFEELCP
+905 LNFMTFWFEESCP

-923 ALYVANTIVCMALAV
+923 ALYVANTVVCIILTV
-938 CAAVLNYRYPLEETE
+938 CAAVLNYRYPLKETE
-953 ETENSFV
+953 ETKDSFV
-960 VIASQFLAVMAIFV
+960 SKSSQFLSVMAIFV

-1003 RTKSILLVERGAYI
+1003 RTKSICLVERGAYV
-1017 MVVLSTLAFLNVWDD
+1017 MVALSSIAFLNVWND
-1032 LPYSYDL
+1032 LPYPYDFE
-1039 GSRIEK
+1039 SRIEK
-1045 FENNFGIKI
+1045 FENNFGIRI

-1066 LVATLVGQIWI
+1066 LVATLVGQIWM
-1077 INKYKPINDGV
+1077 INKFKLEKDGV
-1088 AERFDLNFRLKLFL
+1088 AERFDLNFKLKFYL

-1107 FIIWTHTPWVITTA
+1107 FFIWTHTPWVITTA

-1140 LKSAFV
+1140 LKKAFV
-1146 AVFCLGFFCWL
+1146 AVFGLGIFCWL
-1157 CDVFTAYENTFTFG
+1157 CDVFTAYESTFG
-1171 DNEDLSTNTKHIIML
+1171 DDGGLSTNTKQIIML
-1186 VGSLIDVAL
+1186 LGSVIDVAL

-1202 NEMPKFEACKISW
+1202 NEMPKFEASKISW

-1235 YHVGSWIDHQTLD
+1235 YHVGSWMEHQTLD
-1248 TRVVK
+1248 NRVAI

-1260 FCYALAYFSTWTFVS
+1260 FCFAMAYFSTWTFVS

-1283 KKFTMTCLCLVLLI
+1283 KKFTMTCLCLVLFA

-1302 LFDLRIHGEEVSFN
+1302 LFDLRIRGEEVDFN
-1316 VIHLISLALTLFS
+1316 IIHLFSLVLTLFS
-1329 GWTLYLYKKQE
+1329 AWTLYLYKKQE

-1349 ATTKAFDTFL
+1349 MTTKAFDTFL
-1359 YFGSVAVG
+1359 FFGFVAVG
-1367 GKELNKI
+1367 GKELNKL
-1374 CCLLDSPEA
+1374 CCLVGSPEA
-1383 FGVVFSVFLGIVSL
+1383 FGVAFSVFLGIVSL

-1431 AHFDQI
+1431 ARFDQI

-1443 ISLGLLMLVM
+1443 ISLGLLMLVI
-1453 AFFYQKIAKEKGKTK
+1453 AFFYQKIAKEKEKMK
-1468 EKGLP
+1468 EQALP
-1473 KTEELPNGE
+1473 KTGE
-1482 AESNVEKIEQPKEE
+1482 ISNDDEKLKEE

>member
-1 MNKDQKIEELRQKI
+1 MNKDQKIYELQQKI
-15 DMLEAQ
+15 ELLESQ
-21 KQSLQEELY
+21 KQGLKEQLNKIESSFYE
-30 KVEVAFQDF
+30 F
-39 KSHYSSVMLDMSAQL
+39 KTQYTSVMLDLSTQL
-54 SSLSD
+54 SSLSE
-59 SIRSLRSELA
+59 SIRSLRNEL
-69 TLTSVETEP
+69 TILTSAETEP
-78 EPVVVTEQVKDE
+78 EPVVTDPVYETCSTGIEKSTVVSDSVESTVKPEQV
-90 TSTSDFVLNG
+90 
-100 VPVDVNDETTKE
+100 
-112 EAEYDT
+112 EA
-118 SYEACVAGMDSST
+118 
-131 VISDLNKTS
+131 
-140 NPVQETV
+140 
-147 EPEPVQEAEATE
+147 
-159 QTQETVESEPV
+159 EPV
-170 QEAVA
+170 QEAVETEPVQEA
-175 TEPVQETVESEP
+175 VETEPVQEAVETEPVQESVQTEPVQETAKTEPVQEAVQTEPVQETVK
-187 VQETVESEPVQ
+187 
-198 EAVATESVQEAVAT
+198 TEY
-212 ESVQETVKEEQ
+212 
-223 THETAKA
+223 
-230 ESTQKTAETE
+230 TQKTAATE
-240 TARKTYNVHAS
+240 TAQRSTS
-251 AKAKPKE
+251 AESRQSAPSKPQE

-304 ISPAMRMIMGVV
+304 LSPTMRIIIGTL

-321 QGVAIKLKKDYKKL
+321 QGVAIKLKKEYKKL
-335 SAVLASGSMATLY
+335 SAVLASGAMATLY
-348 FMTFF
+348 FMTYFAYDF
-353 SYHLYGLIPM
+353 YGLIPM
-363 PVAFVLMMLI
+363 PVAFVLMTLI

-378 WQACTYDMEI
+378 WQACTYDMEV

-402 VLSTGEGSPWALFSY
+402 MLSTGEGSPWALFSY

-440 AYVSSWLI
+440 AYVSSWFI

-465 KLLVFLFINFAIFY
+465 KLLVFLFINFVIFY

-515 VFNNETLAPY
+515 MFNNETLASY
-525 VAWHSFANALIHG
+525 VAWFSFANALIHG

-627 HLRMLTPMFEA
+627 HLRMLTPLFEA
-638 FAHYRSM
+638 FASYRSM
-645 WDTSTAAVQG
+645 WDTTTAAVQG

-667 LLCIFIGVIDNRY
+667 MLCIFIGVVDNRY

-692 MRKASQCLRVM
+692 MNLANKCLRVM
-703 AVFVVTAAILVHIER
+703 AVFVVSAAILVHIER

-731 LFTFARVRKNLFFEK
+731 LFTFARVRKNVFFEK
-746 SAYPVFALAFSSLLI
+746 SAYPVFALAFSSLLV

-771 KVMTPFFKAFT
+771 KVMTPFFNALT
-782 SDDAV
+782 SPDAV
-787 SLSSVLSIV
+787 SLSSVL
-796 DTVVFA
+796 
-802 LLAIF
+802 
-807 VAVVDHR
+807 AVVNTLVFIALSVFVVVVEHR
-814 YPMVENE
+814 YPVVESE
-821 ETKDSWMMIAASYL
+821 ETKDSWIKDVAEYL
-835 KSMAVFVV
+835 KVMAVFVV
-843 TAAILVHIDHPWLTM
+843 TTAILVHIERPWLTM

-881 SSYPVFALAVISL
+881 SAYPVFTLAVISL

-905 LDFMTFWFEELCP
+905 LDFMTFWFENSCP

-923 ALYVANTIVCMALAV
+923 ALYVTNTVVCIILTV
-938 CAAVLNYRYPLEETE
+938 CAAVLNYRYPLKETE
-953 ETENSFV
+953 ETKNSFV
-960 VIASQFLAVMAIFV
+960 SKSSQFLSVMAIFV

-1003 RTKSILLVERGAYI
+1003 RTKSICLVERGAYV
-1017 MVVLSTLAFLNVWDD
+1017 MVALSSIAFLNVWND
-1032 LPYSYDL
+1032 LPWPYDFE
-1039 GSRIEK
+1039 SRIEK
-1045 FENNFGIKI
+1045 FENNFGIRL

-1066 LVATLVGQIWI
+1066 LVATLVGQIWM
-1077 INKYKPINDGV
+1077 INKFKLEKDGV
-1088 AERFDLNFRLKLFL
+1088 AERFDLNFKLKLYF

-1107 FIIWTHTPWVITTA
+1107 FFIWTHTPWVITTA

-1140 LKSAFV
+1140 LKKAFV
-1146 AVFCLGFFCWL
+1146 AVFGLGIFCWL
-1157 CDVFTAYENTFTFG
+1157 CDVFTAYESTFG
-1171 DNEDLSTNTKHIIML
+1171 DDGGLSTNTKQIIML
-1186 VGSLIDVAL
+1186 LGSVIDVAL

-1202 NEMPKFEACKISW
+1202 NEMPKFEASKISW

-1235 YHVGSWIDHQTLD
+1235 YHVGSWMEHQTLD
-1248 TRVVK
+1248 NRVAI

-1260 FCYALAYFSTWTFVS
+1260 FCFAMAYFSTWTFVS

-1283 KKFTMTCLCLVLLI
+1283 KKFTMTCLCLVLFA

-1302 LFDLRIHGEEVSFN
+1302 LFDLRIRGEEVDFN
-1316 VIHLISLALTLFS
+1316 VIHLFSLVLTLFS
-1329 GWTLYLYKKQE
+1329 AWTLYLYKKQE

-1349 ATTKAFDTFL
+1349 MTTKAFDTFL
-1359 YFGSVAVG
+1359 FFGFVAVG
-1367 GKELNKI
+1367 GKELNKL
-1374 CCLLDSPEA
+1374 CCLVGSPEA
-1383 FGVVFSVFLGIVSL
+1383 FGVAFSVFLGIVSL

-1431 AHFDQI
+1431 ARFDQI

-1453 AFFYQKIAKEKGKTK
+1453 AFFYQKIAKEK
-1468 EKGLP
+1468 EKMKAQELP
-1473 KTEELPNGE
+1473 KTGE
-1482 AESNVEKIEQPKEE
+1482 ISNDDVQPKEV

>member
-1 MNKDQKIEELRQKI
+1 MNKDQKIYELQQKI
-15 DMLEAQ
+15 ELLESQ

-30 KVEVAFQDF
+30 KVEVSFQQF
-39 KSHYSSVMLDMSAQL
+39 KSQCSSVISELEKQL
-54 SSLSD
+54 TSLSD
-59 SIRSLRSELA
+59 SIMSLRNEL
-69 TLTSVETEP
+69 TVLTTAETEP
-78 EPVVVTEQVKDE
+78 EPVVTDPVYETCSTGIEKSTVVSDSVESTVKPEQV
-90 TSTSDFVLNG
+90 
-100 VPVDVNDETTKE
+100 
-112 EAEYDT
+112 EA
-118 SYEACVAGMDSST
+118 
-131 VISDLNKTS
+131 
-140 NPVQETV
+140 
-147 EPEPVQEAEATE
+147 EPVQESVQTE
-159 QTQETVESEPV
+159 PVQESVQTEPVQESVLTEPVQESVQTEPV
-170 QEAVA
+170 QEAVE
-175 TEPVQETVESEP
+175 TEPVQETVQTEPVQEAVETEPVQEAVQTEP
-187 VQETVESEPVQ
+187 VQETVQTEPVQ
-198 EAVATESVQEAVAT
+198 EAAKTEP
-212 ESVQETVKEEQ
+212 VQETVKTEY
-223 THETAKA
+223 
-230 ESTQKTAETE
+230 TQKTAATE
-240 TARKTYNVHAS
+240 AQRSTS
-251 AKAKPKE
+251 AESRQSAPSKPQE

-304 ISPAMRMIMGVV
+304 LSPTMRIIIGTL

-321 QGVAIKLKKDYKKL
+321 QGVAIKLKKEYKKL
-335 SAVLASGSMATLY
+335 SAVLASGAMATLY
-348 FMTFF
+348 FMTYFAYDF
-353 SYHLYGLIPM
+353 YGLIPM
-363 PVAFVLMMLI
+363 PVAFVLMTLI

-378 WQACTYDMEI
+378 WQACTYDMEV

-402 VLSTGEGSPWALFSY
+402 MLSTGEGSPWALFSY

-440 AYVSSWLI
+440 AYVSSWFI

-465 KLLVFLFINFAIFY
+465 KLLVFLFINFVIFY

-515 VFNNETLAPY
+515 MFNNETLASY
-525 VAWHSFANALIHG
+525 VAWFSFANALIHG
-538 IVAFILIKKN
+538 IVAFILIKNN

-627 HLRMLTPMFEA
+627 HLRMLTPLFEA
-638 FAHYRSM
+638 FASYRSM
-645 WDTSTAAVQG
+645 WDTTTAAVQG

-667 LLCIFIGVIDNRY
+667 MLCIFIGVVDNRY

-692 MRKASQCLRVM
+692 MNLANKCLRVM

-731 LFTFARVRKNLFFEK
+731 LFTFARVRKNVFFEK
-746 SAYPVFALAFSSLLI
+746 SAYPVFALAFSSLLV

-771 KVMTPFFKAFT
+771 KVMTPFFNALT
-782 SDDAV
+782 SADAV
-787 SLSSVLSIV
+787 SLSSVL
-796 DTVVFA
+796 
-802 LLAIF
+802 
-807 VAVVDHR
+807 AVVNTLVFIALSVFVVVVELR
-814 YPMVENE
+814 YPVVESE
-821 ETKDSWMMIAASYL
+821 ETKDSWIKDVAEYL
-835 KSMAVFVV
+835 KVMAVFVV
-843 TAAILVHIDHPWLTM
+843 TTAILVHIERPWLTM

-881 SSYPVFALAVISL
+881 SSYPVFTLAVISL
-894 LVDWGNPNAEH
+894 LIDWGNPNAEH
-905 LDFMTFWFEELCP
+905 LDFMTFWFEKSCP

-923 ALYVANTIVCMALAV
+923 ALYVANTVVCMILAV
-938 CAAVLNYRYPLEETE
+938 CAAVLNYRYPLKETE
-953 ETENSFV
+953 ETKDSFV
-960 VIASQFLAVMAIFV
+960 SKSSQFLSVMAIFV

-1003 RTKSILLVERGAYI
+1003 RTKSICLVERGAYV
-1017 MVVLSTLAFLNVWDD
+1017 MVALSSIAFLNVWND
-1032 LPYSYDL
+1032 LPYPYDFE
-1039 GSRIEK
+1039 SRIEK
-1045 FENNFGIKI
+1045 FENNFGIRI

-1066 LVATLVGQIWI
+1066 LVATLVGQIWM
-1077 INKYKPINDGV
+1077 INKFKLEKDGV
-1088 AERFDLNFRLKLFL
+1088 AERFDLNFKLKLYF

-1107 FIIWTHTPWVITTA
+1107 FFIWTHTPWVITTA

-1140 LKSAFV
+1140 LKKAFV
-1146 AVFCLGFFCWL
+1146 AVFGLGIFCWL
-1157 CDVFTAYENTFTFG
+1157 CDVFTAYESTFG
-1171 DNEDLSTNTKHIIML
+1171 DDGGLSTNTKQIIML
-1186 VGSLIDVAL
+1186 LGSVIDVAL

-1202 NEMPKFEACKISW
+1202 NEMPKFEASKISW

-1235 YHVGSWIDHQTLD
+1235 YHVGSWMEHQTLD
-1248 TRVVK
+1248 NRVAI

-1260 FCYALAYFSTWTFVS
+1260 FCFAMAYFSTWTFVS

-1283 KKFTMTCLCLVLLI
+1283 KKFTMTCLCLVLLA
-1297 KLFVG
+1297 KLITG
-1302 LFDLRIHGEEVSFN
+1302 LFDLRIRGEEVDFN
-1316 VIHLISLALTLFS
+1316 VIHLFSLVLTLFS
-1329 GWTLYLYKKQE
+1329 AWTLYLYKKQE

-1349 ATTKAFDTFL
+1349 MTTKAFDTFL
-1359 YFGSVAVG
+1359 FFGFVAVG
-1367 GKELNKI
+1367 GKELNKL
-1374 CCLLDSPEA
+1374 CCLVGSPEA
-1383 FGVVFSVFLGIVSL
+1383 FGVAFSVFLGIVSL

-1431 AHFDQI
+1431 ARFDQI

-1453 AFFYQKIAKEKGKTK
+1453 AFFYQKIAKEKEKMK
-1468 EKGLP
+1468 EQELP
-1473 KTEELPNGE
+1473 KTGE
-1482 AESNVEKIEQPKEE
+1482 ISNDDVQPKDE

>member
-1 MNKDQKIEELRQKI
+1 MNKDQKIYELQQKI
-15 DMLEAQ
+15 ELLESQ
-21 KQSLQEELY
+21 KQGLKEQLNKIESSFYE
-30 KVEVAFQDF
+30 F
-39 KSHYSSVMLDMSAQL
+39 KTQYTSVMLDLSSQL
-54 SSLSD
+54 SFLSE
-59 SIRSLRSELA
+59 SVNSLRNEL
-69 TLTSVETEP
+69 TILTTAETEP
-78 EPVVVTEQVKDE
+78 EPVVTEPVYETCSTGIEKSTVVSDSVESTVKPEQVE
-90 TSTSDFVLNG
+90 T
-100 VPVDVNDETTKE
+100 E
-112 EAEYDT
+112 
-118 SYEACVAGMDSST
+118 
-131 VISDLNKTS
+131 
-140 NPVQETV
+140 PVQETV
-147 EPEPVQEAEATE
+147 QTEP
-159 QTQETVESEPV
+159 TVETEPV
-170 QEAVA
+170 QEAVQ
-175 TEPVQETVESEP
+175 TEPVQETVEADPVQEAVQTEP
-187 VQETVESEPVQ
+187 VQETVK
-198 EAVATESVQEAVAT
+198 TEY
-212 ESVQETVKEEQ
+212 
-223 THETAKA
+223 
-230 ESTQKTAETE
+230 TQKTAATE
-240 TARKTYNVHAS
+240 TAQRNTS
-251 AKAKPKE
+251 AESRQSAPSKPQE
-258 ETIFDKLRDNFDWE
+258 ETIFDKLLDNFDWE

-304 ISPAMRMIMGVV
+304 LSPTMRIIIGTL

-321 QGVAIKLKKDYKKL
+321 QGVAIKLKKEYKKL
-335 SAVLASGSMATLY
+335 SAVLASGAMATLY
-348 FMTFF
+348 FMTYFAYDF
-353 SYHLYGLIPM
+353 YGLIPM
-363 PVAFVLMMLI
+363 PVAFVLMTLI

-378 WQACTYDMEI
+378 WQACTYDMEV

-402 VLSTGEGSPWALFSY
+402 MLSTGEGSPWALFSY

-440 AYVSSWLI
+440 AYVSSWFI

-465 KLLVFLFINFAIFY
+465 KLLLFLFINFVIFY

-515 VFNNETLAPY
+515 MFNNETLAPY
-525 VAWHSFANALIHG
+525 VARFSFANALIHG

-627 HLRMLTPMFEA
+627 HLRMLTPLFEA
-638 FAHYRSM
+638 FTSYRSM
-645 WDTSTAAVQG
+645 WDTTTAAVQG

-667 LLCIFIGVIDNRY
+667 MLCIFIGVIDNRY

-692 MRKASQCLRVM
+692 MNLANKCLRVM
-703 AVFVVTAAILVHIER
+703 AVFVVTTAILVHIDH

-731 LFTFARVRKNLFFEK
+731 LFTFARVRKNVFFEK
-746 SAYPVFALAFSSLLI
+746 SAYPVF
-761 DWGNPNVDHL
+761 V
-771 KVMTPFFKAFT
+771 
-782 SDDAV
+782 
-787 SLSSVLSIV
+787 
-796 DTVVFA
+796 
-802 LLAIF
+802 
-807 VAVVDHR
+807 
-814 YPMVENE
+814 
-821 ETKDSWMMIAASYL
+821 
-835 KSMAVFVV
+835 
-843 TAAILVHIDHPWLTM
+843 
-858 CWMLEATLLFGFS
+858 
-871 RIRKMLFYEK
+871 
-881 SSYPVFALAVISL
+881 LAVISL
-894 LVDWGNPNAEH
+894 LIDWGNPNAEH
-905 LDFMTFWFEELCP
+905 LDFMTFWFEESCP

-923 ALYVANTIVCMALAV
+923 ALYVINTVVCMILAV

-953 ETENSFV
+953 ETKNSFV
-960 VIASQFLAVMAIFV
+960 TKASQYLSVMAIFV

-992 CAEALLLCYLG
+992 CAEASLLCYLG
-1003 RTKSILLVERGAYI
+1003 RTKSICLVERGAYV
-1017 MVVLSTLAFLNVWDD
+1017 MVALSSLAFLNVWND
-1032 LPYSYDL
+1032 LPYPYDFE
-1039 GSRIEK
+1039 SRIEK
-1045 FENNFGIKI
+1045 FENNFGIRI

-1066 LVATLVGQIWI
+1066 LVATLVGQIWM
-1077 INKYKPINDGV
+1077 INKFKLEKDGV
-1088 AERFDLNFRLKLFL
+1088 AERFDLNFKLKLYL

-1107 FIIWTHTPWVITTA
+1107 FFIWTHTPWVITTA

-1140 LKSAFV
+1140 LKKAFV
-1146 AVFCLGFFCWL
+1146 AVFGLGIFCWL
-1157 CDVFTAYENTFTFG
+1157 CDVFTAYESTFG
-1171 DNEDLSTNTKHIIML
+1171 DDGGLSTNTKQIIML
-1186 VGSLIDVAL
+1186 LGSVIDVAL

-1202 NEMPKFEACKISW
+1202 NEMPKFEASKISW

-1235 YHVGSWIDHQTLD
+1235 YHVGSWMEHQTLD
-1248 TRVVK
+1248 NRVAI

-1260 FCYALAYFSTWTFVS
+1260 FCFAMAYFSTWTFVS

-1283 KKFTMTCLCLVLLI
+1283 KKFTMTCLCLVLFA

-1302 LFDLRIHGEEVSFN
+1302 LFDLRIRGEEVDFN
-1316 VIHLISLALTLFS
+1316 VIHLFSLVLTLFS
-1329 GWTLYLYKKQE
+1329 AWTLYLYKKQE
-1340 KCMFGMSEE
+1340 KCMFEMSEE
-1349 ATTKAFDTFL
+1349 MTTKAFDTFL
-1359 YFGSVAVG
+1359 FFGFVAVG
-1367 GKELNKI
+1367 GKELNKL
-1374 CCLLDSPEA
+1374 CCLVGSPEA
-1383 FGVVFSVFLGIVSL
+1383 FGVAFSVFLGIVSL

-1431 AHFDQI
+1431 ARFDQI

-1453 AFFYQKIAKEKGKTK
+1453 AYFYQKIAKEK
-1468 EKGLP
+1468 EKMKAQELP
-1473 KTEELPNGE
+1473 KTGE
-1482 AESNVEKIEQPKEE
+1482 ISNDDVQPKEE

>member
-1 MNKDQKIEELRQKI
+1 MNKDQKILELQQKI
-15 DMLEAQ
+15 DLLETQ
-21 KQSLQEELY
+21 KQSLQEQLN
-30 KVEVAFQDF
+30 KVGYEFHDF
-39 KSHYSSVMLDMSAQL
+39 KSKYTYVMSEMSTQL
-54 SSLSD
+54 SSLSE
-59 SIRSLRSELA
+59 SINSLRNEL
-69 TLTSVETEP
+69 TILTTAETEP
-78 EPVVVTEQVKDE
+78 QPVVTDPVYETCSTGIEKSTVVSDSVESTVKPEQV
-90 TSTSDFVLNG
+90 
-100 VPVDVNDETTKE
+100 
-112 EAEYDT
+112 
-118 SYEACVAGMDSST
+118 
-131 VISDLNKTS
+131 
-140 NPVQETV
+140 
-147 EPEPVQEAEATE
+147 
-159 QTQETVESEPV
+159 QTEPV
-170 QEAVA
+170 QEAVQTELVQEA
-175 TEPVQETVESEP
+175 VETEPVQEAVETEPVQIEPVQEAVQTELVQEAVQTEPVQETVK
-187 VQETVESEPVQ
+187 
-198 EAVATESVQEAVAT
+198 TEY
-212 ESVQETVKEEQ
+212 
-223 THETAKA
+223 
-230 ESTQKTAETE
+230 TQKTAATE
-240 TARKTYNVHAS
+240 TAQRSAS
-251 AKAKPKE
+251 AESRQSAPSKPQE

-304 ISPAMRMIMGVV
+304 LSPTMRIIIGTL
-316 FGAAL
+316 FGAVL
-321 QGVAIKLKKDYKKL
+321 QGVAIKLKKEYKKL
-335 SAVLASGSMATLY
+335 SAVLASGAMATLY
-348 FMTFF
+348 FMTYFAYDF
-353 SYHLYGLIPM
+353 YGLIPM
-363 PVAFVLMMLI
+363 PVAFVLMTLI

-378 WQACTYDMEI
+378 WQACAYDMEV

-402 VLSTGEGSPWALFSY
+402 MLSTGEGSPWALFSY

-440 AYVSSWLI
+440 AYVSSWFI

-465 KLLVFLFINFAIFY
+465 KLLLFLFINFVIFY

-515 VFNNETLAPY
+515 MFNNETLAPY
-525 VAWHSFANALIHG
+525 VAWFSFANALIHG

-627 HLRMLTPMFEA
+627 HLRMLTPLFEA
-638 FAHYRSM
+638 FASYRSM
-645 WDTSTAAVQG
+645 WDTTTAAVQG

-667 LLCIFIGVIDNRY
+667 MLCIFIGVVDNRY

-692 MRKASQCLRVM
+692 MNLANKCLRVM
-703 AVFVVTAAILVHIER
+703 AVFVVTTAILVHIDH

-731 LFTFARVRKNLFFEK
+731 LFTFARVRKNVFFEK
-746 SAYPVFALAFSSLLI
+746 SAYPVF
-761 DWGNPNVDHL
+761 V
-771 KVMTPFFKAFT
+771 
-782 SDDAV
+782 
-787 SLSSVLSIV
+787 
-796 DTVVFA
+796 
-802 LLAIF
+802 
-807 VAVVDHR
+807 
-814 YPMVENE
+814 
-821 ETKDSWMMIAASYL
+821 
-835 KSMAVFVV
+835 
-843 TAAILVHIDHPWLTM
+843 
-858 CWMLEATLLFGFS
+858 
-871 RIRKMLFYEK
+871 
-881 SSYPVFALAVISL
+881 LAVISL
-894 LVDWGNPNAEH
+894 LIDWGNPNAEH
-905 LDFMTFWFEELCP
+905 LDFMTFWFEESCP

-923 ALYVANTIVCMALAV
+923 ALYVANTVVCMILAV
-938 CAAVLNYRYPLEETE
+938 CAAVLNYRYSLEETE
-953 ETENSFV
+953 ETKNSFV
-960 VIASQFLAVMAIFV
+960 TKASQYLSVMAIFV

-992 CAEALLLCYLG
+992 CAEASLLCYLG
-1003 RTKSILLVERGAYI
+1003 RTKSICLVERGAYV
-1017 MVVLSTLAFLNVWDD
+1017 MVALSSIAFLNVWND
-1032 LPYSYDL
+1032 LPWPYDFE
-1039 GSRIEK
+1039 SRIEK
-1045 FENNFGIKI
+1045 FENNFGIRL

-1066 LVATLVGQIWI
+1066 LVATLVGQIWM
-1077 INKYKPINDGV
+1077 INKFKLEKDGV
-1088 AERFDLNFRLKLFL
+1088 AERFDLNFKLKLYL

-1140 LKSAFV
+1140 LKKAFV
-1146 AVFCLGFFCWL
+1146 AVFGLGIFCWL
-1157 CDVFTAYENTFTFG
+1157 CDVFTAYESTFG
-1171 DNEDLSTNTKHIIML
+1171 DDGGLSTNTKQIIML
-1186 VGSLIDVAL
+1186 LGSVIDVAL

-1202 NEMPKFEACKISW
+1202 NEMPKFEASKISW

-1235 YHVGSWIDHQTLD
+1235 YHVGSWMEHQTLD
-1248 TRVVK
+1248 NRVAI

-1260 FCYALAYFSTWTFVS
+1260 FCFAMAYFSTWTFVS

-1283 KKFTMTCLCLVLLI
+1283 KKFTMTCLCLVLFA

-1302 LFDLRIHGEEVSFN
+1302 LFDLRIRGEEVDFN
-1316 VIHLISLALTLFS
+1316 VIHLFSLVLTLYS
-1329 GWTLYLYKKQE
+1329 AWTLYLYKKQE
-1340 KCMFGMSEE
+1340 KCMFEMSEE
-1349 ATTKAFDTFL
+1349 MTTKAFDTFL
-1359 YFGSVAVG
+1359 FFGFVAVG
-1367 GKELNKI
+1367 GKELNKL
-1374 CCLLDSPEA
+1374 CCLVGSPEA
-1383 FGVVFSVFLGIVSL
+1383 FGVAFSVFLGIVSL

-1431 AHFDQI
+1431 ARFDQI

-1453 AFFYQKIAKEKGKTK
+1453 AYFYQKIAKEK
-1468 EKGLP
+1468 EKMKAQELP
-1473 KTEELPNGE
+1473 KTGEISNDEEQ
-1482 AESNVEKIEQPKEE
+1482 SKEV

>member
-1 MNKDQKIEELRQKI
+1 MNKDQKIYELQQKI
-15 DMLEAQ
+15 ELLETQ
-21 KQSLQEELY
+21 KQSLQEQLN
-30 KVEVAFQDF
+30 KVGYEFHDF
-39 KSHYSSVMLDMSAQL
+39 KSKYTYVMSEMSTQL
-54 SSLSD
+54 SFLSE
-59 SIRSLRSELA
+59 SVNSLRNEL
-69 TLTSVETEP
+69 TILTTAETEP
-78 EPVVVTEQVKDE
+78 QPVVTDPVYETCSTGIEKSTVVSGLEESTVQPEQV
-90 TSTSDFVLNG
+90 
-100 VPVDVNDETTKE
+100 
-112 EAEYDT
+112 EA
-118 SYEACVAGMDSST
+118 
-131 VISDLNKTS
+131 
-140 NPVQETV
+140 
-147 EPEPVQEAEATE
+147 
-159 QTQETVESEPV
+159 EPV
-170 QEAVA
+170 QEAVQTDPVQEA
-175 TEPVQETVESEP
+175 VQTEPVQEAVETEPVQEAVETEPVQETVK
-187 VQETVESEPVQ
+187 
-198 EAVATESVQEAVAT
+198 TEY
-212 ESVQETVKEEQ
+212 
-223 THETAKA
+223 
-230 ESTQKTAETE
+230 TQKTAATE
-240 TARKTYNVHAS
+240 TAQRNTS
-251 AKAKPKE
+251 AESRQSAPSKPQE

-304 ISPAMRMIMGVV
+304 LSPTMRIIIGTLFGV
-316 FGAAL
+316 AL
-321 QGVAIKLKKDYKKL
+321 QGVAIKLKKEYKKL
-335 SAVLASGSMATLY
+335 SAVLASGAMATLY
-348 FMTFF
+348 FMTYFAYDF
-353 SYHLYGLIPM
+353 YGLIPM
-363 PVAFVLMMLI
+363 PVAFVLMTLI

-378 WQACTYDMEI
+378 WQACTYDMEV

-402 VLSTGEGSPWALFSY
+402 MLSTGEGSPWALFSY

-440 AYVSSWLI
+440 AYVSSWFI
-448 YGVVYRTLDFPE
+448 YGVVYKTLDFPE

-465 KLLVFLFINFAIFY
+465 KLLVFLFINFVIFY

-515 VFNNETLAPY
+515 IFNNETLAPY
-525 VAWHSFANALIHG
+525 VAWFSFANALIHG
-538 IVAFILIKKN
+538 SVAFILIKNN

-627 HLRMLTPMFEA
+627 HLRMLTPLFEA
-638 FAHYRSM
+638 FASYRAM
-645 WDTSTAAVQG
+645 WDTTTAAVQG

-667 LLCIFIGVIDNRY
+667 MLCIFIGVIDNRY

-692 MRKASQCLRVM
+692 MNLANKCLRVM
-703 AVFVVTAAILVHIER
+703 AVFVVTTAILVHIEH

-731 LFTFARVRKNLFFEK
+731 LFTFARVRKNVFFEK
-746 SAYPVFALAFSSLLI
+746 SAYPVF
-761 DWGNPNVDHL
+761 V
-771 KVMTPFFKAFT
+771 
-782 SDDAV
+782 
-787 SLSSVLSIV
+787 
-796 DTVVFA
+796 
-802 LLAIF
+802 
-807 VAVVDHR
+807 
-814 YPMVENE
+814 
-821 ETKDSWMMIAASYL
+821 
-835 KSMAVFVV
+835 
-843 TAAILVHIDHPWLTM
+843 
-858 CWMLEATLLFGFS
+858 
-871 RIRKMLFYEK
+871 
-881 SSYPVFALAVISL
+881 LAVISL
-894 LVDWGNPNAEH
+894 LIDWGNPNAEH
-905 LDFMTFWFEELCP
+905 LDFMTFWFEESCP

-923 ALYVANTIVCMALAV
+923 ALYVINTVVCMILAV

-953 ETENSFV
+953 ETKNSFV
-960 VIASQFLAVMAIFV
+960 TKASQYLSVMAIFV

-1003 RTKSILLVERGAYI
+1003 RTKSICLVERGAYV
-1017 MVVLSTLAFLNVWDD
+1017 MVALSSLAFLNVWND
-1032 LPYSYDL
+1032 LPYPYDFE
-1039 GSRIEK
+1039 SRIEK
-1045 FENNFGIKI
+1045 FENNFGIRI

-1066 LVATLVGQIWI
+1066 LVATLVGQIWM
-1077 INKYKPINDGV
+1077 INKFKLEKDGV
-1088 AERFDLNFRLKLFL
+1088 AERVDLNFKLKLYL

-1107 FIIWTHTPWVITTA
+1107 FFIWTHTPWVITTA

-1140 LKSAFV
+1140 LKKAFV
-1146 AVFCLGFFCWL
+1146 AVFGLGIFCWL
-1157 CDVFTAYENTFTFG
+1157 CDVFTAYESTFG
-1171 DNEDLSTNTKHIIML
+1171 DDGGLSTNTKQIIML
-1186 VGSLIDVAL
+1186 LGSVIDVAL

-1202 NEMPKFEACKISW
+1202 NEMPKFEASKISW

-1235 YHVGSWIDHQTLD
+1235 YHVGSWMEHQTLD
-1248 TRVVK
+1248 NRVAI

-1260 FCYALAYFSTWTFVS
+1260 FCFAMAYFSTWTFVS

-1283 KKFTMTCLCLVLLI
+1283 KKFTMTCLCLVLFA

-1302 LFDLRIHGEEVSFN
+1302 LFDLRIRGEEVDFN
-1316 VIHLISLALTLFS
+1316 VIHLFSLVLTLFS
-1329 GWTLYLYKKQE
+1329 AWTLYLYKKQE
-1340 KCMFGMSEE
+1340 KCMFEMSEE
-1349 ATTKAFDTFL
+1349 MTTKAFDTFL
-1359 YFGSVAVG
+1359 FFGFVAVG
-1367 GKELNKI
+1367 GKELNKL
-1374 CCLLDSPEA
+1374 CCLVGSPEA
-1383 FGVVFSVFLGIVSL
+1383 FGVAFSVFLGIVSL

-1431 AHFDQI
+1431 ARFDQI

-1453 AFFYQKIAKEKGKTK
+1453 AYFYQKIAKEK
-1468 EKGLP
+1468 EKMKVQELP
-1473 KTEELPNGE
+1473 KTGE
-1482 AESNVEKIEQPKEE
+1482 ISNDDVQPKEV